1 MVSKNNFKNK
11 MEQTAARTPH
21 YGIRKL
27 SVGVASVLISTTL
40 YMGATTAKADTL
52 PSTAT
57 DAATTKPETASSS
70 SSTQDNTTVDKTAK
84 TTVPATASFTDTSVS
99 TTPNAQASTTNTIAG
114 ATSSDKS
121 GANNNSLVANN
132 VESTTNTTA
141 QTQPKPNV
149 VTSNK
154 ANVDNQVGSNVENKA
169 TTTTDTI
176 SAPTTPKRVVRRV
189 RSLAAAPTTNSKELV
204 ENQDYTVSNVS
215 LEDHKKQD
223 NFDEDATFL
232 HADIKAKNG
241 DVIANKEITFRF
253 DLSKFGEFWN
263 FKNQDLIYNS
273 QVIGK
278 ITGVSDQNR
287 VFKVA
292 FNDNTR
298 GLKDID
304 LSLKIYLSA
313 NPYKLGNLYTSN
325 KAKNNEKYTVRH
337 NYQIGSTNYYV
348 DREATIH
355 YWSESEPTTQTT
367 EQFGKP
373 ISFWYA
379 PQEWIQLDLTYYT
392 TRDGKT
398 YAQIGGIPG
407 KEISY
412 DLGLGKGFITP
423 DTKSVTISF
432 EPSSKYYSKD
442 ANKLEI
448 SDNATFSEQT
458 VTYQTKYDKNDL
470 VAGFTDVYTTMPK
483 NVDKVSDKHT
493 YYVKDLIK
501 LDGNTLIA
509 TDATTSTGLNN
520 LSSRGGAGNNGYVG
534 SNDAHYTVVS
544 SDDLRKFVIDN
555 VSKIIETR
563 GEFLKSNSDYSN
575 PGRIVAHNNT
585 TGQDVYY
592 ELHNKVRVNNRDVT
606 TPPDGTILISAGK
619 DIPTKVYSYT
629 STDIP
634 SNVDKS
640 KLTKEVTRTINVH
653 NPNGTVDTTVQKVTY
668 HQTVTVAGNEVIYN
682 NDWTTADDTN
692 WSEFDVPQ
700 IANYRASKD
709 KVYGQWIGGVNTQN
723 ETVDITYTATQ
734 VKETV
739 NGSWTL
745 KYTDK
750 MTGEEIMPA
759 TTIHAQFTRTNTP
772 ATNTYGDWTYVPNS
786 FSQTGTHINFTGDP
800 QKSDNFDNGN
810 FDNFTFNLGLPA
822 APNSNYNQAY
832 SNFAI
837 TFQLRNNSDQPDT
850 MEKTSSVPYDKV
862 SVKQESQT
870 RTLTEH
876 YVYAD
881 GDKKGQKIA
890 DDAVVEIFYSREVKS
905 INDQVVSTSEWKLD
919 TTKGDEAT
927 PGYHVVS
934 GTWTNLPTTWSVVS
948 VSAPTIQGYTTDTNE
963 TENNPGHVSSLRWVF
978 PTQSGDLNDTF
989 MPGNKHTYEY
999 QPEHTTYYHANDQSI
1014 KINYVDDE
1022 KGGATVKSDT
1032 LNGKTDQTVKTGIT
1046 IPENYSV
1053 VGTTPSEYTFKANGN
1068 TDITVHLKH
1077 VIDTTSEEKTVT
1089 RTIKVTDPTGKVTT
1103 IPQTTKVTRTV
1114 STDKV
1119 TNQKTYG
1126 DWTTSSFDSYDV
1138 PTIEGYTASQS
1149 KVDEAIVD
1157 GNSKDSEINISYT
1170 ANDQAIKINYID
1182 SDNNDS
1188 VVKSDTLN
1196 GKTDQTVKTGIT
1208 IPEGY
1213 TIGEQVPTDYTFK
1226 ASDNTDITVKL
1237 KHGTTTVTPDKPKT
1251 TGDKLP
1257 DNPAK
1262 SYPEGVGQNDL
1273 NKTVTRTIKVTDS
1286 QGKVTTETQ
1295 TVHLTRTA
1303 TVDEVTGNVTYS
1315 DWSTGSF
1322 DSYDVPEIEGYT
1334 ATQSKVD
1341 TAKVTSDTQNSEVN
1355 VTYTANPQSIKVNYV
1370 DSDNNDSVVKS
1381 DTLSGKTD
1389 QTVKTGITIPDG
1401 YVVEGSVPND
1411 YTFKAKDNTDITV
1424 KLKHG
1429 TTTVTAN
1436 NPKTINDKLPDNP
1449 TKSYPEGVGQND
1461 LNKTV
1466 TRTIKVTTPDG
1477 KTTTTIQT
1485 VHLTRTAT
1493 VDEVTGKVTYG
1504 DWSTGS
1510 FDSYDVPSV
1519 EGYTASQDKVDTAT
1533 VTSDTQNSEVNITY
1547 TANPQS
1553 IKVNYVDSDNGG
1565 AMVKSEALSGKTDE
1579 TVKTNIT
1586 IPDGYVVEGNVP
1598 NDYTFKAKDNVDITI
1613 KLKHGTTTVTP
1624 DNPKTVADKLPDNP
1638 NKNYPS
1644 GVAENDLNKDVT
1656 RTIKVTDPTG
1666 KVTTTTQTVHLTR
1679 TATVDEVTGKV
1690 TYGDWTTGSF
1700 DSYDVP
1706 SVEGYTATQSKVD
1719 TAKVTSDTQNSEV
1732 NISYTA
1738 NPQSIKINYVDDD
1751 KGGATVKSDTL
1762 NGKTDETVKTGITIP
1777 ENYTVVGTAPSDY
1790 TFKAKDNAAITVHL
1804 KHVIDTKSEEKTI
1817 TRTIKVTNP
1826 NGGVMT
1832 IPQSAK
1838 STRTVSTDK
1847 VTGEVTYGDWSK
1859 ATLDGYDVPLIEGYT
1874 ASQSSVA
1881 TTTVDGSSED
1891 NVVEINYTPNK
1902 QVISIDYVDNGKVI
1916 STQVLTGKTD
1926 ETVKT
1931 NIQSPDKDKYV
1942 VVGDNPESYTFKAK
1956 DNEDVRV
1963 EVKHVIND
1971 STESKDV
1978 TRTIV
1983 VTSPDGKET
1992 TKVQKAT
1999 VSRTVH
2005 TDAVT
2010 GAKTYDEWSKATL
2023 DKYNVPTVDGYTP
2036 SLNVV
2041 EGLEVDGNNEDS
2053 VVKVGYT
2060 ANPQSIKVN
2069 YVDEDNGSSTVKTET
2084 LNGKTD
2090 QTVKT
2095 GIEIPDGYVVEGQVP
2110 TDYTFKAKD
2119 NADITVKLK
2128 HGTTTVTA
2136 DNPKTTDDKLPDNP
2150 SKSYPSG
2157 VGQNDL
2163 NKDVTRTIK
2172 VTDPTGKVTTE
2183 TQTVHL
2189 TRNATVDEV
2198 TGNVT
2203 YGDWTTGS
2211 FDSYDVPSVEGYT
2224 ASQDKVE
2231 RTPVTAD
2238 STNSEVNISYTANDQ
2253 SIKINYVDNN
2263 GGTTVKSDTLN
2274 GKTDQTVKTGI
2285 TIPDGYVVDGNV
2297 PTDYTF
2303 KAKDN
2308 ADITVHLTHNNV
2320 TVTADNPKTTNDKL
2334 PDNPNKTYP
2343 EGVAESDLNKD
2354 VTRTIKVTD
2363 PTGKVTTTTQ
2373 TVHLTRTATVD
2384 EVTGK
2389 VTYGDWTTG
2398 SFDSYDVPSVEGYTA
2413 SQDKVDTDKV
2423 TSDSTNSEVNTSY
2436 TANDQT
2442 AKVVY
2447 VDEDNGGST
2456 VKTDILNGKTDE
2468 TVETGVK
2475 VPDGYVVD
2483 GQVPADYTFKAKDN
2497 ADVTVKLKH
2506 GTTTVTPDKPK
2517 TANDKLP
2524 DNPTKSYPEGVAES
2538 DLNKNV
2544 TRTIKVTDPTGK
2556 VTTTTQTVHL
2566 TRTATVDEVTGKVTY
2581 GDWTTGS
2588 FDSYDVPSVE
2598 GYTASQ
2604 DKVDT
2609 DKVTSDSTNSEV
2621 NTSYTANDQTAKV
2634 VYVDEDNGGSTVK
2647 TDILNGKTDETVE
2660 TGVKVPDGY
2669 VVDGQVPADYTFK
2682 AKDNADVTVKLKHG
2696 TTTVTPDKPKTA
2708 NDKLP
2713 DNPTKSYPEGVAES
2727 DLNKNVTRTI
2737 KVTDPTGKVTTET
2750 QTVHLTRTA
2759 TVDEVTGKVSYDD
2772 WSTGSFG
2779 SYDVPSVDGYT
2790 ASQVKVDE
2798 TKVTSDT
2805 QNSEVNISYTANNQ
2819 TAKVV
2824 YIDGDNGGSTVKTD
2838 ILKGKTDE
2846 TVKTGIKV
2854 PDGYVVESNVPTDY
2868 TFKSKD
2874 NADITVKLKHGTTT
2888 VTPDKPKTTNDK
2900 LPDNPSKSYPSGVA
2914 ENDLNKTVTRT
2925 IKATDPKGKV
2935 TTTTQTVHL
2944 TRTATVDEVT
2954 GKVSYGDWTTGSFDS
2969 YVVPS
2974 VEGYTASQAK
2984 VDEAKVTA
2992 DSKNSEVNITYTANN
3007 QSAKIVYVDRD
3018 NGDSIVKTDTLN
3030 GKTDQTVK
3038 TGIETP
3044 DGYVVEGQVPTDY
3057 TFKAKDNADIT
3068 VHLTHNKATVT
3079 PDKPKTTADKL
3090 PNNPTKSYPDGVG
3103 QNDLNKTVTRT
3114 IKVTTPDGKTS
3125 TTTQTVHLT
3134 RTATVDEV
3142 TGKVTYS
3149 DWTTGSFDSYDVPSV
3164 DGYTASQSKVDE
3176 TPVTADSSN
3185 NEVNISYTANDQSAK
3200 IVYVDNGKVVSTQV
3214 LTGKTD
3220 QTVKT
3225 NIQSPDKN
3233 KYVVV
3238 GDNPEN
3244 YTFKAK
3250 DNEDVRV
3257 EVKHVV
3263 NTFKDYKN
3271 VIRNIEVTYPNG
3283 KTEKLAQVTTLERTV
3298 YKDAV
3303 TGEETYSDWSNGGWD
3318 SFKAP
3323 EIKGYTADKDV
3334 KETVVTGD
3342 TTETTVSIVYTANEQ
3357 ATKIVYVDNDKSGS
3371 IVKTDTL
3378 NGKTDQTVK
3387 TDVKVP
3393 DGYVLEGNVP
3403 DNYTFTA
3410 GDNFDI
3416 IVHLRHGIVKVTP
3429 DKPKT
3434 TADKLPDSSKTYPE
3448 GVGQDDLNKTIT
3460 RTIKVTTPDEKTSTT
3475 TQTAHLIRTAR
3486 VDETTGQV
3494 TYDDWTTGSFDS
3506 YDVPSVDGYTASQAK
3521 VEETKVTSDSQDSE
3535 VNISYT
3541 ANKQSIK
3548 VVYVDGDNSGSTV
3561 KTDTLT
3567 GKTDETVKTGIEIP
3581 DGYEV
3586 DGQVPS
3592 EYSFKAKD
3600 NADITVHLKHSTVT
3614 VIPDLPKT
3622 TDDKLPNNPTKSY
3635 PKGVAKDDLNKTVVR
3650 TIKVTTPD
3658 GKTTTTRQTVDLN
3671 RVAIVD
3677 EVTGQVTY
3685 SKWSIGEL
3693 DRYDVPSIEGYTPS
3707 QDRVNMEVATSETKD
3722 SVVEISYT
3730 PNGQSINITYVDD
3743 DKGETTVDSYILAGK
3758 TDETVKTGIKIPDG
3772 YEIEG
3777 KVPTDYTFKAKD
3789 NTDITVRLKHK
3800 LDKGTET
3807 KTVSRIVEIT
3817 LPDGQTKTIK
3827 QEQTLKRSKTT
3838 DLVTGDVVYGEWSKA
3853 EFDEV
3858 VAPEVDGYKPS
3869 QAKVEKETVDGNSSD
3884 RVVKI
3889 TYKKVK
3895 SDVKVE
3901 SKPTVEAKHE
3911 AKVQVA
3917 PKVEAKASA
3926 KPQAKAQPKFVTTE
3940 LPQTGEKQSKGTTI
3954 GAILVGL
3961 GSLLGLGALG
3971 KRKEK

>member
-1 MVSKNNFKNK
+1 MVSSMVSKNNFKNK

-40 YMGATTAKADTL
+40 YMGATSAKADTL

-57 DAATTKPETASSS
+57 DTATTKPEATSSS
-70 SSTQDNTTVDKTAK
+70 SSTQDNTTVDKTVE
-84 TTVPATASFTDTSVS
+84 TTVPKTASSTDTSVS
-99 TTPNAQASTTNTIAG
+99 TTPNAQASTTNTTAG

-121 GANNNSLVANN
+121 SANNNSLVTNN
-132 VESTTNTTA
+132 VEPTVNTTE
-141 QTQPKPNV
+141 QTQPKPDV
-149 VTSNK
+149 VTSDK
-154 ANVDNQVGSNVENKA
+154 ANVDNQVGSNVENK
-169 TTTTDTI
+169 TTATTDTI
-176 SAPTTPKRVVRRV
+176 SAPTTLKRVV

-232 HADIKAKNG
+232 HADINAKDG
-241 DVIANKEITFRF
+241 DAIANKEITVTFNKKEFNGFR
-253 DLSKFGEFWN
+253 N
-263 FKNQDLIYNS
+263 FKNQDLIYND
-273 QVIGK
+273 QVIGNIVKTQDRTFK
-278 ITGVSDQNR
+278 I
-287 VFKVA
+287 A
-292 FNDNTR
+292 FNDKTK
-298 GLKDID
+298 GFKDIN
-304 LSLKIYLSA
+304 LSLKVYLSDY
-313 NPYKLGNLYTSN
+313 PYALRDLYTN
-325 KAKNNEKYTVRH
+325 NQAKNNEKYVTRH

-348 DREATIH
+348 DRESTIH
-355 YWSESEPTTQTT
+355 YVPEQQPTTRTT
-367 EQFGKP
+367 EQYGKP
-373 ISFWYA
+373 ISYWYS
-379 PQEWIQLDLTYYT
+379 PQEWFPLDITYYT

-398 YAQIGGIPG
+398 YAKISSIPG

-432 EPSSKYYSKD
+432 EPSSKYYSRD
-442 ANKLEI
+442 ANKLKI
-448 SDNATFSEQT
+448 SDNATFDEKT
-458 VTYQTKYDKNDL
+458 VTHKTQYDSNDL
-470 VAGFTDVYTTMPK
+470 VPGTTDVYTTQPK
-483 NVDKVSDKHT
+483 SVDEVSDKHT

-501 LDGNTLIA
+501 LEGNTLTA
-509 TDATTSTGLNN
+509 TDVKTSTGINN
-520 LSSRGGAGNNGYVG
+520 LSARWGDGTNGYVG
-534 SNDAHYTVVS
+534 SNDVNYTVVS

-555 VSKIIETR
+555 AAKIIETR
-563 GEFLKSNSDYSN
+563 GEFLTSNSDYSN

-592 ELHNKVRVNNRDVT
+592 ELHNKVKVSDKNVT

-653 NPNGTVDTTVQKVTY
+653 NPNGTVDTTVQTVTY
-668 HQTVTVAGNEVIYN
+668 HQTVTVAGDEVVYN
-682 NDWTTADDTN
+682 NDWVTADNQSWDKV
-692 WSEFDVPQ
+692 DVPQ
-700 IANYRASKD
+700 IEGYKASQTT
-709 KVYGQWIGGVNTQN
+709 VNQSWVNVNTQN
-723 ETVDITYTATQ
+723 QTVDITYTA
-734 VKETV
+734 
-739 NGSWTL
+739 
-745 KYTDK
+745 
-750 MTGEEIMPA
+750 
-759 TTIHAQFTRTNTP
+759 
-772 ATNTYGDWTYVPNS
+772 
-786 FSQTGTHINFTGDP
+786 
-800 QKSDNFDNGN
+800 
-810 FDNFTFNLGLPA
+810 
-822 APNSNYNQAY
+822 
-832 SNFAI
+832 
-837 TFQLRNNSDQPDT
+837 
-850 MEKTSSVPYDKV
+850 
-862 SVKQESQT
+862 
-870 RTLTEH
+870 
-876 YVYAD
+876 
-881 GDKKGQKIA
+881 
-890 DDAVVEIFYSREVKS
+890 
-905 INDQVVSTSEWKLD
+905 
-919 TTKGDEAT
+919 
-927 PGYHVVS
+927 
-934 GTWTNLPTTWSVVS
+934 
-948 VSAPTIQGYTTDTNE
+948 
-963 TENNPGHVSSLRWVF
+963 NP
-978 PTQSGDLNDTF
+978 
-989 MPGNKHTYEY
+989 
-999 QPEHTTYYHANDQSI
+999 QSI

-1022 KGGATVKSDT
+1022 KGGVSVKSDT
-1032 LNGKTDQTVKTGIT
+1032 LNGKTDETVKTGIT
-1046 IPENYSV
+1046 IPENYNV

-1103 IPQTTKVTRTV
+1103 IPQTAKVTRTV

-1138 PTIEGYTASQS
+1138 PLIEGYTASQS
-1149 KVDEAIVD
+1149 KVDTDTVTSD
-1157 GNSKDSEINISYT
+1157 TQNSEVNISYT

-1213 TIGEQVPTDYTFK
+1213 TIEEQVPTDYTFK
-1226 ASDNTDITVKL
+1226 VSGNTDITVKL
-1237 KHGTTTVTPDKPKT
+1237 KHGTTTVIPDNPKT
-1251 TGDKLP
+1251 TADKLP
-1257 DNPAK
+1257 DNPSK
-1262 SYPEGVGQNDL
+1262 NYPSGVGQNDL
-1273 NKTVTRTIKVTDS
+1273 NKTVTRTIKITDS

-1303 TVDEVTGNVTYS
+1303 TVDEVTG
-1315 DWSTGSF
+1315 
-1322 DSYDVPEIEGYT
+1322 
-1334 ATQSKVD
+1334 
-1341 TAKVTSDTQNSEVN
+1341 
-1355 VTYTANPQSIKVNYV
+1355 
-1370 DSDNNDSVVKS
+1370 
-1381 DTLSGKTD
+1381 
-1389 QTVKTGITIPDG
+1389 
-1401 YVVEGSVPND
+1401 
-1411 YTFKAKDNTDITV
+1411 DI
-1424 KLKHG
+1424 
-1429 TTTVTAN
+1429 
-1436 NPKTINDKLPDNP
+1436 
-1449 TKSYPEGVGQND
+1449 
-1461 LNKTV
+1461 
-1466 TRTIKVTTPDG
+1466 
-1477 KTTTTIQT
+1477 
-1485 VHLTRTAT
+1485 
-1493 VDEVTGKVTYG
+1493 TYG

-1510 FDSYDVPSV
+1510 FDSYDVPV
-1519 EGYTASQDKVDTAT
+1519 IEGYTASQSKVDTAT

-1553 IKVNYVDSDNGG
+1553 IKINYVDSDNNDSV
-1565 AMVKSEALSGKTDE
+1565 VKSDTLNGKTDQ
-1579 TVKTNIT
+1579 TVKTNINV
-1586 IPDGYVVEGNVP
+1586 PDGYVIEGNVP
-1598 NDYTFKAKDNVDITI
+1598 TDYTFKASGNADITV

-1624 DNPKTVADKLPDNP
+1624 DNPKTTNDKLPDNP
-1638 NKNYPS
+1638 SKNYPS
-1644 GVAENDLNKDVT
+1644 GVAESDLNKNVT
-1656 RTIKVTDPTG
+1656 RTIKVTDPQD
-1666 KVTTTTQTVHLTR
+1666 KVTTEIQTVHLTR
-1679 TATVDEVTGKV
+1679 SATVDEVTGKV

-1706 SVEGYTATQSKVD
+1706 VIEGYTATQSKVD
-1719 TAKVTSDTQNSEV
+1719 TATVTSDTQNSEV
-1732 NISYTA
+1732 NITYTA

-1751 KGGATVKSDTL
+1751 KGGATVKSDIL

-1777 ENYTVVGTAPSDY
+1777 ENYTVVGTTLSEY
-1790 TFKAKDNAAITVHL
+1790 TFKAKDNADITLHL
-1804 KHVIDTKSEEKTI
+1804 KHVIDTTSEEKTI

-1859 ATLDGYDVPLIEGYT
+1859 ADLDGYDVPLIEGYT
-1874 ASQSSVA
+1874 ASQPSVA
-1881 TTTVDGSSED
+1881 KTTVDGSNED

-1916 STQVLTGKTD
+1916 ATQVLTGKTD
-1926 ETVKT
+1926 QTVKT

-1942 VVGDNPESYTFKAK
+1942 LVGNNPESYTFKAK
-1956 DNEDVRV
+1956 DNADIRV

-1978 TRTIV
+1978 TRTII
-1983 VTSPDGKET
+1983 VTRPDGKET
-1992 TKVQKAT
+1992 TEVQKAT

-2023 DKYNVPTVDGYTP
+2023 DKYDVPVVDGYTP

-2041 EGLEVDGNNEDS
+2041 ERLEVDGDSKDS

-2060 ANPQSIKVN
+2060 ANEQTAKIV
-2069 YVDEDNGSSTVKTET
+2069 YVDGDNGNSIVKSDT
-2084 LNGKTD
+2084 LTGKTD
-2090 QTVKT
+2090 ETVKT
-2095 GIEIPDGYVVEGQVP
+2095 GVKVPDGYVVESNVP
-2110 TDYTFKAKD
+2110 TDYTFKAKN

-2150 SKSYPSG
+2150 
-2157 VGQNDL
+2157 
-2163 NKDVTRTIK
+2163 T
-2172 VTDPTGKVTTE
+2172 
-2183 TQTVHL
+2183 
-2189 TRNATVDEV
+2189 
-2198 TGNVT
+2198 
-2203 YGDWTTGS
+2203 
-2211 FDSYDVPSVEGYT
+2211 
-2224 ASQDKVE
+2224 
-2231 RTPVTAD
+2231 
-2238 STNSEVNISYTANDQ
+2238 
-2253 SIKINYVDNN
+2253 
-2263 GGTTVKSDTLN
+2263 
-2274 GKTDQTVKTGI
+2274 
-2285 TIPDGYVVDGNV
+2285 
-2297 PTDYTF
+2297 
-2303 KAKDN
+2303 
-2308 ADITVHLTHNNV
+2308 
-2320 TVTADNPKTTNDKL
+2320 
-2334 PDNPNKTYP
+2334 
-2343 EGVAESDLNKD
+2343 
-2354 VTRTIKVTD
+2354 
-2363 PTGKVTTTTQ
+2363 
-2373 TVHLTRTATVD
+2373 
-2384 EVTGK
+2384 
-2389 VTYGDWTTG
+2389 
-2398 SFDSYDVPSVEGYTA
+2398 
-2413 SQDKVDTDKV
+2413 
-2423 TSDSTNSEVNTSY
+2423 
-2436 TANDQT
+2436 
-2442 AKVVY
+2442 
-2447 VDEDNGGST
+2447 
-2456 VKTDILNGKTDE
+2456 
-2468 TVETGVK
+2468 
-2475 VPDGYVVD
+2475 
-2483 GQVPADYTFKAKDN
+2483 
-2497 ADVTVKLKH
+2497 
-2506 GTTTVTPDKPK
+2506 
-2517 TANDKLP
+2517 
-2524 DNPTKSYPEGVAES
+2524 
-2538 DLNKNV
+2538 
-2544 TRTIKVTDPTGK
+2544 
-2556 VTTTTQTVHL
+2556 
-2566 TRTATVDEVTGKVTY
+2566 
-2581 GDWTTGS
+2581 
-2588 FDSYDVPSVE
+2588 
-2598 GYTASQ
+2598 
-2604 DKVDT
+2604 
-2609 DKVTSDSTNSEV
+2609 
-2621 NTSYTANDQTAKV
+2621 
-2634 VYVDEDNGGSTVK
+2634 
-2647 TDILNGKTDETVE
+2647 
-2660 TGVKVPDGY
+2660 
-2669 VVDGQVPADYTFK
+2669 
-2682 AKDNADVTVKLKHG
+2682 
-2696 TTTVTPDKPKTA
+2696 
-2708 NDKLP
+2708 
-2713 DNPTKSYPEGVAES
+2713 
-2727 DLNKNVTRTI
+2727 
-2737 KVTDPTGKVTTET
+2737 
-2750 QTVHLTRTA
+2750 
-2759 TVDEVTGKVSYDD
+2759 
-2772 WSTGSFG
+2772 
-2779 SYDVPSVDGYT
+2779 
-2790 ASQVKVDE
+2790 
-2798 TKVTSDT
+2798 
-2805 QNSEVNISYTANNQ
+2805 
-2819 TAKVV
+2819 
-2824 YIDGDNGGSTVKTD
+2824 
-2838 ILKGKTDE
+2838 
-2846 TVKTGIKV
+2846 
-2854 PDGYVVESNVPTDY
+2854 
-2868 TFKSKD
+2868 
-2874 NADITVKLKHGTTT
+2874 
-2888 VTPDKPKTTNDK
+2888 
-2900 LPDNPSKSYPSGVA
+2900 KSYPSGVA

-2925 IKATDPKGKV
+2925 IKVTDQTGKV
-2935 TTTTQTVHL
+2935 TTETQTVHL

-2974 VEGYTASQAK
+2974 VEGYIASQAK

-2992 DSKNSEVNITYTANN
+2992 DSKNSEVNITYTAND

-3164 DGYTASQSKVDE
+3164 DGYTASQSKVDG

-3185 NEVNISYTANDQSAK
+3185 NEVNISYTANNQSAK

-3225 NIQSPDKN
+3225 NIQSPDKD

-3250 DNEDVRV
+3250 DNGDVRV
-3257 EVKHVV
+3257 KVKHVV

-3334 KETVVTGD
+3334 KKTVVTGD
-3342 TTETTVSIVYTANEQ
+3342 TTETTVSIAYTANEQ

-3434 TADKLPDSSKTYPE
+3434 TADKLPDSSKTYPK

-3460 RTIKVTTPDEKTSTT
+3460 RTIKVTTPDGKTSTT
-3475 TQTAHLIRTAR
+3475 TQAAHLIRTAR

-3671 RVAIVD
+3671 RVAVVD

-3685 SKWSIGEL
+3685 SKWSLGEL
-3693 DRYDVPSIEGYTPS
+3693 DRYDVPVVDGYTPS
-3707 QDRVNMEVATSETKD
+3707 QDRVNMEVTNSETKD
-3722 SVVEISYT
+3722 SVVEITYA

-3743 DKGETTVDSYILAGK
+3743 DKGGATVKSYILAGK
-3758 TDETVKTGIKIPDG
+3758 TDETVKTGIEIPDG
-3772 YEIEG
+3772 YEVDG
-3777 KVPTDYTFKAKD
+3777 QVPNEYSFKAKD
-3789 NTDITVRLKHK
+3789 NADITVHLKHK

-3838 DLVTGDVVYGEWSKA
+3838 DLVTGDVVYGEWSKG

-3858 VAPEVDGYKPS
+3858 VVPEIDGYKPS
-3869 QAKVEKETVDGNSSD
+3869 QAKVESKVVDGASSD
-3884 RVVKI
+3884 QVVKV
-3889 TYKKVK
+3889 TYEKIK
-3895 SDVKVE
+3895 S
-3901 SKPTVEAKHE
+3901 EAKPIAEVKNE

-3917 PKVEAKASA
+3917 PTAEAKTSA

-3940 LPQTGEKQSKGTTI
+3940 LPQAGEKQSKGTTI

>member
-121 GANNNSLVANN
+121 GANVNSLVTNN
-132 VESTTNTTA
+132 VESTANTTA
-141 QTQPKPNV
+141 QTQPKPDV
-149 VTSNK
+149 VTSDK
-154 ANVDNQVGSNVENKA
+154 ANIDNQVGSSVENKA

-176 SAPTTPKRVVRRV
+176 SAPTTPKRVVR
-189 RSLAAAPTTNSKELV
+189 SLAATPTTNSKELV

-232 HADIKAKNG
+232 HADINAKDG
-241 DVIANKEITFRF
+241 DAIANKEITFRF

-398 YAQIGGIPG
+398 YAQISNIPG
-407 KEISY
+407 REIGY
-412 DLGLGKGFITP
+412 GLGLGKGFITP

-606 TPPDGTILISAGK
+606 TPPDGAILVSAGK

-668 HQTVTVAGNEVIYN
+668 HQAVTVAGNEVIYN

-963 TENNPGHVSSLRWVF
+963 TENNPGHVSSLRWVY

-1046 IPENYSV
+1046 IPENYSI

-1149 KVDEAIVD
+1149 TVDEAIVD
-1157 GNSKDSEINISYT
+1157 GNSKDSEVNISYT
-1170 ANDQAIKINYID
+1170 ANPQSIKINYVD
-1182 SDNNDS
+1182 SDNNGS
-1188 VVKSDTLN
+1188 VVKSDTLS
-1196 GKTDQTVKTGIT
+1196 GKTDQTVKTDIT
-1208 IPEGY
+1208 IPDGYVIEGN
-1213 TIGEQVPTDYTFK
+1213 VPTGYTFK
-1226 ASDNTDITVKL
+1226 ASGNTDITVKL
-1237 KHGTTTVTPDKPKT
+1237 KHGTTIVAPDNPKT
-1251 TGDKLP
+1251 TNDKLP
-1257 DNPAK
+1257 DNPNK
-1262 SYPEGVGQNDL
+1262 NYPSGVGQNDL
-1273 NKTVTRTIKVTDS
+1273 NKTVTRTIKVTNP

-1598 NDYTFKAKDNVDITI
+1598 TDYTFKASENPDITV

-1624 DNPKTVADKLPDNP
+1624 DKPKTTGDKLPDNP
-1638 NKNYPS
+1638 NKNYPN
-1644 GVAENDLNKDVT
+1644 GVGQNDLNKTVT
-1656 RTIKVTDPTG
+1656 RTIKVTNPQG

-1679 TATVDEVTGKV
+1679 SATVDEVTGNI
-1690 TYGDWTTGSF
+1690 TYGDWATGSF
-1700 DSYDVP
+1700 DSYNVP
-1706 SVEGYTATQSKVD
+1706 VIEGYTATQSKVD
-1719 TAKVTSDTQNSEV
+1719 TATVTSDTQNSEV

-1751 KGGATVKSDTL
+1751 KGGTTVKSDAL
-1762 NGKTDETVKTGITIP
+1762 NGKTDETVKAGIAIP

-1790 TFKAKDNAAITVHL
+1790 TFKAKDNVDITVHL
-1804 KHVIDTKSEEKTI
+1804 KHVIDTTSEEKTI

-1859 ATLDGYDVPLIEGYT
+1859 ADLDGYDVPLIEGYT
-1874 ASQSSVA
+1874 ASQPSVA
-1881 TTTVDGSSED
+1881 KTTVDGNVPDSEV
-1891 NVVEINYTPNK
+1891 NITYTANK

-1942 VVGDNPESYTFKAK
+1942 LVGTNPESYTFKAK
-1956 DNEDVRV
+1956 DNADVRV

-2010 GAKTYDEWSKATL
+2010 GDKTYDEWSKATL

-2189 TRNATVDEV
+2189 TRTATVDEV

-2320 TVTADNPKTTNDKL
+2320 TVTADKPKTTNDKL
-2334 PDNPNKTYP
+2334 PDNPSKSYP
-2343 EGVAESDLNKD
+2343 EGVSENDLNKD

-2363 PTGKVTTTTQ
+2363 PKGKVTTTTQ
-2373 TVHLTRTATVD
+2373 TVHLTRNATVD

-2413 SQDKVDTDKV
+2413 SQDKVDTATV
-2423 TSDSTNSEVNTSY
+2423 TSDSTNSEVNISY
-2436 TANDQT
+2436 TANNQT

-2468 TVETGVK
+2468 TVKTGVK
-2475 VPDGYVVD
+2475 IPDGYVVN

-2524 DNPTKSYPEGVAES
+2524 DNPTKSYPEGVAENN
-2538 DLNKNV
+2538 LNKTV
-2544 TRTIKVTDPTGK
+2544 TRTIN
-2556 VTTTTQTVHL
+2556 VTTP
-2566 TRTATVDEVTGKVTY
+2566 D
-2581 GDWTTGS
+2581 
-2588 FDSYDVPSVE
+2588 
-2598 GYTASQ
+2598 
-2604 DKVDT
+2604 
-2609 DKVTSDSTNSEV
+2609 
-2621 NTSYTANDQTAKV
+2621 
-2634 VYVDEDNGGSTVK
+2634 
-2647 TDILNGKTDETVE
+2647 GKT
-2660 TGVKVPDGY
+2660 
-2669 VVDGQVPADYTFK
+2669 
-2682 AKDNADVTVKLKHG
+2682 
-2696 TTTVTPDKPKTA
+2696 
-2708 NDKLP
+2708 
-2713 DNPTKSYPEGVAES
+2713 S
-2727 DLNKNVTRTI
+2727 TI
-2737 KVTDPTGKVTTET
+2737 T

-2772 WSTGSFG
+2772 WSTSSFD

-2798 TKVTSDT
+2798 IKVTSDST
-2805 QNSEVNISYTANNQ
+2805 NNEVNITYTANPQSIKINYVDDDKSG
-2819 TAKVV
+2819 T
-2824 YIDGDNGGSTVKTD
+2824 TVKSDT
-2838 ILKGKTDE
+2838 LNGKTDE
-2846 TVKTGIKV
+2846 TVKTGIEI
-2854 PDGYVVESNVPTDY
+2854 PTGYI
-2868 TFKSKD
+2868 
-2874 NADITVKLKHGTTT
+2874 A
-2888 VTPDKPKTTNDK
+2888 
-2900 LPDNPSKSYPSGVA
+2900 
-2914 ENDLNKTVTRT
+2914 
-2925 IKATDPKGKV
+2925 
-2935 TTTTQTVHL
+2935 
-2944 TRTATVDEVT
+2944 
-2954 GKVSYGDWTTGSFDS
+2954 
-2969 YVVPS
+2969 
-2974 VEGYTASQAK
+2974 
-2984 VDEAKVTA
+2984 
-2992 DSKNSEVNITYTANN
+2992 NSEVPSEY
-3007 QSAKIVYVDRD
+3007 S
-3018 NGDSIVKTDTLN
+3018 
-3030 GKTDQTVK
+3030 
-3038 TGIETP
+3038 
-3044 DGYVVEGQVPTDY
+3044 
-3057 TFKAKDNADIT
+3057 FKANGNTDIT
-3068 VHLTHNKATVT
+3068 VHLKHEI
-3079 PDKPKTTADKL
+3079 KTDADYKNVL
-3090 PNNPTKSYPDGVG
+3090 
-3103 QNDLNKTVTRT
+3103 RT
-3114 IKVTTPDGKTS
+3114 IKVTLPNGKS
-3125 TTTQTVHLT
+3125 ESLVQV
-3134 RTATVDEV
+3134 ATLSREV
-3142 TGKVTYS
+3142 KTDKVTNNVSYGSWSS
-3149 DWTTGSFDSYDVPSV
+3149 DKFTSYKLPSIEGYTPSLDVVNEAKV
-3164 DGYTASQSKVDE
+3164 DGNTE
-3176 TPVTADSSN
+3176 DSTV
-3185 NEVNISYTANDQSAK
+3185 EVNYTANKQSAK
-3200 IVYVDNGKVVSTQV
+3200 VVYVDNGKVVATQT

-3225 NIQSPDKN
+3225 NIQSPDKD

-3238 GDNPEN
+3238 GNNPEN

-3250 DNEDVRV
+3250 DNEDIKV

-3271 VIRNIEVTYPNG
+3271 VIRSIEVTYPNG
-3283 KTEKLAQVTTLERTV
+3283 KTEKLDQVATLERTV
-3298 YKDAV
+3298 HKDAV
-3303 TGEETYSDWSNGGWD
+3303 TGEETYSDWSTENWD
-3318 SFKAP
+3318 SFTAP
-3323 EIKGYTADKDV
+3323 AINGYTADKDV

-3393 DGYVLEGNVP
+3393 DGYVLERNVP

-3448 GVGQDDLNKTIT
+3448 GVGQDNLNKTIT
-3460 RTIKVTTPDEKTSTT
+3460 RTIKVTTPDGKTSTT

-3671 RVAIVD
+3671 RVAVVD

-3685 SKWSIGEL
+3685 SKWSLGEL
-3693 DRYDVPSIEGYTPS
+3693 DRYDVPVVDGYTPS
-3707 QDRVNMEVATSETKD
+3707 QDKVSMEVANSETKD
-3722 SVVEISYT
+3722 SVVEITYA

-3743 DKGETTVDSYILAGK
+3743 DKGGATVKSYILAGK

-3772 YEIEG
+3772 YEVEG
-3777 KVPTDYTFKAKD
+3777 QVPTDYTFKAKD

-3884 RVVKI
+3884 QVVKI

-3901 SKPTVEAKHE
+3901 AKPTVKAKHE

-3917 PKVEAKASA
+3917 SKVEAKASA
-3926 KPQAKAQPKFVTTE
+3926 KPQAKAQPKFATTE
-3940 LPQTGEKQSKGTTI
+3940 LPQTGEKQSKGTTV

>member
-70 SSTQDNTTVDKTAK
+70 SSTQDNTTVDKTVE
-84 TTVPATASFTDTSVS
+84 TTTGVANDSTDTSVS
-99 TTPNAQASTTNTIAG
+99 TTPNAQVSTTNTTAG

-121 GANNNSLVANN
+121 GANNNSLVTNN
-132 VESTTNTTA
+132 VESTTNTTT
-141 QTQPKPNV
+141 QTQPKPDV
-149 VTSNK
+149 VTSDK

-169 TTTTDTI
+169 TTTTGTI
-176 SAPTTPKRVVRRV
+176 SAPTTPKRVVR
-189 RSLAAAPTTNSKELV
+189 SLAAAPTANSKELV

-241 DVIANKEITFRF
+241 DVIANKEITVTFN
-253 DLSKFGEFWN
+253 KKEFGEFWN
-263 FKNQDLIYNS
+263 FKNQDLIYND
-273 QVIGK
+273 QVIGNLIGDARGKKFK
-278 ITGVSDQNR
+278 I
-287 VFKVA
+287 A
-292 FNDNTR
+292 FNDKTK
-298 GLKDID
+298 GFKDIN
-304 LSLKIYLSA
+304 LSLKVYLSD
-313 NPYKLGNLYTSN
+313 NPYTMRDFYTN
-325 KAKNNEKYTVRH
+325 NPAKNNEKYTVRY

-355 YWSESEPTTQTT
+355 YVAEEQPTTQTT
-367 EQFGKP
+367 EQFNKP

-379 PQEWIQLDLTYYT
+379 PQEWIQLDITYFT

-407 KEISY
+407 KEIGY

-432 EPSSKYYSKD
+432 EPSSKYYSRD
-442 ANKLEI
+442 ANILKI
-448 SDNATFSEQT
+448 SDNATFDEKT
-458 VTYQTKYDKNDL
+458 VTHRTQYDSNDL
-470 VAGFTDVYTTMPK
+470 VAGFTDVYTTRPK
-483 NVDKVSDKHT
+483 DINEVSNKHT

-520 LSSRGGAGNNGYVG
+520 LSARGGAGNNGYVG
-534 SNDAHYTVVS
+534 SNDVNYTIVS

-555 VSKIIETR
+555 AAKIIETR
-563 GEFLKSNSDYSN
+563 GEFLTSNSDYSN

-606 TPPDGTILISAGK
+606 TPPDGAILVSAGK
-619 DIPTKVYSYT
+619 DIPTKIYSYT

-668 HQTVTVAGNEVIYN
+668 HQTVTVAGDEVVYN
-682 NDWTTADDTN
+682 NDWKTADDTN

-700 IANYRASKD
+700 IANYKASKD

-723 ETVDITYTATQ
+723 QTVDITYTATQ

-739 NGSWTL
+739 NGSWTI

-759 TTIHAQFTRTNTP
+759 TTIHTQFTRTNTP
-772 ATNTYGDWTYVPNS
+772 ATNTYGDWTYVPSS
-786 FSQTGTHINFTGDP
+786 FSQTGTHINFTGDS
-800 QKSDNFDNGN
+800 KKLDNFDNGN

-862 SVKQESQT
+862 SIKQESQT

-919 TTKGDEAT
+919 TTKGDNAT

-963 TENNPGHVSSLRWVF
+963 TENNPGHVSSLRWVY
-978 PTQSGDLNDTF
+978 PTQSGELNDTF

-999 QPEHTTYYHANDQSI
+999 QPEHTTYYHANNQSI

-1032 LNGKTDQTVKTGIT
+1032 LNGKTDETVKTGIT

-1103 IPQTTKVTRTV
+1103 IPQTTKVTRSV

-1126 DWTTSSFDSYDV
+1126 DWTTSSFDAYTV
-1138 PTIEGYTASQS
+1138 PTIDGYTASQD
-1149 KVDEAIVD
+1149 KVDAVTVD
-1157 GNSKDSEINISYT
+1157 GNTTDQTVNISYT
-1170 ANDQAIKINYID
+1170 ADEVKEQTTFKHTFHYID
-1182 SDNNDS
+1182 KYTGEKIIPDTVITVTYERTNIPGENKYGDWTIVPDSVTQTGTKVNATFTKTGSNTTVSGQNVDVYKLQFDYPPMPKNGNVTYSLIYGSTGISDIIYRDANKQAPTLDNEFQVKYNHVMNTSIKFVDDDFEGRDVDYRGGISGEVGEKYKLTDLPENYELANGQADTITFATDTPEQITVHLKHKVVTKQLKLNADLDLTRLVKYSYGDDEVNYLPWINNDELDFTYHYYNGKPVRVGSVTGSVQYDLVFKS
-1188 VVKSDTLN
+1188 VVKANGGETLKFGKTLLNYPSDDDVANGGALIGYEDLENHTFTDILNKETHENLNYKMYASANLTKDLFTNKKLFGPGTSGLVTFTFEN
-1196 GKTDQTVKTGIT
+1196 GKQYGSDHEIDISTIDNSFSINFNDLVKSEFGIDENDDGSLSATAHLHMPIAYQPYISKTVTRTINVTNPDGTIKTIKQTAEINQNVGKDVNSNHYVYLHKGDVYVTDNNWSTYTVPTIDGYTATQPQVDKVAVNGDTTDQTIDISYTANKQSVNINYVDINDDNKVVHVTTVDGVTDGDATVTNELPAGYKLVDGQSVPKTIHFNANNDDINVKV
-1208 IPEGY
+1208 
-1213 TIGEQVPTDYTFK
+1213 QH
-1226 ASDNTDITVKL
+1226 STV
-1237 KHGTTTVTPDKPKT
+1237 TVTPDSPKT
-1251 TGDKLP
+1251 PNDKLP
-1257 DNPAK
+1257 DNPGK
-1262 SYPEGVGQNDL
+1262 SYPSGVAKDDL
-1273 NKTVTRTIKVTDS
+1273 VKTVTRKVVIVAPD
-1286 QGKVTTETQ
+1286 GKETVTNQ
-1295 TVHLTRTA
+1295 TVTFTRNA
-1303 TVDEVTGNVTYS
+1303 TVDEVTGNVTYGS
-1315 DWSTGSF
+1315 WSENGKHEFVTVN
-1322 DSYDVPEIEGYT
+1322 VPTVAGYT
-1334 ATQSKVD
+1334 ADGDVPSL
-1341 TAKVTSDTQNSEVN
+1341 N
-1355 VTYTANPQSIKVNYV
+1355 VTPDSKDTTVTINYTANEQSTQIVFV
-1370 DSDNNDSVVKS
+1370 DKD
-1381 DTLSGKTD
+1381 GKTVD
-1389 QTVKTGITIPDG
+1389 KVTVNGKTGDTVETNAKVPDG
-1401 YVVEGSVPND
+1401 WKLTGNEVVPSQVTFTGEGVPD
-1411 YTFKAKDNTDITV
+1411 KKVTV
-1424 KLKHG
+1424 DHA
-1429 TTTVTAN
+1429 TVTVTPDS
-1436 NPKTINDKLPDNP
+1436 PKTPSDKLPDNP
-1449 TKSYPEGVGQND
+1449 GKS
-1461 LNKTV
+1461 
-1466 TRTIKVTTPDG
+1466 
-1477 KTTTTIQT
+1477 
-1485 VHLTRTAT
+1485 
-1493 VDEVTGKVTYG
+1493 
-1504 DWSTGS
+1504 
-1510 FDSYDVPSV
+1510 
-1519 EGYTASQDKVDTAT
+1519 
-1533 VTSDTQNSEVNITY
+1533 
-1547 TANPQS
+1547 
-1553 IKVNYVDSDNGG
+1553 
-1565 AMVKSEALSGKTDE
+1565 
-1579 TVKTNIT
+1579 
-1586 IPDGYVVEGNVP
+1586 
-1598 NDYTFKAKDNVDITI
+1598 
-1613 KLKHGTTTVTP
+1613 
-1624 DNPKTVADKLPDNP
+1624 
-1638 NKNYPS
+1638 YPS

-1666 KVTTTTQTVHLTR
+1666 KATTETQTVHLTR
-1679 TATVDEVTGKV
+1679 SATVDEVTGDI
-1690 TYGDWTTGSF
+1690 TYGDWSTGSF
-1700 DSYDVP
+1700 DGYDVP
-1706 SVEGYTATQSKVD
+1706 TIEGYTATQSNVD
-1719 TAKVTSDTQNSEV
+1719 TATVTSDTQNSEV

-1751 KGGATVKSDTL
+1751 KGGATVKSDAL

-1777 ENYTVVGTAPSDY
+1777 ENYTVVGTTLSEY
-1790 TFKAKDNAAITVHL
+1790 TFKANGNTDITVHL

-1859 ATLDGYDVPLIEGYT
+1859 ATLEGYDVPEIEGYT
-1874 ASQSSVA
+1874 ASQPSVDQ
-1881 TTTVDGSSED
+1881 TTVDGNVLDSEV
-1891 NVVEINYTPNK
+1891 NITYTANK

-1942 VVGDNPESYTFKAK
+1942 LVGTNPESYTFKAK
-1956 DNEDVRV
+1956 DNADVRV

-2010 GAKTYDEWSKATL
+2010 GDKTYDEWSKATL

-2172 VTDPTGKVTTE
+2172 V
-2183 TQTVHL
+2183 
-2189 TRNATVDEV
+2189 
-2198 TGNVT
+2198 
-2203 YGDWTTGS
+2203 
-2211 FDSYDVPSVEGYT
+2211 
-2224 ASQDKVE
+2224 
-2231 RTPVTAD
+2231 
-2238 STNSEVNISYTANDQ
+2238 
-2253 SIKINYVDNN
+2253 
-2263 GGTTVKSDTLN
+2263 
-2274 GKTDQTVKTGI
+2274 
-2285 TIPDGYVVDGNV
+2285 
-2297 PTDYTF
+2297 
-2303 KAKDN
+2303 
-2308 ADITVHLTHNNV
+2308 
-2320 TVTADNPKTTNDKL
+2320 
-2334 PDNPNKTYP
+2334 
-2343 EGVAESDLNKD
+2343 
-2354 VTRTIKVTD
+2354 
-2363 PTGKVTTTTQ
+2363 
-2373 TVHLTRTATVD
+2373 
-2384 EVTGK
+2384 
-2389 VTYGDWTTG
+2389 
-2398 SFDSYDVPSVEGYTA
+2398 
-2413 SQDKVDTDKV
+2413 
-2423 TSDSTNSEVNTSY
+2423 
-2436 TANDQT
+2436 
-2442 AKVVY
+2442 
-2447 VDEDNGGST
+2447 
-2456 VKTDILNGKTDE
+2456 
-2468 TVETGVK
+2468 
-2475 VPDGYVVD
+2475 
-2483 GQVPADYTFKAKDN
+2483 
-2497 ADVTVKLKH
+2497 
-2506 GTTTVTPDKPK
+2506 
-2517 TANDKLP
+2517 
-2524 DNPTKSYPEGVAES
+2524 
-2538 DLNKNV
+2538 
-2544 TRTIKVTDPTGK
+2544 
-2556 VTTTTQTVHL
+2556 
-2566 TRTATVDEVTGKVTY
+2566 
-2581 GDWTTGS
+2581 
-2588 FDSYDVPSVE
+2588 
-2598 GYTASQ
+2598 
-2604 DKVDT
+2604 
-2609 DKVTSDSTNSEV
+2609 
-2621 NTSYTANDQTAKV
+2621 
-2634 VYVDEDNGGSTVK
+2634 
-2647 TDILNGKTDETVE
+2647 
-2660 TGVKVPDGY
+2660 
-2669 VVDGQVPADYTFK
+2669 
-2682 AKDNADVTVKLKHG
+2682 
-2696 TTTVTPDKPKTA
+2696 
-2708 NDKLP
+2708 
-2713 DNPTKSYPEGVAES
+2713 
-2727 DLNKNVTRTI
+2727 
-2737 KVTDPTGKVTTET
+2737 
-2750 QTVHLTRTA
+2750 
-2759 TVDEVTGKVSYDD
+2759 
-2772 WSTGSFG
+2772 
-2779 SYDVPSVDGYT
+2779 
-2790 ASQVKVDE
+2790 
-2798 TKVTSDT
+2798 
-2805 QNSEVNISYTANNQ
+2805 
-2819 TAKVV
+2819 
-2824 YIDGDNGGSTVKTD
+2824 
-2838 ILKGKTDE
+2838 
-2846 TVKTGIKV
+2846 
-2854 PDGYVVESNVPTDY
+2854 
-2868 TFKSKD
+2868 
-2874 NADITVKLKHGTTT
+2874 
-2888 VTPDKPKTTNDK
+2888 
-2900 LPDNPSKSYPSGVA
+2900 
-2914 ENDLNKTVTRT
+2914 
-2925 IKATDPKGKV
+2925 TDPKGKV

-3125 TTTQTVHLT
+3125 TTTQTVYLT

-3164 DGYTASQSKVDE
+3164 DGYTASQSKVDG

-3225 NIQSPDKN
+3225 NIQSPDKD

-3238 GDNPEN
+3238 GNNPEN

-3250 DNEDVRV
+3250 DNEDIKV

-3271 VIRNIEVTYPNG
+3271 VIRSIEVTYPNG
-3283 KTEKLAQVTTLERTV
+3283 KTEKLAQVATLERTV
-3298 YKDAV
+3298 HKDAV

-3393 DGYVLEGNVP
+3393 DGYVLEGSVP

-3416 IVHLRHGIVKVTP
+3416 IVHLKHGIVKVTP

-3434 TADKLPDSSKTYPE
+3434 TADKLPDSSKTYPK

-3460 RTIKVTTPDEKTSTT
+3460 RTIKVTTPDDKTSTT
-3475 TQTAHLIRTAR
+3475 TQTVHLIRTAR

-3548 VVYVDGDNSGSTV
+3548 VVYVDGYNSGSTV

-3671 RVAIVD
+3671 RVAVVD

-3685 SKWSIGEL
+3685 SKWSLGEL
-3693 DRYDVPSIEGYTPS
+3693 DRYDVPVVDGYIPS
-3707 QDRVNMEVATSETKD
+3707 QDRVNMEVANSETKD
-3722 SVVEISYT
+3722 SVVEITYA

-3743 DKGETTVDSYILAGK
+3743 DKGGATVKSYILAGK
-3758 TDETVKTGIKIPDG
+3758 TDEVVKTGIEIPDG
-3772 YEIEG
+3772 YEVKG
-3777 KVPTDYTFKAKD
+3777 DVPADYTFKAKD
-3789 NTDITVRLKHK
+3789 NADVTVHLKHK

-3807 KTVSRIVEIT
+3807 KTVSRIVKIT

-3884 RVVKI
+3884 QVVKI

-3901 SKPTVEAKHE
+3901 AKPTVEAKHE
-3911 AKVQVA
+3911 AKVQIA

>member
-1 MVSKNNFKNK
+1 MTVLMVSKNNLKNK

-57 DAATTKPETASSS
+57 DAATTNPETASSS
-70 SSTQDNTTVDKTAK
+70 SSTQTNATVDNTAK
-84 TTVPATASFTDTSVS
+84 TTVPTTASSTDTSVS
-99 TTPNAQASTTNTIAG
+99 TTSNAQASTTNTTAG

-121 GANNNSLVANN
+121 SANNNSLVANN
-132 VESTTNTTA
+132 VESTANTTA
-141 QTQPKPNV
+141 QTQPKPDV
-149 VTSNK
+149 VTSDK
-154 ANVDNQVGSNVENKA
+154 ANVDNQVGSNVENKS

-176 SAPTTPKRVVRRV
+176 SAPTTPKRVVR
-189 RSLAAAPTTNSKELV
+189 SLAATPTTNSKELV

-232 HADIKAKNG
+232 HADINAKDG
-241 DVIANKEITFRF
+241 DAIANKEITVTFNKKEFNGFR
-253 DLSKFGEFWN
+253 N
-263 FKNQDLIYNS
+263 FKNQDLIYND
-273 QVIGK
+273 QVIGNIVKTQDRTFK
-278 ITGVSDQNR
+278 I
-287 VFKVA
+287 A
-292 FNDNTR
+292 FNDKTK
-298 GLKDID
+298 GFKDIN
-304 LSLKIYLSA
+304 LSLKVYLSDY
-313 NPYKLGNLYTSN
+313 PYALRDLYTN
-325 KAKNNEKYTVRH
+325 NQAKNNEKYVTRH

-348 DREATIH
+348 DRESTIH
-355 YWSESEPTTQTT
+355 YVPEQQPTTRTT
-367 EQFGKP
+367 EQYGKP
-373 ISFWYA
+373 ISYWYS
-379 PQEWIQLDLTYYT
+379 PQEWFPLDITYYT

-398 YAQIGGIPG
+398 YAKISSIPG

-432 EPSSKYYSKD
+432 EPSSKYYSRD
-442 ANKLEI
+442 ANKLKI
-448 SDNATFSEQT
+448 SDNATFDEKT
-458 VTYQTKYDKNDL
+458 VTHKTQYDSNDL
-470 VAGFTDVYTTMPK
+470 VPGTTDVYTTQPK
-483 NVDKVSDKHT
+483 SVDEVSDKHT

-501 LDGNTLIA
+501 LEGNTLTA
-509 TDATTSTGLNN
+509 TDVKTSTGINN
-520 LSSRGGAGNNGYVG
+520 LSARWGDGTNGYVG
-534 SNDAHYTVVS
+534 SNDVNYTVVS

-555 VSKIIETR
+555 AAKIIETR
-563 GEFLKSNSDYSN
+563 GEFLTSNSDYSN

-592 ELHNKVRVNNRDVT
+592 ELHNKVKVSDKNVT

-653 NPNGTVDTTVQKVTY
+653 NPNGTVDTTVQTVTY
-668 HQTVTVAGNEVIYN
+668 HQTVTVAGDEVVYN
-682 NDWTTADDTN
+682 NDWVTADNQSWDKV
-692 WSEFDVPQ
+692 DVPQ
-700 IANYRASKD
+700 IEGYKASQTT
-709 KVYGQWIGGVNTQN
+709 VNQSWVNVNTQN
-723 ETVDITYTATQ
+723 QTVDITYTA
-734 VKETV
+734 
-739 NGSWTL
+739 
-745 KYTDK
+745 
-750 MTGEEIMPA
+750 
-759 TTIHAQFTRTNTP
+759 
-772 ATNTYGDWTYVPNS
+772 
-786 FSQTGTHINFTGDP
+786 
-800 QKSDNFDNGN
+800 
-810 FDNFTFNLGLPA
+810 
-822 APNSNYNQAY
+822 
-832 SNFAI
+832 
-837 TFQLRNNSDQPDT
+837 
-850 MEKTSSVPYDKV
+850 
-862 SVKQESQT
+862 
-870 RTLTEH
+870 
-876 YVYAD
+876 
-881 GDKKGQKIA
+881 
-890 DDAVVEIFYSREVKS
+890 
-905 INDQVVSTSEWKLD
+905 
-919 TTKGDEAT
+919 
-927 PGYHVVS
+927 
-934 GTWTNLPTTWSVVS
+934 
-948 VSAPTIQGYTTDTNE
+948 
-963 TENNPGHVSSLRWVF
+963 NP
-978 PTQSGDLNDTF
+978 
-989 MPGNKHTYEY
+989 
-999 QPEHTTYYHANDQSI
+999 QSI

-1022 KGGATVKSDT
+1022 KGGVSVKSDT
-1032 LNGKTDQTVKTGIT
+1032 LNGKTDETVKTGIT
-1046 IPENYSV
+1046 IPENYNV

-1103 IPQTTKVTRTV
+1103 IPQTAKVTRTV

-1138 PTIEGYTASQS
+1138 PLIEGYTASQS
-1149 KVDEAIVD
+1149 KVDTDTVTSD
-1157 GNSKDSEINISYT
+1157 TQNSEVNISYT

-1213 TIGEQVPTDYTFK
+1213 TIEEQVPTDYTFK
-1226 ASDNTDITVKL
+1226 VSGNTDITVKL
-1237 KHGTTTVTPDKPKT
+1237 KHGTTTVIPDNPKT
-1251 TGDKLP
+1251 TADKLP
-1257 DNPAK
+1257 DNPSK
-1262 SYPEGVGQNDL
+1262 NYPSGVGQNDL
-1273 NKTVTRTIKVTDS
+1273 NKTVTRTIKITDS

-1303 TVDEVTGNVTYS
+1303 TVDEVTG
-1315 DWSTGSF
+1315 
-1322 DSYDVPEIEGYT
+1322 
-1334 ATQSKVD
+1334 
-1341 TAKVTSDTQNSEVN
+1341 
-1355 VTYTANPQSIKVNYV
+1355 
-1370 DSDNNDSVVKS
+1370 
-1381 DTLSGKTD
+1381 
-1389 QTVKTGITIPDG
+1389 
-1401 YVVEGSVPND
+1401 
-1411 YTFKAKDNTDITV
+1411 DI
-1424 KLKHG
+1424 
-1429 TTTVTAN
+1429 
-1436 NPKTINDKLPDNP
+1436 
-1449 TKSYPEGVGQND
+1449 
-1461 LNKTV
+1461 
-1466 TRTIKVTTPDG
+1466 
-1477 KTTTTIQT
+1477 
-1485 VHLTRTAT
+1485 
-1493 VDEVTGKVTYG
+1493 TYG

-1510 FDSYDVPSV
+1510 FDSYDVPV
-1519 EGYTASQDKVDTAT
+1519 IEGYTASQSKVDTAT

-1553 IKVNYVDSDNGG
+1553 IKINYVDSDNNDSV
-1565 AMVKSEALSGKTDE
+1565 VKSDTLNGKTDQ
-1579 TVKTNIT
+1579 TVKTNINV
-1586 IPDGYVVEGNVP
+1586 PDGYVIEGNVP
-1598 NDYTFKAKDNVDITI
+1598 TDYTFKASGNADITV

-1624 DNPKTVADKLPDNP
+1624 DNPKTTNDKLPDNP
-1638 NKNYPS
+1638 SKNYPSGVAESDLNKNVTRTIKVTDPQDKVTTEIQTVHLTRSATVDEVTGKVTYGDWTTGSFDSYDVPVIEGYTATQSKVDTATVTSDTQNSEVNITYTANPQSIKINYVDSDNNDSVVKSDTLNGKTDQTVKTNINIPDGYVIEGNVPNDYTFKASGNTDITVKLKHGTTTVTPDKPKTIGDKLPDNPSKNYPS
-1644 GVAENDLNKDVT
+1644 GVAENDLNKTVT
-1656 RTIKVTDPTG
+1656 RTIKITDPQG
-1666 KVTTTTQTVHLTR
+1666 KVTTETQTVHLTR

-1706 SVEGYTATQSKVD
+1706 SVEGYTASQDKVD
-1719 TAKVTSDTQNSEV
+1719 TDKVTSDTQNSEV

-1738 NPQSIKINYVDDD
+1738 NPQSIKINYIDDD
-1751 KGGATVKSDTL
+1751 KGGATVKSDAL

-1790 TFKAKDNAAITVHL
+1790 TFKAKDNADITVHL
-1804 KHVIDTKSEEKTI
+1804 KHVINTTSEEKTI

-1859 ATLDGYDVPLIEGYT
+1859 ATLDGYDVPGIEGYT
-1874 ASQSSVA
+1874 ASQS
-1881 TTTVDGSSED
+1881 
-1891 NVVEINYTPNK
+1891 
-1902 QVISIDYVDNGKVI
+1902 KV
-1916 STQVLTGKTD
+1916 D
-1926 ETVKT
+1926 ET
-1931 NIQSPDKDKYV
+1931 I
-1942 VVGDNPESYTFKAK
+1942 
-1956 DNEDVRV
+1956 
-1963 EVKHVIND
+1963 
-1971 STESKDV
+1971 
-1978 TRTIV
+1978 
-1983 VTSPDGKET
+1983 
-1992 TKVQKAT
+1992 
-1999 VSRTVH
+1999 
-2005 TDAVT
+2005 
-2010 GAKTYDEWSKATL
+2010 
-2023 DKYNVPTVDGYTP
+2023 
-2036 SLNVV
+2036 
-2041 EGLEVDGNNEDS
+2041 VDGNSKDS
-2053 VVKVGYT
+2053 EINISYT
-2060 ANPQSIKVN
+2060 ANDQSIKLN
-2069 YVDEDNGSSTVKTET
+2069 YVDSDNNDSIVKSDT
-2084 LNGKTD
+2084 LNGKTN

-2095 GIEIPDGYVVEGQVP
+2095 GISIPDGYVVEENVP
-2110 TDYTFKAKD
+2110 TDYTFKATG
-2119 NADITVKLK
+2119 NADITVHLTHNKV
-2128 HGTTTVTA
+2128 TVA
-2136 DNPKTTDDKLPDNP
+2136 PDNPKTTNDKLPDNP
-2150 SKSYPSG
+2150 SKNYPSG
-2157 VGQNDL
+2157 VDQNDL
-2163 NKDVTRTIK
+2163 NKTVTRTIK
-2172 VTDPTGKVTTE
+2172 ITDSQGKVTTE

-2198 TGNVT
+2198 TGEVT
-2203 YGDWTTGS
+2203 YGDWSTGS
-2211 FDSYDVPSVEGYT
+2211 FDSYDVPSV
-2224 ASQDKVE
+2224 D
-2231 RTPVTAD
+2231 
-2238 STNSEVNISYTANDQ
+2238 
-2253 SIKINYVDNN
+2253 
-2263 GGTTVKSDTLN
+2263 
-2274 GKTDQTVKTGI
+2274 
-2285 TIPDGYVVDGNV
+2285 
-2297 PTDYTF
+2297 
-2303 KAKDN
+2303 
-2308 ADITVHLTHNNV
+2308 
-2320 TVTADNPKTTNDKL
+2320 
-2334 PDNPNKTYP
+2334 
-2343 EGVAESDLNKD
+2343 
-2354 VTRTIKVTD
+2354 
-2363 PTGKVTTTTQ
+2363 
-2373 TVHLTRTATVD
+2373 
-2384 EVTGK
+2384 
-2389 VTYGDWTTG
+2389 
-2398 SFDSYDVPSVEGYTA
+2398 GYTA

-2423 TSDSTNSEVNTSY
+2423 TSDSTNSEVNIIY

-2475 VPDGYVVD
+2475 VPNGYVVD

-2524 DNPTKSYPEGVAES
+2524 DNPTKSYP
-2538 DLNKNV
+2538 
-2544 TRTIKVTDPTGK
+2544 
-2556 VTTTTQTVHL
+2556 
-2566 TRTATVDEVTGKVTY
+2566 
-2581 GDWTTGS
+2581 
-2588 FDSYDVPSVE
+2588 
-2598 GYTASQ
+2598 
-2604 DKVDT
+2604 
-2609 DKVTSDSTNSEV
+2609 
-2621 NTSYTANDQTAKV
+2621 
-2634 VYVDEDNGGSTVK
+2634 
-2647 TDILNGKTDETVE
+2647 
-2660 TGVKVPDGY
+2660 
-2669 VVDGQVPADYTFK
+2669 
-2682 AKDNADVTVKLKHG
+2682 
-2696 TTTVTPDKPKTA
+2696 
-2708 NDKLP
+2708 
-2713 DNPTKSYPEGVAES
+2713 
-2727 DLNKNVTRTI
+2727 
-2737 KVTDPTGKVTTET
+2737 
-2750 QTVHLTRTA
+2750 
-2759 TVDEVTGKVSYDD
+2759 
-2772 WSTGSFG
+2772 
-2779 SYDVPSVDGYT
+2779 
-2790 ASQVKVDE
+2790 
-2798 TKVTSDT
+2798 
-2805 QNSEVNISYTANNQ
+2805 
-2819 TAKVV
+2819 
-2824 YIDGDNGGSTVKTD
+2824 
-2838 ILKGKTDE
+2838 
-2846 TVKTGIKV
+2846 
-2854 PDGYVVESNVPTDY
+2854 
-2868 TFKSKD
+2868 
-2874 NADITVKLKHGTTT
+2874 
-2888 VTPDKPKTTNDK
+2888 
-2900 LPDNPSKSYPSGVA
+2900 SGVA

-2925 IKATDPKGKV
+2925 I
-2935 TTTTQTVHL
+2935 
-2944 TRTATVDEVT
+2944 
-2954 GKVSYGDWTTGSFDS
+2954 
-2969 YVVPS
+2969 
-2974 VEGYTASQAK
+2974 
-2984 VDEAKVTA
+2984 
-2992 DSKNSEVNITYTANN
+2992 N
-3007 QSAKIVYVDRD
+3007 
-3018 NGDSIVKTDTLN
+3018 
-3030 GKTDQTVK
+3030 
-3038 TGIETP
+3038 
-3044 DGYVVEGQVPTDY
+3044 
-3057 TFKAKDNADIT
+3057 
-3068 VHLTHNKATVT
+3068 
-3079 PDKPKTTADKL
+3079 
-3090 PNNPTKSYPDGVG
+3090 
-3103 QNDLNKTVTRT
+3103 
-3114 IKVTTPDGKTS
+3114 VTTPDGKTS

-3142 TGKVTYS
+3142 TGEVVYS
-3149 DWTTGSFDSYDVPSV
+3149 KWSTGSFDSYDVPSV
-3164 DGYTASQSKVDE
+3164 DGYTASQVKVDE
-3176 TPVTADSSN
+3176 TKVTSDSMN
-3185 NEVNISYTANDQSAK
+3185 NEVNITYTANPQSIKINYVDDDKGGVTVKSDTLNGKTDETVKTGITIPDGYMVVGKVSDDYMFKAKDNSDITVHLKHEIKTDADYKNVLRTIKVTLPNGKSESLVQVATLSREVKTDKVTNNVSYGSWSSDKFTSYKLPSIEGYTPSLDVVNEAKVDGNTEDSTVEVNYTANKQSAK
-3200 IVYVDNGKVVSTQV
+3200 VVYVDNGKVVATQT

-3225 NIQSPDKN
+3225 NIQSPDKD

-3238 GDNPEN
+3238 GNNPEN

-3250 DNEDVRV
+3250 DNEDIKV

-3271 VIRNIEVTYPNG
+3271 VIRSIEVTYPNG
-3283 KTEKLAQVTTLERTV
+3283 KTEKLDQVATLERTV
-3298 YKDAV
+3298 HKDAV
-3303 TGEETYSDWSNGGWD
+3303 TGEETYSDWSTENWD
-3318 SFKAP
+3318 SFTAP
-3323 EIKGYTADKDV
+3323 AINGYTADKDV

-3460 RTIKVTTPDEKTSTT
+3460 RTIKVTTPDGKTSTT

-3622 TDDKLPNNPTKSY
+3622 TEDKLPNNPSKSY
-3635 PKGVAKDDLNKTVVR
+3635 PKGVAENDLNKTVVR

-3658 GKTTTTRQTVDLN
+3658 GKTTTTKQTVKLN
-3671 RVAIVD
+3671 RVAVVD

-3758 TDETVKTGIKIPDG
+3758 TDETVKTGIEIPDG
-3772 YEIEG
+3772 YEVEG
-3777 KVPTDYTFKAKD
+3777 QVPTDYTFKAKD

-3884 RVVKI
+3884 QVVKI

-3901 SKPTVEAKHE
+3901 AKPTVEAKHE

-3926 KPQAKAQPKFVTTE
+3926 KPQAKVQPKFATTE
-3940 LPQTGEKQSKGTTI
+3940 LPQTGEKQSKGTTV

>member
-40 YMGATTAKADTL
+40 YMGATSAKADTL

-57 DAATTKPETASSS
+57 DTATTKPEATSSS
-70 SSTQDNTTVDKTAK
+70 SSTQANTTVDKTVE
-84 TTVPATASFTDTSVS
+84 TTVPKTASSTDTSVS
-99 TTPNAQASTTNTIAG
+99 TTPNAQVSTTNTTAG
-114 ATSSDKS
+114 ATSSDES
-121 GANNNSLVANN
+121 GANNNSLVTNN
-132 VESTTNTTA
+132 VESTANATA

-149 VTSNK
+149 VTSDK
-154 ANVDNQVGSNVENKA
+154 ANVDNQVDSNVENKA

-176 SAPTTPKRVVRRV
+176 SAPTTPKRVV

-232 HADIKAKNG
+232 HADINAKDG
-241 DVIANKEITFRF
+241 DVIANKEITVTFNKKEF
-253 DLSKFGEFWN
+253 NGFWN
-263 FKNQDLIYNS
+263 FKNQDLIYNN
-273 QVIGK
+273 QVIGNIVK
-278 ITGVSDQNR
+278 IQDR
-287 VFKVA
+287 AFKIA
-292 FNDNTR
+292 FNDKTE
-298 GLKDID
+298 GFKDIN
-304 LSLKIYLSA
+304 LSLKVYLSD
-313 NPYKLGNLYTSN
+313 NPYAMRDLYTN
-325 KAKNNEKYTVRH
+325 NQAKNNEKYTVRH

-355 YWSESEPTTQTT
+355 YVAEAQPTTQTT

-373 ISFWYA
+373 ISYWYS
-379 PQEWIQLDLTYYT
+379 PQEWYQLDITYYT

-442 ANKLEI
+442 ANKLKI
-448 SDNATFSEQT
+448 SDNATFDEKT
-458 VTYQTKYDKNDL
+458 VTHRTQYDQNDL
-470 VAGFTDVYTTMPK
+470 VVGTTDVYTTQPK
-483 NVDKVSDKHT
+483 DVNEVSNKHT

-520 LSSRGGAGNNGYVG
+520 LSARWGYGTNGYVG
-534 SNDAHYTVVS
+534 SNDVNYTVVS

-555 VSKIIETR
+555 AAKIIETR
-563 GEFLKSNSDYSN
+563 GEFLTSNSDYFN

-585 TGQDVYY
+585 TGQDVYF
-592 ELHNKVRVNNRDVT
+592 ELHNRVRVNNRDVT
-606 TPPDGTILISAGK
+606 TPPDGAILVSAGK

-668 HQTVTVAGNEVIYN
+668 HQTVTVAGDEVIYN
-682 NDWTTADDTN
+682 NDWATTDNQSWDKV
-692 WSEFDVPQ
+692 DVPQ
-700 IANYRASKD
+700 IESYKASQTT
-709 KVYGQWIGGVNTQN
+709 VNQSWVNVNTQN
-723 ETVDITYTATQ
+723 QTVDITYAATRQ
-734 VKETV
+734 VV
-739 NGSWTL
+739 NGSWTF

-750 MTGEEIMPA
+750 MTGEEIMPS
-759 TTIHAQFTRTNTP
+759 TTIHAQFIRDIDSDSHK
-772 ATNTYGDWTYVPNS
+772 YGDWTYVPNS

-800 QKSDNFDNGN
+800 QKLDNFDNGN
-810 FDNFTFNLGLPA
+810 FDNFNFNIGLPA

-832 SNFAI
+832 GNFAI

-905 INDQVVSTSEWKLD
+905 INDQVASTSEWKLD
-919 TTKGDEAT
+919 TTQGDKTT

-1103 IPQTTKVTRTV
+1103 IPQTAKVTRTV

-1138 PTIEGYTASQS
+1138 PTIEGYTSSQS
-1149 KVDEAIVD
+1149 KVDETIVD
-1157 GNSKDSEINISYT
+1157 GNSKDSEVNISYT

-1226 ASDNTDITVKL
+1226 ASGNTDITVKLKHGITTVTPDNPKTTADKLPDNPSKNYPSGVGQNDLNKTVTRTIKVTDPQGKVTTETQTVHLTRTATVDEVTGDITYGDWSTGSFDSYDVPVIEGYTASQSKVDTATVTNDTQNSEVNITYTANPQSIKINYVDSDNNDSVVKSDTLNGKTDQTVKTGITIPDGYVIEGNVPNDYTFKASGNADITVKL

-1257 DNPAK
+1257 DNPSK
-1262 SYPEGVGQNDL
+1262 NYPSGVAESDL
-1273 NKTVTRTIKVTDS
+1273 NKTVTRTIKITDPK
-1286 QGKVTTETQ
+1286 GKVTTE
-1295 TVHLTRTA
+1295 
-1303 TVDEVTGNVTYS
+1303 
-1315 DWSTGSF
+1315 
-1322 DSYDVPEIEGYT
+1322 
-1334 ATQSKVD
+1334 
-1341 TAKVTSDTQNSEVN
+1341 
-1355 VTYTANPQSIKVNYV
+1355 
-1370 DSDNNDSVVKS
+1370 
-1381 DTLSGKTD
+1381 
-1389 QTVKTGITIPDG
+1389 
-1401 YVVEGSVPND
+1401 
-1411 YTFKAKDNTDITV
+1411 
-1424 KLKHG
+1424 
-1429 TTTVTAN
+1429 
-1436 NPKTINDKLPDNP
+1436 
-1449 TKSYPEGVGQND
+1449 
-1461 LNKTV
+1461 
-1466 TRTIKVTTPDG
+1466 
-1477 KTTTTIQT
+1477 
-1485 VHLTRTAT
+1485 
-1493 VDEVTGKVTYG
+1493 
-1504 DWSTGS
+1504 
-1510 FDSYDVPSV
+1510 
-1519 EGYTASQDKVDTAT
+1519 
-1533 VTSDTQNSEVNITY
+1533 
-1547 TANPQS
+1547 
-1553 IKVNYVDSDNGG
+1553 
-1565 AMVKSEALSGKTDE
+1565 
-1579 TVKTNIT
+1579 
-1586 IPDGYVVEGNVP
+1586 
-1598 NDYTFKAKDNVDITI
+1598 
-1613 KLKHGTTTVTP
+1613 
-1624 DNPKTVADKLPDNP
+1624 
-1638 NKNYPS
+1638 
-1644 GVAENDLNKDVT
+1644 
-1656 RTIKVTDPTG
+1656 
-1666 KVTTTTQTVHLTR
+1666 TQTVHLTR

-1690 TYGDWTTGSF
+1690 TYGDWTSSSFDSYDVPTIEGYTASQSKVDETIVDGNSKDSEVNISYTANDQAIKINYIDSDNNDSVVKSDTLSGKTDQTVKTNINIPEGYTIKGNVPTDYTFKAKDNADITVKLKHGTTTVTPDNPKTTSDKLPDNPSKNYPSGVAESDLNKNVTRTIKVTDPQGKVTTETQTVHLTRTATVDEVTGEVTYSDWSTGSF

-1706 SVEGYTATQSKVD
+1706 VIEGYTATQSKVD
-1719 TAKVTSDTQNSEV
+1719 TAKVTSNTQNSEI

-1777 ENYTVVGTAPSDY
+1777 ENYTVVGTTPSDY
-1790 TFKAKDNAAITVHL
+1790 TFKAKDNADITVHL

-1859 ATLDGYDVPLIEGYT
+1859 ATLEGYDVPEIEGYT
-1874 ASQSSVA
+1874 ASQPSVDQ
-1881 TTTVDGSSED
+1881 TTVDGNVPDSEV
-1891 NVVEINYTPNK
+1891 NITYTANK

-1942 VVGDNPESYTFKAK
+1942 LVGTNPESYTFKAK
-1956 DNEDVRV
+1956 DNADVRV

-1971 STESKDV
+1971 STKSKDV

-2010 GAKTYDEWSKATL
+2010 GDKTYDEWSKATL

-2128 HGTTTVTA
+2128 HGTTAVTA

-2150 SKSYPSG
+2150 SKPYPSG

-2320 TVTADNPKTTNDKL
+2320 TVTADKPKTTSDKL
-2334 PDNPNKTYP
+2334 PDNPSKSYP
-2343 EGVAESDLNKD
+2343 EGVSENDLNKT

-2363 PTGKVTTTTQ
+2363 PKGKVTTTTQ

-2413 SQDKVDTDKV
+2413 SQDKVDTAKV
-2423 TSDSTNSEVNTSY
+2423 TSDTQNSEVNISY
-2436 TANDQT
+2436 TANNQT

-2468 TVETGVK
+2468 TVKTGVK
-2475 VPDGYVVD
+2475 IPDGYVVD

-2524 DNPTKSYPEGVAES
+2524 DNPTKPYPSGVAEN
-2538 DLNKNV
+2538 DLNKDV
-2544 TRTIKVTDPTGK
+2544 TRTIKVTTPDGK
-2556 VTTTTQTVHL
+2556 TSTTTQTVYL
-2566 TRTATVDEVTGKVTY
+2566 TRTATVDEVTG
-2581 GDWTTGS
+2581 
-2588 FDSYDVPSVE
+2588 E
-2598 GYTASQ
+2598 
-2604 DKVDT
+2604 
-2609 DKVTSDSTNSEV
+2609 
-2621 NTSYTANDQTAKV
+2621 V
-2634 VYVDEDNGGSTVK
+2634 VYSK
-2647 TDILNGKTDETVE
+2647 
-2660 TGVKVPDGY
+2660 
-2669 VVDGQVPADYTFK
+2669 
-2682 AKDNADVTVKLKHG
+2682 
-2696 TTTVTPDKPKTA
+2696 
-2708 NDKLP
+2708 
-2713 DNPTKSYPEGVAES
+2713 
-2727 DLNKNVTRTI
+2727 
-2737 KVTDPTGKVTTET
+2737 
-2750 QTVHLTRTA
+2750 
-2759 TVDEVTGKVSYDD
+2759 
-2772 WSTGSFG
+2772 WSTGSFD

-2798 TKVTSDT
+2798 TKVTSDSM
-2805 QNSEVNISYTANNQ
+2805 NNEVNITYTANPQSIKINYVDDD
-2819 TAKVV
+2819 K
-2824 YIDGDNGGSTVKTD
+2824 GGVTVKSDT
-2838 ILKGKTDE
+2838 LNGKTDE
-2846 TVKTGIKV
+2846 TVKTGITI
-2854 PDGYVVESNVPTDY
+2854 PDGYE
-2868 TFKSKD
+2868 
-2874 NADITVKLKHGTTT
+2874 
-2888 VTPDKPKTTNDK
+2888 
-2900 LPDNPSKSYPSGVA
+2900 
-2914 ENDLNKTVTRT
+2914 
-2925 IKATDPKGKV
+2925 
-2935 TTTTQTVHL
+2935 
-2944 TRTATVDEVT
+2944 
-2954 GKVSYGDWTTGSFDS
+2954 
-2969 YVVPS
+2969 
-2974 VEGYTASQAK
+2974 
-2984 VDEAKVTA
+2984 
-2992 DSKNSEVNITYTANN
+2992 
-3007 QSAKIVYVDRD
+3007 
-3018 NGDSIVKTDTLN
+3018 
-3030 GKTDQTVK
+3030 
-3038 TGIETP
+3038 
-3044 DGYVVEGQVPTDY
+3044 VEGQVPADY
-3057 TFKAKDNADIT
+3057 MFKAKDNADIT
-3068 VHLTHNKATVT
+3068 VHLKHEI
-3079 PDKPKTTADKL
+3079 KTDADYKNVL
-3090 PNNPTKSYPDGVG
+3090 
-3103 QNDLNKTVTRT
+3103 RT
-3114 IKVTTPDGKTS
+3114 IKVTLPNGKS
-3125 TTTQTVHLT
+3125 ESLVQV
-3134 RTATVDEV
+3134 ATLSREV
-3142 TGKVTYS
+3142 KTDKVTNNVSYGSWSS
-3149 DWTTGSFDSYDVPSV
+3149 DKFTSYKLPSIEGYTPSLDVVNEAKV
-3164 DGYTASQSKVDE
+3164 DGNTE
-3176 TPVTADSSN
+3176 DSTV
-3185 NEVNISYTANDQSAK
+3185 EVNYTANKQSAK
-3200 IVYVDNGKVVSTQV
+3200 VVYVDNGKVVATQT

-3225 NIQSPDKN
+3225 NIQSPDKD

-3238 GDNPEN
+3238 GNNPES

-3250 DNEDVRV
+3250 DNEDIKV

-3271 VIRNIEVTYPNG
+3271 VIRSIEVTYPNG
-3283 KTEKLAQVTTLERTV
+3283 KTEKLDQVATLERTV
-3298 YKDAV
+3298 HKDAV

-3334 KETVVTGD
+3334 KKTVVTGD
-3342 TTETTVSIVYTANEQ
+3342 TTETTVSIAYTANEQ

-3393 DGYVLEGNVP
+3393 DGYVLEGNVS

-3448 GVGQDDLNKTIT
+3448 GVGQDDLNNTIT
-3460 RTIKVTTPDEKTSTT
+3460 RTIKVTTPDGKTSTT

-3622 TDDKLPNNPTKSY
+3622 TEDKLPNNPSKSY
-3635 PKGVAKDDLNKTVVR
+3635 PKGVAENDLNKTVVR

-3658 GKTTTTRQTVDLN
+3658 GKTTTTKQTVKLN
-3671 RVAIVD
+3671 RVAVVD

-3772 YEIEG
+3772 YEVEG
-3777 KVPTDYTFKAKD
+3777 QVPTDYTFKAKD

-3884 RVVKI
+3884 QVVKI

-3895 SDVKVE
+3895 PDVKVE
-3901 SKPTVEAKHE
+3901 AKPTVEAKHE

-3926 KPQAKAQPKFVTTE
+3926 KPQAKVQPKFATTE
-3940 LPQTGEKQSKGTTI
+3940 LPQTGEKQSKGTTV

>member
-57 DAATTKPETASSS
+57 DTATTKPETASSS
-70 SSTQDNTTVDKTAK
+70 SSAQDNATADNTAK
-84 TTVPATASFTDTSVS
+84 TTVTTTASSTDTSVS
-99 TTPNAQASTTNTIAG
+99 TTPNAQASTTNTTTG

-121 GANNNSLVANN
+121 GANNNSLVTNN
-132 VESTTNTTA
+132 VESTANTTA
-141 QTQPKPNV
+141 QTQPKPDV
-149 VTSNK
+149 VTSDK
-154 ANVDNQVGSNVENKA
+154 ANVGNQVGSNVENK
-169 TTTTDTI
+169 TTTTTGTI
-176 SAPTTPKRVVRRV
+176 STPTTPKRVVRRV
-189 RSLAAAPTTNSKELV
+189 RSLAAAPTTVNDPVDLTKWE
-204 ENQDYTVSNVS
+204 YNVDS
-215 LEDHKKQD
+215 LG
-223 NFDEDATFL
+223 DAHVL
-232 HADIKAKNG
+232 SYNG
-241 DVIANKEITFRF
+241 DVTQPIYIPNSYDFIQAGKITAEHKAFITSDNMQKLAGSGTHELYISKNGNGKVIAEDSDWHGTFCGIGSRSGRNAQLSETIGKNLEKLDLTNLDVTNIQNMKNMFSFNSQLTSIGDLSNWDTHNVTDMRNMFLQASSLTNIGDLSNWDTHNVTDMNSMFSQASSLTNIGDLSNWDTHDVTNMSSMFSDTYNLTNIGDLSNWDTHNVTDMRDMFLDTSSLTNIGDLSNWDTHNVTNMSGMFFEAFSLTNIGDLSNWDTHNVTNMRNMFLQASSLTNIGDLSNWDTHNVTNMNGMFTQASSLTNIGDLSNWDTHNVTDMSSMFMNTYNLTNIGDLSNWDTHNVTNMNSMFTQASSLTNIGDLSNWDTHNVTDMSSMFLNTYNLTNIGDLSNWNVNNVIDSEDMMFAFGKDSKEPILQKLPSFTKTKDSSSKLPIASTGTGVYDARGITSDVQRTSADNYWNNHIVLTSDTSLLDHSNISNNVNSKINQITINGNKIALPVFYKDYQDLHDTVQKSIDNYAEKLRSQGKIVKSTPKVADYSTEPTADWLKYFTNYTIDVVSKTKINYVDTDGNTIHTTVIEGKSGETVSVPNEIPTGYKLVAGLSVPTEITFTT
-253 DLSKFGEFWN
+253 DDYPITNLAIEAIHTTVTADNPKTTADKLPDN
-263 FKNQDLIYNS
+263 PTKNYPE
-273 QVIGK
+273 
-278 ITGVSDQNR
+278 GVSES
-287 VFKVA
+287 
-292 FNDNTR
+292 
-298 GLKDID
+298 D
-304 LSLKIYLSA
+304 L
-313 NPYKLGNLYTSN
+313 N
-325 KAKNNEKYTVRH
+325 KT
-337 NYQIGSTNYYV
+337 
-348 DREATIH
+348 
-355 YWSESEPTTQTT
+355 
-367 EQFGKP
+367 
-373 ISFWYA
+373 
-379 PQEWIQLDLTYYT
+379 
-392 TRDGKT
+392 
-398 YAQIGGIPG
+398 
-407 KEISY
+407 
-412 DLGLGKGFITP
+412 
-423 DTKSVTISF
+423 
-432 EPSSKYYSKD
+432 
-442 ANKLEI
+442 
-448 SDNATFSEQT
+448 
-458 VTYQTKYDKNDL
+458 
-470 VAGFTDVYTTMPK
+470 
-483 NVDKVSDKHT
+483 
-493 YYVKDLIK
+493 
-501 LDGNTLIA
+501 
-509 TDATTSTGLNN
+509 
-520 LSSRGGAGNNGYVG
+520 
-534 SNDAHYTVVS
+534 
-544 SDDLRKFVIDN
+544 
-555 VSKIIETR
+555 
-563 GEFLKSNSDYSN
+563 
-575 PGRIVAHNNT
+575 
-585 TGQDVYY
+585 
-592 ELHNKVRVNNRDVT
+592 
-606 TPPDGTILISAGK
+606 
-619 DIPTKVYSYT
+619 
-629 STDIP
+629 
-634 SNVDKS
+634 
-640 KLTKEVTRTINVH
+640 VTRTINITD
-653 NPNGTVDTTVQKVTY
+653 PRTQKVTPVV
-668 HQTVTVAGNEVIYN
+668 QTVHLTRSADVDEITGKVVYS
-682 NDWTTADDTN
+682 DWTTSSFDSYNVPEVPGYTATVQSIDEAPVDINSKDQTVDVSYTANPQSIKVNYVDSDNNDSVVKSDTLSGKTDQTVKTDIDIPDGYVVEGNVPSDYTFKANNADITIELKHTTVSVTSDSPKTTADKLPDN
-692 WSEFDVPQ
+692 PSKNYPSGVAENDLNKTVTRTIKMTDPTGKVTTEIQTVHLTRSATVDEVTGDVIYSDWSTDSFDSYDVPV
-700 IANYRASKD
+700 IEGYTASQS
-709 KVYGQWIGGVNTQN
+709 KVDTATVTGDTQN
-723 ETVDITYTATQ
+723 SEVNVTYTA
-734 VKETV
+734 
-739 NGSWTL
+739 
-745 KYTDK
+745 
-750 MTGEEIMPA
+750 
-759 TTIHAQFTRTNTP
+759 
-772 ATNTYGDWTYVPNS
+772 
-786 FSQTGTHINFTGDP
+786 
-800 QKSDNFDNGN
+800 
-810 FDNFTFNLGLPA
+810 
-822 APNSNYNQAY
+822 
-832 SNFAI
+832 
-837 TFQLRNNSDQPDT
+837 
-850 MEKTSSVPYDKV
+850 
-862 SVKQESQT
+862 
-870 RTLTEH
+870 
-876 YVYAD
+876 
-881 GDKKGQKIA
+881 
-890 DDAVVEIFYSREVKS
+890 
-905 INDQVVSTSEWKLD
+905 
-919 TTKGDEAT
+919 
-927 PGYHVVS
+927 
-934 GTWTNLPTTWSVVS
+934 
-948 VSAPTIQGYTTDTNE
+948 
-963 TENNPGHVSSLRWVF
+963 NP
-978 PTQSGDLNDTF
+978 
-989 MPGNKHTYEY
+989 
-999 QPEHTTYYHANDQSI
+999 QSI
-1014 KINYVDDE
+1014 KINYVDDDN
-1022 KGGATVKSDT
+1022 GGATVKSDT
-1032 LNGKTDQTVKTGIT
+1032 LNGKTDETVKTGIT

-1138 PTIEGYTASQS
+1138 PIVEGYTASQS
-1149 KVDEAIVD
+1149 KVDKATVD
-1157 GNSKDSEINISYT
+1157 GNSKDSEVNITYT
-1170 ANDQAIKINYID
+1170 ANPQSIKINYVDSDNNGSVVKSDTLNGKTDQTVKTGIIIPDGYVVEGNVPSDYTFRAKDNADITIKLKHGTTTITPDSPKTTADKLPDNPSKNYPSGVAENDLNKTVTRTIKITDPKGKVTTETQTVHLTRTATVDEVTGDITYGDWTTGSFDSYDVPSVEGYTASQDKVDTATVTSDTQNSEVNITYTANPQSIKINYVD

-1208 IPEGY
+1208 IPDGYVIEGN
-1213 TIGEQVPTDYTFK
+1213 VPNDYTFK

-1273 NKTVTRTIKVTDS
+1273 NKTVTRTIKVTDPT
-1286 QGKVTTETQ
+1286 GKV
-1295 TVHLTRTA
+1295 
-1303 TVDEVTGNVTYS
+1303 S
-1315 DWSTGSF
+1315 
-1322 DSYDVPEIEGYT
+1322 
-1334 ATQSKVD
+1334 
-1341 TAKVTSDTQNSEVN
+1341 
-1355 VTYTANPQSIKVNYV
+1355 
-1370 DSDNNDSVVKS
+1370 
-1381 DTLSGKTD
+1381 
-1389 QTVKTGITIPDG
+1389 
-1401 YVVEGSVPND
+1401 
-1411 YTFKAKDNTDITV
+1411 
-1424 KLKHG
+1424 
-1429 TTTVTAN
+1429 TTT
-1436 NPKTINDKLPDNP
+1436 
-1449 TKSYPEGVGQND
+1449 
-1461 LNKTV
+1461 
-1466 TRTIKVTTPDG
+1466 
-1477 KTTTTIQT
+1477 QT

-1510 FDSYDVPSV
+1510 FDSYVVPSV
-1519 EGYTASQDKVDTAT
+1519 DGYTASQDKVDTAT

-1579 TVKTNIT
+1579 TIKTNIS
-1586 IPDGYVVEGNVP
+1586 IPDGYVVEGQVP
-1598 NDYTFKAKDNVDITI
+1598 TDYTFK
-1613 KLKHGTTTVTP
+1613 G
-1624 DNPKTVADKLPDNP
+1624 
-1638 NKNYPS
+1638 
-1644 GVAENDLNKDVT
+1644 
-1656 RTIKVTDPTG
+1656 
-1666 KVTTTTQTVHLTR
+1666 
-1679 TATVDEVTGKV
+1679 
-1690 TYGDWTTGSF
+1690 
-1700 DSYDVP
+1700 
-1706 SVEGYTATQSKVD
+1706 
-1719 TAKVTSDTQNSEV
+1719 
-1732 NISYTA
+1732 
-1738 NPQSIKINYVDDD
+1738 
-1751 KGGATVKSDTL
+1751 
-1762 NGKTDETVKTGITIP
+1762 
-1777 ENYTVVGTAPSDY
+1777 
-1790 TFKAKDNAAITVHL
+1790 KDNADITVHL
-1804 KHVIDTKSEEKTI
+1804 KHVIDTTSEEKTI

-1859 ATLDGYDVPLIEGYT
+1859 ADLDGYDVPLIEGYT
-1874 ASQSSVA
+1874 ASQPSVA
-1881 TTTVDGSSED
+1881 KTTVDGSNED

-1916 STQVLTGKTD
+1916 ATQVLTGNTD
-1926 ETVKT
+1926 QIVKT

-1942 VVGDNPESYTFKAK
+1942 LVGNNPDTYTFKAK
-1956 DNEDVRV
+1956 GNEDIRV

-1971 STESKDV
+1971 STESKDI
-1978 TRTIV
+1978 TRTII
-1983 VTSPDGKET
+1983 VTRPDGKET
-1992 TKVQKAT
+1992 TEVQKAT

-2023 DKYNVPTVDGYTP
+2023 DKYDVPVVDGYTP

-2041 EGLEVDGNNEDS
+2041 EGLEVDGNSEDS

-2060 ANPQSIKVN
+2060 ANEQTAKIV
-2069 YVDEDNGSSTVKTET
+2069 YVDGDNGNSIVKSDT
-2084 LNGKTD
+2084 LTGKTD
-2090 QTVKT
+2090 ETVKT
-2095 GIEIPDGYVVEGQVP
+2095 GVKVPDGYVVEGNVP
-2110 TDYTFKAKD
+2110 TDYTFKSKD

-2128 HGTTTVTA
+2128 HGTTTVTP
-2136 DNPKTTDDKLPDNP
+2136 DKPKTTNDKLPDNP
-2150 SKSYPSG
+2150 SKSYPEG
-2157 VGQNDL
+2157 VSENNL
-2163 NKDVTRTIK
+2163 NKTVTRTIK
-2172 VTDPTGKVTTE
+2172 VTDPK
-2183 TQTVHL
+2183 
-2189 TRNATVDEV
+2189 
-2198 TGNVT
+2198 
-2203 YGDWTTGS
+2203 
-2211 FDSYDVPSVEGYT
+2211 
-2224 ASQDKVE
+2224 
-2231 RTPVTAD
+2231 
-2238 STNSEVNISYTANDQ
+2238 
-2253 SIKINYVDNN
+2253 
-2263 GGTTVKSDTLN
+2263 
-2274 GKTDQTVKTGI
+2274 
-2285 TIPDGYVVDGNV
+2285 
-2297 PTDYTF
+2297 
-2303 KAKDN
+2303 
-2308 ADITVHLTHNNV
+2308 
-2320 TVTADNPKTTNDKL
+2320 
-2334 PDNPNKTYP
+2334 
-2343 EGVAESDLNKD
+2343 
-2354 VTRTIKVTD
+2354 
-2363 PTGKVTTTTQ
+2363 GKVTTTTQ

-2423 TSDSTNSEVNTSY
+2423 TSDSTNSEVNISY

-2456 VKTDILNGKTDE
+2456 VKTDTLTGKTDE
-2468 TVETGVK
+2468 TVKTSVAI
-2475 VPDGYVVD
+2475 PDGYVVE
-2483 GQVPADYTFKAKDN
+2483 GQVPADYTFKAKN
-2497 ADVTVKLKH
+2497 
-2506 GTTTVTPDKPK
+2506 
-2517 TANDKLP
+2517 
-2524 DNPTKSYPEGVAES
+2524 
-2538 DLNKNV
+2538 
-2544 TRTIKVTDPTGK
+2544 
-2556 VTTTTQTVHL
+2556 
-2566 TRTATVDEVTGKVTY
+2566 
-2581 GDWTTGS
+2581 
-2588 FDSYDVPSVE
+2588 
-2598 GYTASQ
+2598 
-2604 DKVDT
+2604 
-2609 DKVTSDSTNSEV
+2609 
-2621 NTSYTANDQTAKV
+2621 
-2634 VYVDEDNGGSTVK
+2634 
-2647 TDILNGKTDETVE
+2647 
-2660 TGVKVPDGY
+2660 
-2669 VVDGQVPADYTFK
+2669 
-2682 AKDNADVTVKLKHG
+2682 
-2696 TTTVTPDKPKTA
+2696 
-2708 NDKLP
+2708 
-2713 DNPTKSYPEGVAES
+2713 
-2727 DLNKNVTRTI
+2727 
-2737 KVTDPTGKVTTET
+2737 
-2750 QTVHLTRTA
+2750 
-2759 TVDEVTGKVSYDD
+2759 
-2772 WSTGSFG
+2772 
-2779 SYDVPSVDGYT
+2779 
-2790 ASQVKVDE
+2790 
-2798 TKVTSDT
+2798 
-2805 QNSEVNISYTANNQ
+2805 
-2819 TAKVV
+2819 
-2824 YIDGDNGGSTVKTD
+2824 
-2838 ILKGKTDE
+2838 
-2846 TVKTGIKV
+2846 
-2854 PDGYVVESNVPTDY
+2854 
-2868 TFKSKD
+2868 

-2888 VTPDKPKTTNDK
+2888 VTADNPKTTDDK
-2900 LPDNPSKSYPSGVA
+2900 LPDNPTKSYPSGVA

-2925 IKATDPKGKV
+2925 IKVTDPTGKV
-2935 TTTTQTVHL
+2935 TTETQTVHL

-2992 DSKNSEVNITYTANN
+2992 DSKNSEVNITYTAND

-3125 TTTQTVHLT
+3125 TTTQTVYLT

-3164 DGYTASQSKVDE
+3164 DGYTASQSKVDG

-3225 NIQSPDKN
+3225 NIQSPDKD

-3393 DGYVLEGNVP
+3393 DGYVIEGNVP
-3403 DNYTFTA
+3403 DNYTFAA

-3429 DKPKT
+3429 DKSKT

-3460 RTIKVTTPDEKTSTT
+3460 RTIKVTTPDGKTSTT

-3521 VEETKVTSDSQDSE
+3521 VEETKVTSDSTNSE

-3548 VVYVDGDNSGSTV
+3548 VVYVDGYNSGSTV

-3567 GKTDETVKTGIEIP
+3567 GKTDETVKTGIETP

-3671 RVAIVD
+3671 RVAVVD

-3685 SKWSIGEL
+3685 SKWSLGEL
-3693 DRYDVPSIEGYTPS
+3693 DRYDVPVVDGYTPS
-3707 QDRVNMEVATSETKD
+3707 QDRVNMEVANSETKD
-3722 SVVEISYT
+3722 SVVEITYA

-3743 DKGETTVDSYILAGK
+3743 DKGGATVKSYILAGK
-3758 TDETVKTGIKIPDG
+3758 TDKTVKTGIEIPDG
-3772 YEIEG
+3772 YEVKG
-3777 KVPTDYTFKAKD
+3777 DVPADYTFKAKD
-3789 NTDITVRLKHK
+3789 NADVTVHLKHK

-3807 KTVSRIVEIT
+3807 KTVSRIVKIT

-3838 DLVTGDVVYGEWSKA
+3838 DLVTGDVVYGKWSKG

-3858 VAPEVDGYKPS
+3858 VVPEIDGYKPS
-3869 QAKVEKETVDGNSSD
+3869 QAKVESKVVDGASSD
-3884 RVVKI
+3884 QVVKV
-3889 TYKKVK
+3889 TYEKIK
-3895 SDVKVE
+3895 SE
-3901 SKPTVEAKHE
+3901 AKPTAEVKNE

-3917 PKVEAKASA
+3917 PTAEAKTSA
-3926 KPQAKAQPKFVTTE
+3926 KLQAKAQPKFVTTE

>member
-1 MVSKNNFKNK
+1 MVSSMVSKNNLKNK

-40 YMGATTAKADTL
+40 YMGATSAKADTL

-57 DAATTKPETASSS
+57 DAATAKPETVSSS
-70 SSTQDNTTVDKTAK
+70 SSTQANATADNTAK
-84 TTVPATASFTDTSVS
+84 TTVPATASSTDTSVS
-99 TTPNAQASTTNTIAG
+99 TTPNAQASTTNAAAG

-132 VESTTNTTA
+132 VESTANTTA
-141 QTQPKPNV
+141 QAQPKPNV
-149 VTSNK
+149 VTSDK

-176 SAPTTPKRVVRRV
+176 STPTTPKRMV

-232 HADIKAKNG
+232 HADINAKDG

-253 DLSKFGEFWN
+253 NSKEFRGFN
-263 FKNQDLIYNS
+263 NLKKQDLIYND
-273 QVIGK
+273 QVIGN
-278 ITGVSDQNR
+278 ITGVSDWNR

-298 GLKDID
+298 GLKDIN
-304 LSLKIYLSA
+304 LSLKIYLSD
-313 NPYKLGNLYTSN
+313 NPYDMRDLYTSN
-325 KAKNNEKYTVRH
+325 QAKNNEKYTVRH

-355 YWSESEPTTQTT
+355 YVAEAQPTTQTT
-367 EQFGKP
+367 YQFDKP
-373 ISFWYA
+373 IGYYYA
-379 PQEWIQLDLTYYT
+379 PGTPNGWDPLSITYYT
-392 TRDGKT
+392 TKDGKT
-398 YAQIGGIPG
+398 YSKIDNIPK
-407 KEISY
+407 KENSY
-412 DLGLGKGFITP
+412 DLGFGKGFITP

-442 ANKLEI
+442 ANKLKI
-448 SDNATFSEQT
+448 YDNATFDEKT
-458 VTYQTKYDKNDL
+458 VTHRTQYDSNDL
-470 VAGFTDVYTTMPK
+470 VAGFTDVYTTRPK
-483 NVDKVSDKHT
+483 DINEVSNEHT

-509 TDATTSTGLNN
+509 TDAKTYTGFNN
-520 LSSRGGAGNNGYVG
+520 LSSRWENGVNGYVG
-534 SNDAHYTVVS
+534 SNDANYTIVS
-544 SDDLRKFVIDN
+544 SDDLQKFVIDN
-555 VSKIIETR
+555 AAKIIETR
-563 GEFLKSNSDYSN
+563 GEFLTSNSDFSN

-585 TGQDVYY
+585 TGQDVY
-592 ELHNKVRVNNRDVT
+592 LDIHNNVRVYNRDVT

-619 DIPTKVYSYT
+619 DIPTKVYSYM

-668 HQTVTVAGNEVIYN
+668 HQTVTVAGDEVIYN

-832 SNFAI
+832 GNFAV
-837 TFQLRNNSDQPDT
+837 TFQLRNNSDQPDA

-862 SVKQESQT
+862 SIKQESQT

-919 TTKGDEAT
+919 TTKGDKAT

-963 TENNPGHVSSLRWVF
+963 TENNPGHVSSLRWVY
-978 PTQSGDLNDTF
+978 PTQSGELNDTF

-1014 KINYVDDE
+1014 KINYLDDE

-1089 RTIKVTDPTGKVTT
+1089 RTIKVTDPTGKVTI

-1157 GNSKDSEINISYT
+1157 GNSKDSEVNISYT
-1170 ANDQAIKINYID
+1170 ANDQAIKINYVDSDNNDSVVKSDTLSGKTDQTVKTGITIPEGYTIEEQVPTDYTFKASGNTDITVKLKHGTTTVTPDNPKTTADKLPDNPSKNYPSGVGQNDLNKTVTRTIKITDPTGKVTTETQTVHLTRTATVDEVTGDITYGDWTTGSFDSYDVPSVEGYTASQDKVDIATVTSDTQNSEVNITYTANPQSIKINYVD

-1208 IPEGY
+1208 IPDGYVIEGN
-1213 TIGEQVPTDYTFK
+1213 VPNDYTFK

-1237 KHGTTTVTPDKPKT
+1237 KHGTTIVTPDKPKT

-1273 NKTVTRTIKVTDS
+1273 NKTVTRTIKVTDPT
-1286 QGKVTTETQ
+1286 GKVSTTTQ

-1303 TVDEVTGNVTYS
+1303 TVDEVTGKVSYN

-1322 DSYDVPEIEGYT
+1322 DSYDVPSVDGYT
-1334 ATQSKVD
+1334 ASQDKVD
-1341 TAKVTSDTQNSEVN
+1341 TDTVTSDTQNSEVN
-1355 VTYTANPQSIKVNYV
+1355 ITYTANDQAIKINYV
-1370 DSDNNDSVVKS
+1370 DSDNNGSLVKS

-1401 YVVEGSVPND
+1401 YVIEGNVPTD
-1411 YTFKAKDNTDITV
+1411 YTFKASGNTDITV

-1429 TTTVTAN
+1429 TTTVTPD
-1436 NPKTINDKLPDNP
+1436 NPKTTNDKLPDNP
-1449 TKSYPEGVGQND
+1449 TKS
-1461 LNKTV
+1461 
-1466 TRTIKVTTPDG
+1466 
-1477 KTTTTIQT
+1477 
-1485 VHLTRTAT
+1485 
-1493 VDEVTGKVTYG
+1493 
-1504 DWSTGS
+1504 
-1510 FDSYDVPSV
+1510 
-1519 EGYTASQDKVDTAT
+1519 
-1533 VTSDTQNSEVNITY
+1533 
-1547 TANPQS
+1547 
-1553 IKVNYVDSDNGG
+1553 
-1565 AMVKSEALSGKTDE
+1565 
-1579 TVKTNIT
+1579 
-1586 IPDGYVVEGNVP
+1586 
-1598 NDYTFKAKDNVDITI
+1598 
-1613 KLKHGTTTVTP
+1613 
-1624 DNPKTVADKLPDNP
+1624 
-1638 NKNYPS
+1638 YPS

-1666 KVTTTTQTVHLTR
+1666 KVTTETQTVHLTR
-1679 TATVDEVTGKV
+1679 TATVDEVTGDI
-1690 TYGDWTTGSF
+1690 TYGDWSTGSF

-1706 SVEGYTATQSKVD
+1706 VIEGYIATQSKVD
-1719 TAKVTSDTQNSEV
+1719 TATVTSDTQNSEV
-1732 NISYTA
+1732 NITYTA

-1751 KGGATVKSDTL
+1751 KGGTSVKSDAL

-1777 ENYTVVGTAPSDY
+1777 ENYTVVDTAPSDY
-1790 TFKAKDNAAITVHL
+1790 TFKAKDNADITVHL
-1804 KHVIDTKSEEKTI
+1804 KHVIDTTSEEKTI

-1859 ATLDGYDVPLIEGYT
+1859 ADLDGYDVPLIEGYT
-1874 ASQSSVA
+1874 ASQPSVA
-1881 TTTVDGSSED
+1881 KTTVDGSSED

-1916 STQVLTGKTD
+1916 ATQVLTGKTD
-1926 ETVKT
+1926 QTVKT

-1942 VVGDNPESYTFKAK
+1942 LAGNNPESYTFKAK
-1956 DNEDVRV
+1956 DNADIKV

-1983 VTSPDGKET
+1983 VTTPDGKET
-1992 TKVQKAT
+1992 TQIQKAT

-2010 GAKTYDEWSKATL
+2010 GTKTYDEWSKATL
-2023 DKYNVPTVDGYTP
+2023 DKYDVQVVDGYTP

-2041 EGLEVDGNNEDS
+2041 ERLEVDGDSKDS

-2060 ANPQSIKVN
+2060 ANEQTAKIV
-2069 YVDEDNGSSTVKTET
+2069 YVDGDNGNSIVKSDT
-2084 LNGKTD
+2084 LTGKTD
-2090 QTVKT
+2090 ETVKT
-2095 GIEIPDGYVVEGQVP
+2095 GVKAPDGYVIDGNVP
-2110 TDYTFKAKD
+2110 TDYTFKASG
-2119 NADITVKLK
+2119 NTDITVKLK
-2128 HGTTTVTA
+2128 HGTTTVTP
-2136 DNPKTTDDKLPDNP
+2136 DKPKTTSDKLPDNP
-2150 SKSYPSG
+2150 SKS
-2157 VGQNDL
+2157 
-2163 NKDVTRTIK
+2163 
-2172 VTDPTGKVTTE
+2172 
-2183 TQTVHL
+2183 
-2189 TRNATVDEV
+2189 
-2198 TGNVT
+2198 
-2203 YGDWTTGS
+2203 
-2211 FDSYDVPSVEGYT
+2211 
-2224 ASQDKVE
+2224 
-2231 RTPVTAD
+2231 
-2238 STNSEVNISYTANDQ
+2238 
-2253 SIKINYVDNN
+2253 
-2263 GGTTVKSDTLN
+2263 
-2274 GKTDQTVKTGI
+2274 
-2285 TIPDGYVVDGNV
+2285 
-2297 PTDYTF
+2297 
-2303 KAKDN
+2303 
-2308 ADITVHLTHNNV
+2308 
-2320 TVTADNPKTTNDKL
+2320 
-2334 PDNPNKTYP
+2334 YP

-2363 PTGKVTTTTQ
+2363 PQGKVTTTTQ
-2373 TVHLTRTATVD
+2373 TVHLTCTATVD

-2398 SFDSYDVPSVEGYTA
+2398 SFNSYDVPSVEGYTA

-2423 TSDSTNSEVNTSY
+2423 TSDSTNSEVNISY
-2436 TANDQT
+2436 TANNQT

-2468 TVETGVK
+2468 TVKTGVK
-2475 VPDGYVVD
+2475 IPDGYVVD

-2506 GTTTVTPDKPK
+2506 GTTIVTPDKPK
-2517 TANDKLP
+2517 TTNDKLP
-2524 DNPTKSYPEGVAES
+2524 DNPTKSYPSGVAEN
-2538 DLNKNV
+2538 DLNK
-2544 TRTIKVTDPTGK
+2544 D
-2556 VTTTTQTVHL
+2556 
-2566 TRTATVDEVTGKVTY
+2566 
-2581 GDWTTGS
+2581 
-2588 FDSYDVPSVE
+2588 
-2598 GYTASQ
+2598 
-2604 DKVDT
+2604 
-2609 DKVTSDSTNSEV
+2609 
-2621 NTSYTANDQTAKV
+2621 
-2634 VYVDEDNGGSTVK
+2634 
-2647 TDILNGKTDETVE
+2647 
-2660 TGVKVPDGY
+2660 
-2669 VVDGQVPADYTFK
+2669 
-2682 AKDNADVTVKLKHG
+2682 
-2696 TTTVTPDKPKTA
+2696 
-2708 NDKLP
+2708 
-2713 DNPTKSYPEGVAES
+2713 
-2727 DLNKNVTRTI
+2727 VTRTI

-2772 WSTGSFG
+2772 WSTGSFD

-2798 TKVTSDT
+2798 TKVTSDST
-2805 QNSEVNISYTANNQ
+2805 NN
-2819 TAKVV
+2819 
-2824 YIDGDNGGSTVKTD
+2824 
-2838 ILKGKTDE
+2838 
-2846 TVKTGIKV
+2846 
-2854 PDGYVVESNVPTDY
+2854 
-2868 TFKSKD
+2868 
-2874 NADITVKLKHGTTT
+2874 
-2888 VTPDKPKTTNDK
+2888 
-2900 LPDNPSKSYPSGVA
+2900 
-2914 ENDLNKTVTRT
+2914 
-2925 IKATDPKGKV
+2925 
-2935 TTTTQTVHL
+2935 
-2944 TRTATVDEVT
+2944 
-2954 GKVSYGDWTTGSFDS
+2954 
-2969 YVVPS
+2969 
-2974 VEGYTASQAK
+2974 
-2984 VDEAKVTA
+2984 
-2992 DSKNSEVNITYTANN
+2992 EVNITYTANP
-3007 QSAKIVYVDRD
+3007 QSIKINYVDD
-3018 NGDSIVKTDTLN
+3018 DKGGTTVKSDTLN
-3030 GKTDQTVK
+3030 GKTNETVK
-3038 TGIETP
+3038 TGITIP
-3044 DGYVVEGQVPTDY
+3044 DGYEVEGQVPADY
-3057 TFKAKDNADIT
+3057 MFKAKDNADIT
-3068 VHLTHNKATVT
+3068 VHLKHEI
-3079 PDKPKTTADKL
+3079 KTEADYKNVL
-3090 PNNPTKSYPDGVG
+3090 
-3103 QNDLNKTVTRT
+3103 RT
-3114 IKVTTPDGKTS
+3114 IKVTLPNGKS
-3125 TTTQTVHLT
+3125 ESLVQV
-3134 RTATVDEV
+3134 ATLSREV
-3142 TGKVTYS
+3142 KTDKVTNNVSYGSWSS
-3149 DWTTGSFDSYDVPSV
+3149 DKFTSYKLPSIEGYTPSLDVVNEAKV
-3164 DGYTASQSKVDE
+3164 DGNTE
-3176 TPVTADSSN
+3176 DSTV
-3185 NEVNISYTANDQSAK
+3185 EVNYTANKQSAK
-3200 IVYVDNGKVVSTQV
+3200 VVYVDNGKVVATQT
-3214 LTGKTD
+3214 LAGKTD

-3225 NIQSPDKN
+3225 NIQSPDKD

-3238 GDNPEN
+3238 GNNPEN

-3250 DNEDVRV
+3250 NNEDIRV

-3271 VIRNIEVTYPNG
+3271 VIRSIEVTYPNG
-3283 KTEKLAQVTTLERTV
+3283 KTEKLDQVATLERTV
-3298 YKDAV
+3298 HKDAV
-3303 TGEETYSDWSNGGWD
+3303 TGEETYSDWSTENWD
-3318 SFKAP
+3318 SFTAP
-3323 EIKGYTADKDV
+3323 AINGYTADKDV
-3334 KETVVTGD
+3334 KETVVTGN
-3342 TTETTVSIVYTANEQ
+3342 TTETTVNIAY
-3357 ATKIVYVDNDKSGS
+3357 IP
-3371 IVKTDTL
+3371 
-3378 NGKTDQTVK
+3378 NG
-3387 TDVKVP
+3387 
-3393 DGYVLEGNVP
+3393 
-3403 DNYTFTA
+3403 
-3410 GDNFDI
+3410 
-3416 IVHLRHGIVKVTP
+3416 
-3429 DKPKT
+3429 
-3434 TADKLPDSSKTYPE
+3434 
-3448 GVGQDDLNKTIT
+3448 
-3460 RTIKVTTPDEKTSTT
+3460 
-3475 TQTAHLIRTAR
+3475 
-3486 VDETTGQV
+3486 
-3494 TYDDWTTGSFDS
+3494 
-3506 YDVPSVDGYTASQAK
+3506 
-3521 VEETKVTSDSQDSE
+3521 
-3535 VNISYT
+3535 
-3541 ANKQSIK
+3541 QSIN
-3548 VVYVDGDNSGSTV
+3548 VVYVDDDREKATV
-3561 KTDTLT
+3561 DSYILA
-3567 GKTDETVKTGIEIP
+3567 GKTDETVKTGIKIP
-3581 DGYEV
+3581 DGYTVE
-3586 DGQVPS
+3586 GSVPDS
-3592 EYSFKAKD
+3592 YTFKAD
-3600 NADITVHLKHSTVT
+3600 GNSDITIHLKHNTVT
-3614 VIPDLPKT
+3614 VIPEKPKT
-3622 TDDKLPNNPTKSY
+3622 TEDKLPNNPSKSY
-3635 PKGVAKDDLNKTVVR
+3635 PKGVAENDLNKTVVR

-3658 GKTTTTRQTVDLN
+3658 GKTTTTKQTVKLN
-3671 RVAIVD
+3671 RVAVVD

-3743 DKGETTVDSYILAGK
+3743 DKGKTTVDSYILAGK

-3772 YEIEG
+3772 YEVEG
-3777 KVPTDYTFKAKD
+3777 QVPTDYTFKAKD

-3827 QEQTLKRSKTT
+3827 QEQTLKRNKTT

-3884 RVVKI
+3884 QVVKI

-3901 SKPTVEAKHE
+3901 AKPTTESKHE

-3917 PKVEAKASA
+3917 PKVEANA

-3940 LPQTGEKQSKGTTI
+3940 LPQTGEKQSNGTTV

>member
-1 MVSKNNFKNK
+1 MVSKNNLKNK

-57 DAATTKPETASSS
+57 DAATTNPETASSS
-70 SSTQDNTTVDKTAK
+70 SSTQTNATVDNTAK
-84 TTVPATASFTDTSVS
+84 TTVPTTASSTDTSVS
-99 TTPNAQASTTNTIAG
+99 TTSNAQASTTNTTAG

-121 GANNNSLVANN
+121 SANNNSLVANN
-132 VESTTNTTA
+132 VESTANTTA
-141 QTQPKPNV
+141 QTQPKPDV
-149 VTSNK
+149 VTSDK
-154 ANVDNQVGSNVENKA
+154 ANVGNQVGSNVENKA
-169 TTTTDTI
+169 TTTTGTI
-176 SAPTTPKRVVRRV
+176 SAPTTTKRVVRRV
-189 RSLAAAPTTNSKELV
+189 RSLAAAPTANSKELV

-223 NFDEDATFL
+223 NFDQDATFL
-232 HADIKAKNG
+232 HADINAKDG
-241 DVIANKEITFRF
+241 DVIANKEITVTFNKKEF
-253 DLSKFGEFWN
+253 NNFWN
-263 FKNQDLIYNS
+263 FKNQDLIYND
-273 QVIGK
+273 QVIGNLVGDAWGKKFK
-278 ITGVSDQNR
+278 I
-287 VFKVA
+287 A
-292 FNDNTR
+292 FNDNTK
-298 GLKDID
+298 GFKDIN
-304 LSLKIYLSA
+304 LSLKVYLSD
-313 NPYKLGNLYTSN
+313 NPYDMRDFYTN
-325 KAKNNEKYTVRH
+325 NPAKNNEKYTVRY

-355 YWSESEPTTQTT
+355 YVAEEQPTTQTT
-367 EQFGKP
+367 EQFYKP

-379 PQEWIQLDLTYYT
+379 PQEWIQLDITYFT

-442 ANKLEI
+442 ANKLKI
-448 SDNATFSEQT
+448 SDNATFDEKT
-458 VTYQTKYDKNDL
+458 VTHRTQYDSNDL
-470 VAGFTDVYTTMPK
+470 VAGFTDVYTTRPK
-483 NVDKVSDKHT
+483 DINEVSNKHT

-520 LSSRGGAGNNGYVG
+520 LSARGGAGNNGYVG
-534 SNDAHYTVVS
+534 SNDVNYTIVS

-555 VSKIIETR
+555 VAKIIETR
-563 GEFLKSNSDYSN
+563 GEFLTSNSDYSN

-592 ELHNKVRVNNRDVT
+592 ELHNKVRVNNRNVT
-606 TPPDGTILISAGK
+606 TPPDGAILVSAGK

-668 HQTVTVAGNEVIYN
+668 HQTVTVAGDEVIYN

-709 KVYGQWIGGVNTQN
+709 KVDGVWISGVNTQN
-723 ETVDITYTATQ
+723 QTVDITYTATQ

-739 NGSWTL
+739 NGSWTI

-800 QKSDNFDNGN
+800 KKLDNFDNGN

-832 SNFAI
+832 GNFAI

-862 SVKQESQT
+862 SIKQESQT

-919 TTKGDEAT
+919 TTKGDKAT

-934 GTWTNLPTTWSVVS
+934 GAWTNLPTTWSVVS

-963 TENNPGHVSSLRWVF
+963 TENNPGHVSSLRWVY
-978 PTQSGDLNDTF
+978 PTQSGELNDTF

-999 QPEHTTYYHANDQSI
+999 QPEHTTYYHANNQSI

-1046 IPENYSV
+1046 ISENYSV

-1103 IPQTTKVTRTV
+1103 IPQTAKVTRTV

-1126 DWTTSSFDSYDV
+1126 DWTT
-1138 PTIEGYTASQS
+1138 
-1149 KVDEAIVD
+1149 
-1157 GNSKDSEINISYT
+1157 
-1170 ANDQAIKINYID
+1170 
-1182 SDNNDS
+1182 
-1188 VVKSDTLN
+1188 
-1196 GKTDQTVKTGIT
+1196 
-1208 IPEGY
+1208 
-1213 TIGEQVPTDYTFK
+1213 
-1226 ASDNTDITVKL
+1226 
-1237 KHGTTTVTPDKPKT
+1237 
-1251 TGDKLP
+1251 
-1257 DNPAK
+1257 
-1262 SYPEGVGQNDL
+1262 
-1273 NKTVTRTIKVTDS
+1273 
-1286 QGKVTTETQ
+1286 
-1295 TVHLTRTA
+1295 
-1303 TVDEVTGNVTYS
+1303 
-1315 DWSTGSF
+1315 GSF
-1322 DSYDVPEIEGYT
+1322 DSYDVPVIEGYT
-1334 ATQSKVD
+1334 ATQS
-1341 TAKVTSDTQNSEVN
+1341 
-1355 VTYTANPQSIKVNYV
+1355 
-1370 DSDNNDSVVKS
+1370 
-1381 DTLSGKTD
+1381 
-1389 QTVKTGITIPDG
+1389 
-1401 YVVEGSVPND
+1401 
-1411 YTFKAKDNTDITV
+1411 
-1424 KLKHG
+1424 
-1429 TTTVTAN
+1429 
-1436 NPKTINDKLPDNP
+1436 
-1449 TKSYPEGVGQND
+1449 
-1461 LNKTV
+1461 
-1466 TRTIKVTTPDG
+1466 
-1477 KTTTTIQT
+1477 
-1485 VHLTRTAT
+1485 
-1493 VDEVTGKVTYG
+1493 
-1504 DWSTGS
+1504 
-1510 FDSYDVPSV
+1510 
-1519 EGYTASQDKVDTAT
+1519 KVDTAT

-1553 IKVNYVDSDNGG
+1553 IKINYVDSDNNDSV
-1565 AMVKSEALSGKTDE
+1565 VKSDTLNGKTDQ
-1579 TVKTNIT
+1579 TVKTNIN
-1586 IPDGYVVEGNVP
+1586 IPDGYVIEGNVP
-1598 NDYTFKAKDNVDITI
+1598 NDYTFKASGNTDITV
-1613 KLKHGTTTVTP
+1613 KLKHRTTTVTP

-1638 NKNYPS
+1638 SKNYPS
-1644 GVAENDLNKDVT
+1644 GVAENDLNKTVT
-1656 RTIKVTDPTG
+1656 RTIKITDP
-1666 KVTTTTQTVHLTR
+1666 Q
-1679 TATVDEVTGKV
+1679 
-1690 TYGDWTTGSF
+1690 
-1700 DSYDVP
+1700 
-1706 SVEGYTATQSKVD
+1706 
-1719 TAKVTSDTQNSEV
+1719 
-1732 NISYTA
+1732 
-1738 NPQSIKINYVDDD
+1738 
-1751 KGGATVKSDTL
+1751 
-1762 NGKTDETVKTGITIP
+1762 
-1777 ENYTVVGTAPSDY
+1777 
-1790 TFKAKDNAAITVHL
+1790 
-1804 KHVIDTKSEEKTI
+1804 
-1817 TRTIKVTNP
+1817 
-1826 NGGVMT
+1826 
-1832 IPQSAK
+1832 
-1838 STRTVSTDK
+1838 
-1847 VTGEVTYGDWSK
+1847 
-1859 ATLDGYDVPLIEGYT
+1859 
-1874 ASQSSVA
+1874 
-1881 TTTVDGSSED
+1881 
-1891 NVVEINYTPNK
+1891 
-1902 QVISIDYVDNGKVI
+1902 
-1916 STQVLTGKTD
+1916 
-1926 ETVKT
+1926 
-1931 NIQSPDKDKYV
+1931 
-1942 VVGDNPESYTFKAK
+1942 
-1956 DNEDVRV
+1956 
-1963 EVKHVIND
+1963 
-1971 STESKDV
+1971 
-1978 TRTIV
+1978 
-1983 VTSPDGKET
+1983 
-1992 TKVQKAT
+1992 
-1999 VSRTVH
+1999 
-2005 TDAVT
+2005 
-2010 GAKTYDEWSKATL
+2010 
-2023 DKYNVPTVDGYTP
+2023 
-2036 SLNVV
+2036 
-2041 EGLEVDGNNEDS
+2041 
-2053 VVKVGYT
+2053 
-2060 ANPQSIKVN
+2060 
-2069 YVDEDNGSSTVKTET
+2069 
-2084 LNGKTD
+2084 
-2090 QTVKT
+2090 
-2095 GIEIPDGYVVEGQVP
+2095 
-2110 TDYTFKAKD
+2110 
-2119 NADITVKLK
+2119 
-2128 HGTTTVTA
+2128 
-2136 DNPKTTDDKLPDNP
+2136 
-2150 SKSYPSG
+2150 
-2157 VGQNDL
+2157 
-2163 NKDVTRTIK
+2163 
-2172 VTDPTGKVTTE
+2172 GKVTTE
-2183 TQTVHL
+2183 
-2189 TRNATVDEV
+2189 
-2198 TGNVT
+2198 
-2203 YGDWTTGS
+2203 
-2211 FDSYDVPSVEGYT
+2211 
-2224 ASQDKVE
+2224 
-2231 RTPVTAD
+2231 
-2238 STNSEVNISYTANDQ
+2238 
-2253 SIKINYVDNN
+2253 
-2263 GGTTVKSDTLN
+2263 
-2274 GKTDQTVKTGI
+2274 
-2285 TIPDGYVVDGNV
+2285 
-2297 PTDYTF
+2297 
-2303 KAKDN
+2303 
-2308 ADITVHLTHNNV
+2308 
-2320 TVTADNPKTTNDKL
+2320 
-2334 PDNPNKTYP
+2334 
-2343 EGVAESDLNKD
+2343 
-2354 VTRTIKVTD
+2354 
-2363 PTGKVTTTTQ
+2363 TQ

-2423 TSDSTNSEVNTSY
+2423 TSNTQNSEVNVTY
-2436 TANDQT
+2436 TANPQSIKINYIDDD
-2442 AKVVY
+2442 K
-2447 VDEDNGGST
+2447 GGAT
-2456 VKTDILNGKTDE
+2456 VKSDALNGKTDE
-2468 TVETGVK
+2468 TVKTGITIPENYTVVGTTLSEYTFKAKDNADITVHLKHVINTTSEEKTITRTIKVTNPNGEVMTIPQSAKSTRTVSTDKVTGEVTYGDWSKADLDGYDVPLIEGYTASQPSVAKTTVDGSSEDNVVEINYTPNKQVISIDYVDNGKVIATQVLTGKTDQTVKTNIQSPDKDKYVLVGNNPESYTFKAKDNADIRVEVKHVINDLTESKDVTRTIIVTRPDGKETTQIQKATVSRTVHTDAVTGAKTYDEWSKATLDKYDVPVVDGYTPSLNVVEGLEVNGSSDDSVVKVGYTANEQTAKIIYVDGDNGNSIVKSDTLTGKTDETVKTGVK
-2475 VPDGYVVD
+2475 VPDGYVID
-2483 GQVPADYTFKAKDN
+2483 SNVPTDYTFKSKDN
-2497 ADVTVKLKH
+2497 ADITVKLKH
-2506 GTTTVTPDKPK
+2506 GTTTVTADNPK
-2517 TANDKLP
+2517 TTDDKLP
-2524 DNPTKSYPEGVAES
+2524 DNPNKSYPSGVSEN
-2538 DLNKNV
+2538 DLNK
-2544 TRTIKVTDPTGK
+2544 T
-2556 VTTTTQTVHL
+2556 
-2566 TRTATVDEVTGKVTY
+2566 
-2581 GDWTTGS
+2581 
-2588 FDSYDVPSVE
+2588 
-2598 GYTASQ
+2598 
-2604 DKVDT
+2604 
-2609 DKVTSDSTNSEV
+2609 
-2621 NTSYTANDQTAKV
+2621 
-2634 VYVDEDNGGSTVK
+2634 
-2647 TDILNGKTDETVE
+2647 
-2660 TGVKVPDGY
+2660 
-2669 VVDGQVPADYTFK
+2669 
-2682 AKDNADVTVKLKHG
+2682 
-2696 TTTVTPDKPKTA
+2696 
-2708 NDKLP
+2708 
-2713 DNPTKSYPEGVAES
+2713 
-2727 DLNKNVTRTI
+2727 VTRTI

-2888 VTPDKPKTTNDK
+2888 VTPDKPKTINDK
-2900 LPDNPSKSYPSGVA
+2900 LPDNPNKTYPEGVA
-2914 ENDLNKTVTRT
+2914 ESDLNKDVTRT
-2925 IKATDPKGKV
+2925 IKVTDPKGKV

-2954 GKVSYGDWTTGSFDS
+2954 GKVTYSDWSTGSFNS
-2969 YVVPS
+2969 YDVPS
-2974 VEGYTASQAK
+2974 VEGYTASQGK
-2984 VDEAKVTA
+2984 VDTDKVTS
-2992 DSKNSEVNITYTANN
+2992 DSTNSEVNISYTAND
-3007 QSAKIVYVDRD
+3007 QTVKVVYVDEN
-3018 NGDSIVKTDTLN
+3018 NGGSTVKTETLE

-3038 TGIETP
+3038 TGIKVP
-3044 DGYVVEGQVPTDY
+3044 DGYVVDGQVPADY
-3057 TFKAKDNADIT
+3057 TFKAKNNADIT
-3068 VHLTHNKATVT
+3068 VKLKHGTTTVT
-3079 PDKPKTTADKL
+3079 ADNPKTTADKL

-3164 DGYTASQSKVDE
+3164 DGYTASQSKVDG

-3225 NIQSPDKN
+3225 NIQSPDKD

-3238 GDNPEN
+3238 GNNPEN

-3250 DNEDVRV
+3250 DNEDIRV

-3271 VIRNIEVTYPNG
+3271 VIRSIEVTYPNG
-3283 KTEKLAQVTTLERTV
+3283 KTEKLDQVATLERTV
-3298 YKDAV
+3298 HKDAV
-3303 TGEETYSDWSNGGWD
+3303 TGEETYSDWSTENWD
-3318 SFKAP
+3318 SFTAP
-3323 EIKGYTADKDV
+3323 AINGYTADKDV
-3334 KETVVTGD
+3334 KETVVTGN
-3342 TTETTVSIVYTANEQ
+3342 TTETTVNIVYTANEQ

-3460 RTIKVTTPDEKTSTT
+3460 RTIKVTTPNGKTSTT

-3494 TYDDWTTGSFDS
+3494 TYDDWTTDSFDS

-3541 ANKQSIK
+3541 ANKQSIE

-3600 NADITVHLKHSTVT
+3600 NADITVHLKHNTVT
-3614 VIPDLPKT
+3614 VIPEKPKT
-3622 TDDKLPNNPTKSY
+3622 TEDKLPNNPSKSY
-3635 PKGVAKDDLNKTVVR
+3635 PKGVAENDLNKTVVR

-3658 GKTTTTRQTVDLN
+3658 GKTTTTKQTVKLN
-3671 RVAIVD
+3671 RVAVVD
-3677 EVTGQVTY
+3677 EVTGEVTY

-3707 QDRVNMEVATSETKD
+3707 QDRVNMEEVTSETKD
-3722 SVVEISYT
+3722 SVVKISYT

-3743 DKGETTVDSYILAGK
+3743 DKGGTPVDSYILAGK
-3758 TDETVKTGIKIPDG
+3758 TDETVKTGIEIPDG
-3772 YEIEG
+3772 YEVEG
-3777 KVPTDYTFKAKD
+3777 QVPTDYTFKAKD

-3827 QEQTLKRSKTT
+3827 QEQTLERSKTT
-3838 DLVTGDVVYGEWSKA
+3838 DLVTGDVVYGEWSKG

-3858 VAPEVDGYKPS
+3858 VVPEIDGYKPS
-3869 QAKVEKETVDGNSSD
+3869 QAKVESKVVDGASSD
-3884 RVVKI
+3884 QVVKV
-3889 TYKKVK
+3889 TYEKIK
-3895 SDVKVE
+3895 SE
-3901 SKPTVEAKHE
+3901 AKPTAEVKNE

-3917 PKVEAKASA
+3917 PTAEAKTSA

-3940 LPQTGEKQSKGTTI
+3940 LPQTGEKQSKGTTV

>member
-1 MVSKNNFKNK
+1 MVSSMVSKNNFKNK

-40 YMGATTAKADTL
+40 YMGATSAKADTL

-57 DAATTKPETASSS
+57 DTATTKPEATSSS
-70 SSTQDNTTVDKTAK
+70 SSTQDNTTVDKTVE
-84 TTVPATASFTDTSVS
+84 TTVPKTASSTDTSVS
-99 TTPNAQASTTNTIAG
+99 TTPNAQASTTNTTAG

-121 GANNNSLVANN
+121 SANNNSLVTNN
-132 VESTTNTTA
+132 VESTANTTA

-149 VTSNK
+149 VTSDK

-169 TTTTDTI
+169 ATTTDTI
-176 SAPTTPKRVVRRV
+176 SAPTTPKRVVR
-189 RSLAAAPTTNSKELV
+189 SLAAAPTANSKELV

-223 NFDEDATFL
+223 NFDQDATFL

-253 DLSKFGEFWN
+253 NSKEFRSFN
-263 FKNQDLIYNS
+263 NLKNQDLIYND
-273 QVIGK
+273 QVIGN
-278 ITGVSDQNR
+278 ITGVSDWNR

-298 GLKDID
+298 GLKDIN
-304 LSLKIYLSA
+304 LSLKVYLSD
-313 NPYKLGNLYTSN
+313 NPYDMRDLYTN
-325 KAKNNEKYTVRH
+325 NQAKNNEKYTVRH

-355 YWSESEPTTQTT
+355 YVSEGQPRTDTTV
-367 EQFGKP
+367 QFDRP
-373 ISFWYA
+373 IDYYYA
-379 PQEWIQLDLTYYT
+379 PGTPHGWYPLSITYYT
-392 TRDGKT
+392 TKDGKT
-398 YAQIGGIPG
+398 YAKIDNIPG
-407 KEISY
+407 KENGY

-442 ANKLEI
+442 ANKLKI
-448 SDNATFSEQT
+448 YDNATFDEKT
-458 VTYQTKYDKNDL
+458 VTYRTQYDSNDL

-483 NVDKVSDKHT
+483 GINEVSDKHT

-520 LSSRGGAGNNGYVG
+520 LSSRAGNGVNGYVG
-534 SNDAHYTVVS
+534 VNDANYTIVS

-555 VSKIIETR
+555 AAKIIETR
-563 GEFLKSNSDYSN
+563 GEFLTSNSDFSN

-585 TGQDVYY
+585 TGQDVY
-592 ELHNKVRVNNRDVT
+592 LDIHNNVRVYNRDVT
-606 TPPDGTILISAGK
+606 TPPDGAILVSAGK

-668 HQTVTVAGNEVIYN
+668 HQTVTVAGDEVIYN
-682 NDWTTADDTN
+682 NDWATTDNQSWDKV
-692 WSEFDVPQ
+692 DVPQ
-700 IANYRASKD
+700 IESYKASQTT
-709 KVYGQWIGGVNTQN
+709 VNQSWVNVNTQN
-723 ETVDITYTATQ
+723 QTVDITYTTTRQ
-734 VKETV
+734 VV
-739 NGSWTL
+739 NGSWTF

-750 MTGEEIMPA
+750 ITGEEIMPS
-759 TTIHAQFTRTNTP
+759 TTIHAQFIRDIDSD
-772 ATNTYGDWTYVPNS
+772 AHKYGDWTYVPNS

-800 QKSDNFDNGN
+800 QKLDNFDNGN
-810 FDNFTFNLGLPA
+810 FDNFNFNIGLPA

-832 SNFAI
+832 GNFAI

-862 SVKQESQT
+862 SIKQESQT

-919 TTKGDEAT
+919 TTKGDKAT

-963 TENNPGHVSSLRWVF
+963 TENNPGHVSSLRWVY
-978 PTQSGDLNDTF
+978 PTQSGELNDTF

-1022 KGGATVKSDT
+1022 KGVATVKSDT

-1053 VGTTPSEYTFKANGN
+1053 VGTTPSEYTFKANAN

-1213 TIGEQVPTDYTFK
+1213 TIEEQVPTDYTFK
-1226 ASDNTDITVKL
+1226 ASGNTDITVKL
-1237 KHGTTTVTPDKPKT
+1237 KHGTTTVTPDNPKT
-1251 TGDKLP
+1251 TNDKLP
-1257 DNPAK
+1257 DNPSK
-1262 SYPEGVGQNDL
+1262 NYPSGVAESDL
-1273 NKTVTRTIKVTDS
+1273 NKTVTRTIKVTDP
-1286 QGKVTTETQ
+1286 QGKVTTTTQ
-1295 TVHLTRTA
+1295 TVHLTRSA
-1303 TVDEVTGNVTYS
+1303 TVDEVTGDITYG

-1322 DSYDVPEIEGYT
+1322 DSYNVPVIEGYT

-1355 VTYTANPQSIKVNYV
+1355 VT
-1370 DSDNNDSVVKS
+1370 
-1381 DTLSGKTD
+1381 
-1389 QTVKTGITIPDG
+1389 
-1401 YVVEGSVPND
+1401 
-1411 YTFKAKDNTDITV
+1411 
-1424 KLKHG
+1424 
-1429 TTTVTAN
+1429 
-1436 NPKTINDKLPDNP
+1436 
-1449 TKSYPEGVGQND
+1449 
-1461 LNKTV
+1461 
-1466 TRTIKVTTPDG
+1466 
-1477 KTTTTIQT
+1477 
-1485 VHLTRTAT
+1485 
-1493 VDEVTGKVTYG
+1493 
-1504 DWSTGS
+1504 
-1510 FDSYDVPSV
+1510 
-1519 EGYTASQDKVDTAT
+1519 
-1533 VTSDTQNSEVNITY
+1533 
-1547 TANPQS
+1547 
-1553 IKVNYVDSDNGG
+1553 
-1565 AMVKSEALSGKTDE
+1565 
-1579 TVKTNIT
+1579 
-1586 IPDGYVVEGNVP
+1586 
-1598 NDYTFKAKDNVDITI
+1598 
-1613 KLKHGTTTVTP
+1613 
-1624 DNPKTVADKLPDNP
+1624 
-1638 NKNYPS
+1638 
-1644 GVAENDLNKDVT
+1644 
-1656 RTIKVTDPTG
+1656 
-1666 KVTTTTQTVHLTR
+1666 
-1679 TATVDEVTGKV
+1679 
-1690 TYGDWTTGSF
+1690 
-1700 DSYDVP
+1700 
-1706 SVEGYTATQSKVD
+1706 
-1719 TAKVTSDTQNSEV
+1719 
-1732 NISYTA
+1732 YTA

-1790 TFKAKDNAAITVHL
+1790 TFKAKDNADITVHL
-1804 KHVIDTKSEEKTI
+1804 KHVINTTSEEKTI

-1859 ATLDGYDVPLIEGYT
+1859 ATLDGYDVPGIEGYT
-1874 ASQSSVA
+1874 ASQSKVDE
-1881 TTTVDGSSED
+1881 TTVDGSSED

-1916 STQVLTGKTD
+1916 ATQVLTGKTD
-1926 ETVKT
+1926 QTVKT

-1942 VVGDNPESYTFKAK
+1942 LVGNNPESYTFKAK
-1956 DNEDVRV
+1956 DNADIRV

-1983 VTSPDGKET
+1983 VRTPDGKET
-1992 TKVQKAT
+1992 TQIQKAT
-1999 VSRTVH
+1999 VSRTIH

-2010 GAKTYDEWSKATL
+2010 GAKTYEEWSKATL
-2023 DKYNVPTVDGYTP
+2023 DSYDVPTVDGYTP

-2041 EGLEVDGNNEDS
+2041 EGLEVDGNSEDS

-2060 ANPQSIKVN
+2060 ANPQSIKIN
-2069 YVDEDNGSSTVKTET
+2069 YVDENNGGSTVKTET
-2084 LNGKTD
+2084 LEGKTD

-2095 GIEIPDGYVVEGQVP
+2095 GI
-2110 TDYTFKAKD
+2110 
-2119 NADITVKLK
+2119 
-2128 HGTTTVTA
+2128 
-2136 DNPKTTDDKLPDNP
+2136 
-2150 SKSYPSG
+2150 
-2157 VGQNDL
+2157 
-2163 NKDVTRTIK
+2163 
-2172 VTDPTGKVTTE
+2172 
-2183 TQTVHL
+2183 
-2189 TRNATVDEV
+2189 
-2198 TGNVT
+2198 
-2203 YGDWTTGS
+2203 
-2211 FDSYDVPSVEGYT
+2211 
-2224 ASQDKVE
+2224 
-2231 RTPVTAD
+2231 
-2238 STNSEVNISYTANDQ
+2238 
-2253 SIKINYVDNN
+2253 
-2263 GGTTVKSDTLN
+2263 
-2274 GKTDQTVKTGI
+2274 
-2285 TIPDGYVVDGNV
+2285 
-2297 PTDYTF
+2297 
-2303 KAKDN
+2303 
-2308 ADITVHLTHNNV
+2308 
-2320 TVTADNPKTTNDKL
+2320 
-2334 PDNPNKTYP
+2334 
-2343 EGVAESDLNKD
+2343 
-2354 VTRTIKVTD
+2354 
-2363 PTGKVTTTTQ
+2363 
-2373 TVHLTRTATVD
+2373 
-2384 EVTGK
+2384 
-2389 VTYGDWTTG
+2389 
-2398 SFDSYDVPSVEGYTA
+2398 
-2413 SQDKVDTDKV
+2413 
-2423 TSDSTNSEVNTSY
+2423 
-2436 TANDQT
+2436 
-2442 AKVVY
+2442 
-2447 VDEDNGGST
+2447 
-2456 VKTDILNGKTDE
+2456 
-2468 TVETGVK
+2468 K

-2483 GQVPADYTFKAKDN
+2483 GQVPTDYTFKAKGN
-2497 ADVTVKLKH
+2497 ADITVHLTHSKVTV
-2506 GTTTVTPDKPK
+2506 TSDKPK
-2517 TANDKLP
+2517 TTADKLP
-2524 DNPTKSYPEGVAES
+2524 DNPAKSYPEGVS
-2538 DLNKNV
+2538 QNDLNK
-2544 TRTIKVTDPTGK
+2544 T
-2556 VTTTTQTVHL
+2556 
-2566 TRTATVDEVTGKVTY
+2566 
-2581 GDWTTGS
+2581 
-2588 FDSYDVPSVE
+2588 
-2598 GYTASQ
+2598 
-2604 DKVDT
+2604 
-2609 DKVTSDSTNSEV
+2609 
-2621 NTSYTANDQTAKV
+2621 
-2634 VYVDEDNGGSTVK
+2634 
-2647 TDILNGKTDETVE
+2647 
-2660 TGVKVPDGY
+2660 
-2669 VVDGQVPADYTFK
+2669 
-2682 AKDNADVTVKLKHG
+2682 
-2696 TTTVTPDKPKTA
+2696 
-2708 NDKLP
+2708 
-2713 DNPTKSYPEGVAES
+2713 
-2727 DLNKNVTRTI
+2727 VTRTI

-2759 TVDEVTGKVSYDD
+2759 TVDEVTGKVSY
-2772 WSTGSFG
+2772 G
-2779 SYDVPSVDGYT
+2779 
-2790 ASQVKVDE
+2790 
-2798 TKVTSDT
+2798 
-2805 QNSEVNISYTANNQ
+2805 N
-2819 TAKVV
+2819 
-2824 YIDGDNGGSTVKTD
+2824 
-2838 ILKGKTDE
+2838 
-2846 TVKTGIKV
+2846 
-2854 PDGYVVESNVPTDY
+2854 
-2868 TFKSKD
+2868 
-2874 NADITVKLKHGTTT
+2874 
-2888 VTPDKPKTTNDK
+2888 
-2900 LPDNPSKSYPSGVA
+2900 
-2914 ENDLNKTVTRT
+2914 
-2925 IKATDPKGKV
+2925 
-2935 TTTTQTVHL
+2935 
-2944 TRTATVDEVT
+2944 
-2954 GKVSYGDWTTGSFDS
+2954 WTTGSFDS

-2974 VEGYTASQAK
+2974 VEGYTASQDK
-2984 VDEAKVTA
+2984 VDTDKVTS
-2992 DSKNSEVNITYTANN
+2992 DSTNSEVNITYTAND
-3007 QSAKIVYVDRD
+3007 QTAQVVYVDEN
-3018 NGDSIVKTDTLN
+3018 NGGSTVKTETLE
-3030 GKTDQTVK
+3030 GKTNQTVK
-3038 TGIETP
+3038 TGIKVP
-3044 DGYVVEGQVPTDY
+3044 DGYVIDGQVPADY
-3057 TFKAKDNADIT
+3057 TFKAKNNADIT
-3068 VHLTHNKATVT
+3068 VKLKHGTTTVT
-3079 PDKPKTTADKL
+3079 ADNPKTTDDKL
-3090 PNNPTKSYPDGVG
+3090 PDNPTKSYPSGVAE
-3103 QNDLNKTVTRT
+3103 NDLNKTVTRT

-3164 DGYTASQSKVDE
+3164 DGYTASQSKVDG

-3225 NIQSPDKN
+3225 NIQSPDKD

-3334 KETVVTGD
+3334 KKTVVTGD
-3342 TTETTVSIVYTANEQ
+3342 TTETTVSIAYTANEQ

-3393 DGYVLEGNVP
+3393 DGYVIEGNVP
-3403 DNYTFTA
+3403 DNYTFAA

-3434 TADKLPDSSKTYPE
+3434 IADKLPDSSKTYPE

-3460 RTIKVTTPDEKTSTT
+3460 RTIKVTTPDGKTSTT

-3671 RVAIVD
+3671 RVAVVD

-3685 SKWSIGEL
+3685 SKWSLGEL
-3693 DRYDVPSIEGYTPS
+3693 DRYDVPVVDGYTPS
-3707 QDRVNMEVATSETKD
+3707 QDRVNMEVANSETKD
-3722 SVVEISYT
+3722 SVVEITYA

-3743 DKGETTVDSYILAGK
+3743 DKGGATVKSYILAGK
-3758 TDETVKTGIKIPDG
+3758 TDETVKTGIEIPDG
-3772 YEIEG
+3772 YEVDG
-3777 KVPTDYTFKAKD
+3777 QVPNEYSFKAKD
-3789 NTDITVRLKHK
+3789 NADITVHLKHK

-3838 DLVTGDVVYGEWSKA
+3838 DLVTGDVVYGEWSKG

-3858 VAPEVDGYKPS
+3858 VVPEIDGYKPS
-3869 QAKVEKETVDGNSSD
+3869 QAKVESKVVDGASSD
-3884 RVVKI
+3884 QVVKV
-3889 TYKKVK
+3889 TYEKIK
-3895 SDVKVE
+3895 S
-3901 SKPTVEAKHE
+3901 EAKPIAEVKNE

-3917 PKVEAKASA
+3917 PTAEAKTSA
-3926 KPQAKAQPKFVTTE
+3926 KLQAKAQPKFVTTE
-3940 LPQTGEKQSKGTTI
+3940 LPQTGEKQSKGTTV

>member
-40 YMGATTAKADTL
+40 YMGATSAKADTL

-57 DAATTKPETASSS
+57 DTATTKPEATSSS
-70 SSTQDNTTVDKTAK
+70 SSTQANVTADNTAK
-84 TTVPATASFTDTSVS
+84 TTVYTTASSTDTSVS
-99 TTPNAQASTTNTIAG
+99 TSPNAQASTTNTTAG
-114 ATSSDKS
+114 AISSDKS
-121 GANNNSLVANN
+121 GANSNSLVTNN
-132 VESTTNTTA
+132 VESTANTTA
-141 QTQPKPNV
+141 QAQPKTTDV
-149 VTSNK
+149 VDSDK
-154 ANVDNQVGSNVENKA
+154 ANVGNQVGSNVENKA
-169 TTTTDTI
+169 TTTTGTI
-176 SAPTTPKRVVRRV
+176 STPTTPKRVVRRV
-189 RSLAAAPTTNSKELV
+189 RSLAAAPTANSKELV

-215 LEDHKKQD
+215 LEDRKKQD

-232 HADIKAKNG
+232 HADIKAKDG

-253 DLSKFGEFWN
+253 NSKEFRSFN
-263 FKNQDLIYNS
+263 NLKKQDLIYND
-273 QVIGK
+273 QVIGN
-278 ITGVSDQNR
+278 ITGVSDWNR

-298 GLKDID
+298 GLKDIN
-304 LSLKIYLSA
+304 LSLKVYLSD
-313 NPYKLGNLYTSN
+313 NPYDMRDLYTN
-325 KAKNNEKYTVRH
+325 NQAKNNEKYTVRH

-355 YWSESEPTTQTT
+355 YVAEAQPRTETTF
-367 EQFGKP
+367 QFDRP
-373 ISFWYA
+373 IGYYYA
-379 PQEWIQLDLTYYT
+379 PGTPNGWYPLSITYYT
-392 TRDGKT
+392 TKDGKT
-398 YAQIGGIPG
+398 YAKIDNIPG
-407 KEISY
+407 KENGY

-442 ANKLEI
+442 ANKLKI

-470 VAGFTDVYTTMPK
+470 VAGFTDVYTTRPK
-483 NVDKVSDKHT
+483 GIDEVSDKHT

-520 LSSRGGAGNNGYVG
+520 LSSRWGPGTNGYVG
-534 SNDAHYTVVS
+534 SNDANYTIVS
-544 SDDLRKFVIDN
+544 SDDLQKFVIDN
-555 VSKIIETR
+555 VAKIIETR
-563 GEFLKSNSDYSN
+563 GEFLKSNSDFSN

-585 TGQDVYY
+585 TGQDVY
-592 ELHNKVRVNNRDVT
+592 LDIHNNVRVYNRDVT
-606 TPPDGTILISAGK
+606 TPPDGAILVSAGK

-668 HQTVTVAGNEVIYN
+668 HQTATVAGDEVIYN
-682 NDWTTADDTN
+682 NDWTTTDNQSWDKV
-692 WSEFDVPQ
+692 DVPQ
-700 IANYRASKD
+700 IEGYKASQTT
-709 KVYGQWIGGVNTQN
+709 VNQSWVNVNTQN
-723 ETVDITYTATQ
+723 QTVDITYTA
-734 VKETV
+734 
-739 NGSWTL
+739 
-745 KYTDK
+745 
-750 MTGEEIMPA
+750 
-759 TTIHAQFTRTNTP
+759 
-772 ATNTYGDWTYVPNS
+772 
-786 FSQTGTHINFTGDP
+786 
-800 QKSDNFDNGN
+800 
-810 FDNFTFNLGLPA
+810 
-822 APNSNYNQAY
+822 
-832 SNFAI
+832 
-837 TFQLRNNSDQPDT
+837 
-850 MEKTSSVPYDKV
+850 
-862 SVKQESQT
+862 
-870 RTLTEH
+870 
-876 YVYAD
+876 
-881 GDKKGQKIA
+881 
-890 DDAVVEIFYSREVKS
+890 
-905 INDQVVSTSEWKLD
+905 
-919 TTKGDEAT
+919 
-927 PGYHVVS
+927 
-934 GTWTNLPTTWSVVS
+934 
-948 VSAPTIQGYTTDTNE
+948 
-963 TENNPGHVSSLRWVF
+963 NP
-978 PTQSGDLNDTF
+978 
-989 MPGNKHTYEY
+989 
-999 QPEHTTYYHANDQSI
+999 QSI

-1022 KGGATVKSDT
+1022 KGGASVKSDT
-1032 LNGKTDQTVKTGIT
+1032 LNGKTDETVKTGIT

-1053 VGTTPSEYTFKANGN
+1053 VGTTPSEYTFKPSGN

-1077 VIDTTSEEKTVT
+1077 VIDTTSEEKTIT

-1103 IPQTTKVTRTV
+1103 IPQTAKVTRTV

-1149 KVDEAIVD
+1149 TVDEAIVD
-1157 GNSKDSEINISYT
+1157 GNSKDSEVNISYT
-1170 ANDQAIKINYID
+1170 ANNQAIKINYVD
-1182 SDNNDS
+1182 SDNNGS

-1196 GKTDQTVKTGIT
+1196 GKTDQTVKTNIN
-1208 IPEGY
+1208 IPDGYVIEGN
-1213 TIGEQVPTDYTFK
+1213 VPTDYTFK
-1226 ASDNTDITVKL
+1226 ASGNTDITVKL
-1237 KHGTTTVTPDKPKT
+1237 KHGTT
-1251 TGDKLP
+1251 
-1257 DNPAK
+1257 
-1262 SYPEGVGQNDL
+1262 
-1273 NKTVTRTIKVTDS
+1273 I
-1286 QGKVTTETQ
+1286 
-1295 TVHLTRTA
+1295 
-1303 TVDEVTGNVTYS
+1303 
-1315 DWSTGSF
+1315 
-1322 DSYDVPEIEGYT
+1322 
-1334 ATQSKVD
+1334 
-1341 TAKVTSDTQNSEVN
+1341 
-1355 VTYTANPQSIKVNYV
+1355 
-1370 DSDNNDSVVKS
+1370 
-1381 DTLSGKTD
+1381 
-1389 QTVKTGITIPDG
+1389 
-1401 YVVEGSVPND
+1401 
-1411 YTFKAKDNTDITV
+1411 
-1424 KLKHG
+1424 
-1429 TTTVTAN
+1429 VTAN

-1510 FDSYDVPSV
+1510 FDSYVVPSV
-1519 EGYTASQDKVDTAT
+1519 DGYTASQDKVDTAT

-1547 TANPQS
+1547 TANDQS
-1553 IKVNYVDSDNGG
+1553 IKINYVDSDNNDSV
-1565 AMVKSEALSGKTDE
+1565 VKFDTLSGKTDQ
-1579 TVKTNIT
+1579 TVKTDIT

-1598 NDYTFKAKDNVDITI
+1598 TDYTFKASENPDITV

-1624 DNPKTVADKLPDNP
+1624 DKPKTTGDKLPDNP
-1638 NKNYPS
+1638 NKNYPN
-1644 GVAENDLNKDVT
+1644 GVAENDLNKTVT
-1656 RTIKVTDPTG
+1656 RTIKVTNPQG

-1706 SVEGYTATQSKVD
+1706 VIEGYTATQSKVD

-1762 NGKTDETVKTGITIP
+1762 NGKTDETVNTGITIP

-1790 TFKAKDNAAITVHL
+1790 TFKAKDNADITVRL

-1874 ASQSSVA
+1874 ASQPNVDQ
-1881 TTTVDGSSED
+1881 TTVDGNVPDSEV
-1891 NVVEINYTPNK
+1891 NITYTANK
-1902 QVISIDYVDNGKVI
+1902 QVISIDYVDNDKVI
-1916 STQVLTGKTD
+1916 ATQVLTGKTD

-1956 DNEDVRV
+1956 DNADIRV

-2183 TQTVHL
+2183 TQTVYL
-2189 TRNATVDEV
+2189 TRTATVDEV

-2231 RTPVTAD
+2231 GTPVTAN
-2238 STNSEVNISYTANDQ
+2238 STNSEVNISYTANNQ

-2320 TVTADNPKTTNDKL
+2320 TVTADNPKTTDDKL
-2334 PDNPNKTYP
+2334 PDNPSKNYP
-2343 EGVAESDLNKD
+2343 SGVAESDLNKD

-2423 TSDSTNSEVNTSY
+2423 TSDSTNSEVNISY

-2447 VDEDNGGST
+2447 VDGDNGNST
-2456 VKTDILNGKTDE
+2456 VKTDTLSGKTDQ

-2497 ADVTVKLKH
+2497 ADITVKLKH

-2517 TANDKLP
+2517 TADDKLP
-2524 DNPTKSYPEGVAES
+2524 DNPTKSYPSGVAEN
-2538 DLNKNV
+2538 DLNKDV
-2544 TRTIKVTDPTGK
+2544 TRTIKVTDPK
-2556 VTTTTQTVHL
+2556 
-2566 TRTATVDEVTGKVTY
+2566 
-2581 GDWTTGS
+2581 
-2588 FDSYDVPSVE
+2588 
-2598 GYTASQ
+2598 
-2604 DKVDT
+2604 
-2609 DKVTSDSTNSEV
+2609 
-2621 NTSYTANDQTAKV
+2621 
-2634 VYVDEDNGGSTVK
+2634 
-2647 TDILNGKTDETVE
+2647 
-2660 TGVKVPDGY
+2660 
-2669 VVDGQVPADYTFK
+2669 
-2682 AKDNADVTVKLKHG
+2682 
-2696 TTTVTPDKPKTA
+2696 
-2708 NDKLP
+2708 
-2713 DNPTKSYPEGVAES
+2713 
-2727 DLNKNVTRTI
+2727 
-2737 KVTDPTGKVTTET
+2737 GKVTTET

-2759 TVDEVTGKVSYDD
+2759 TVDEVTGKVTYGD
-2772 WSTGSFG
+2772 WSTGAFDN
-2779 SYDVPSVDGYT
+2779 YDVPVIEGYT
-2790 ASQVKVDE
+2790 PSQDMINE
-2798 TKVTSDT
+2798 AKVTSDST
-2805 QNSEVNISYTANNQ
+2805 NSEINVTYTPNGQSINITYVDDDKGGATVDSY
-2819 TAKVV
+2819 
-2824 YIDGDNGGSTVKTD
+2824 
-2838 ILKGKTDE
+2838 ILAGKTDE
-2846 TVKTGIKV
+2846 TIATGIEI
-2854 PDGYVVESNVPTDY
+2854 PAGYI
-2868 TFKSKD
+2868 
-2874 NADITVKLKHGTTT
+2874 A
-2888 VTPDKPKTTNDK
+2888 
-2900 LPDNPSKSYPSGVA
+2900 
-2914 ENDLNKTVTRT
+2914 
-2925 IKATDPKGKV
+2925 
-2935 TTTTQTVHL
+2935 
-2944 TRTATVDEVT
+2944 
-2954 GKVSYGDWTTGSFDS
+2954 
-2969 YVVPS
+2969 
-2974 VEGYTASQAK
+2974 
-2984 VDEAKVTA
+2984 
-2992 DSKNSEVNITYTANN
+2992 NSEVPNEY
-3007 QSAKIVYVDRD
+3007 S
-3018 NGDSIVKTDTLN
+3018 
-3030 GKTDQTVK
+3030 
-3038 TGIETP
+3038 
-3044 DGYVVEGQVPTDY
+3044 
-3057 TFKAKDNADIT
+3057 FKANGNTDIT
-3068 VHLTHNKATVT
+3068 VHLKYGI
-3079 PDKPKTTADKL
+3079 KTDTDYKNVL
-3090 PNNPTKSYPDGVG
+3090 
-3103 QNDLNKTVTRT
+3103 RT
-3114 IKVTTPDGKTS
+3114 IKVTLPNGKS
-3125 TTTQTVHLT
+3125 ESLVQV
-3134 RTATVDEV
+3134 ATLSREV
-3142 TGKVTYS
+3142 KTDKVTNNVSYGSWSS
-3149 DWTTGSFDSYDVPSV
+3149 DKFTSYKLPSIEGYTPSLDVVNEAKV
-3164 DGYTASQSKVDE
+3164 DGNTK
-3176 TPVTADSSN
+3176 DSTV
-3185 NEVNISYTANDQSAK
+3185 EVNYTANKQSAK
-3200 IVYVDNGKVVSTQV
+3200 VVYVDNGKVVATQT

-3225 NIQSPDKN
+3225 NIQSPDKD

-3238 GDNPEN
+3238 GNNPEN

-3250 DNEDVRV
+3250 DNGDVRV

-3334 KETVVTGD
+3334 KKTVVTGD
-3342 TTETTVSIVYTANEQ
+3342 TTETTVSIAYTANEQ

-3434 TADKLPDSSKTYPE
+3434 TADKLPDSSKTYPK

-3460 RTIKVTTPDEKTSTT
+3460 RTIKVTTPDGKTSTT
-3475 TQTAHLIRTAR
+3475 TQAAHLIRTAR

-3635 PKGVAKDDLNKTVVR
+3635 PKGVAENDLNKTVVR

-3658 GKTTTTRQTVDLN
+3658 GKTTTTKQTVKLN
-3671 RVAIVD
+3671 RVAVVD

-3827 QEQTLKRSKTT
+3827 QEQTLKRNKTT

-3884 RVVKI
+3884 QVVKI

-3901 SKPTVEAKHE
+3901 AKPTVEAKHE

-3917 PKVEAKASA
+3917 PKVEAKTSA
-3926 KPQAKAQPKFVTTE
+3926 KPQAKAQPKFATTE

>member
-1 MVSKNNFKNK
+1 M
-11 MEQTAARTPH
+11 
-21 YGIRKL
+21 
-27 SVGVASVLISTTL
+27 
-40 YMGATTAKADTL
+40 
-52 PSTAT
+52 
-57 DAATTKPETASSS
+57 
-70 SSTQDNTTVDKTAK
+70 
-84 TTVPATASFTDTSVS
+84 
-99 TTPNAQASTTNTIAG
+99 
-114 ATSSDKS
+114 
-121 GANNNSLVANN
+121 
-132 VESTTNTTA
+132 
-141 QTQPKPNV
+141 
-149 VTSNK
+149 
-154 ANVDNQVGSNVENKA
+154 
-169 TTTTDTI
+169 
-176 SAPTTPKRVVRRV
+176 
-189 RSLAAAPTTNSKELV
+189 
-204 ENQDYTVSNVS
+204 
-215 LEDHKKQD
+215 
-223 NFDEDATFL
+223 
-232 HADIKAKNG
+232 
-241 DVIANKEITFRF
+241 
-253 DLSKFGEFWN
+253 
-263 FKNQDLIYNS
+263 
-273 QVIGK
+273 
-278 ITGVSDQNR
+278 
-287 VFKVA
+287 
-292 FNDNTR
+292 
-298 GLKDID
+298 
-304 LSLKIYLSA
+304 
-313 NPYKLGNLYTSN
+313 
-325 KAKNNEKYTVRH
+325 
-337 NYQIGSTNYYV
+337 
-348 DREATIH
+348 
-355 YWSESEPTTQTT
+355 
-367 EQFGKP
+367 
-373 ISFWYA
+373 
-379 PQEWIQLDLTYYT
+379 
-392 TRDGKT
+392 
-398 YAQIGGIPG
+398 
-407 KEISY
+407 
-412 DLGLGKGFITP
+412 
-423 DTKSVTISF
+423 
-432 EPSSKYYSKD
+432 
-442 ANKLEI
+442 
-448 SDNATFSEQT
+448 
-458 VTYQTKYDKNDL
+458 
-470 VAGFTDVYTTMPK
+470 
-483 NVDKVSDKHT
+483 
-493 YYVKDLIK
+493 
-501 LDGNTLIA
+501 
-509 TDATTSTGLNN
+509 
-520 LSSRGGAGNNGYVG
+520 
-534 SNDAHYTVVS
+534 
-544 SDDLRKFVIDN
+544 
-555 VSKIIETR
+555 
-563 GEFLKSNSDYSN
+563 
-575 PGRIVAHNNT
+575 
-585 TGQDVYY
+585 
-592 ELHNKVRVNNRDVT
+592 
-606 TPPDGTILISAGK
+606 
-619 DIPTKVYSYT
+619 
-629 STDIP
+629 
-634 SNVDKS
+634 
-640 KLTKEVTRTINVH
+640 
-653 NPNGTVDTTVQKVTY
+653 
-668 HQTVTVAGNEVIYN
+668 
-682 NDWTTADDTN
+682 
-692 WSEFDVPQ
+692 
-700 IANYRASKD
+700 
-709 KVYGQWIGGVNTQN
+709 
-723 ETVDITYTATQ
+723 
-734 VKETV
+734 
-739 NGSWTL
+739 
-745 KYTDK
+745 
-750 MTGEEIMPA
+750 
-759 TTIHAQFTRTNTP
+759 
-772 ATNTYGDWTYVPNS
+772 
-786 FSQTGTHINFTGDP
+786 
-800 QKSDNFDNGN
+800 
-810 FDNFTFNLGLPA
+810 
-822 APNSNYNQAY
+822 
-832 SNFAI
+832 
-837 TFQLRNNSDQPDT
+837 
-850 MEKTSSVPYDKV
+850 
-862 SVKQESQT
+862 
-870 RTLTEH
+870 
-876 YVYAD
+876 
-881 GDKKGQKIA
+881 
-890 DDAVVEIFYSREVKS
+890 
-905 INDQVVSTSEWKLD
+905 
-919 TTKGDEAT
+919 
-927 PGYHVVS
+927 
-934 GTWTNLPTTWSVVS
+934 
-948 VSAPTIQGYTTDTNE
+948 
-963 TENNPGHVSSLRWVF
+963 
-978 PTQSGDLNDTF
+978 
-989 MPGNKHTYEY
+989 
-999 QPEHTTYYHANDQSI
+999 
-1014 KINYVDDE
+1014 
-1022 KGGATVKSDT
+1022 
-1032 LNGKTDQTVKTGIT
+1032 
-1046 IPENYSV
+1046 
-1053 VGTTPSEYTFKANGN
+1053 
-1068 TDITVHLKH
+1068 
-1077 VIDTTSEEKTVT
+1077 
-1089 RTIKVTDPTGKVTT
+1089 
-1103 IPQTTKVTRTV
+1103 
-1114 STDKV
+1114 
-1119 TNQKTYG
+1119 
-1126 DWTTSSFDSYDV
+1126 
-1138 PTIEGYTASQS
+1138 
-1149 KVDEAIVD
+1149 
-1157 GNSKDSEINISYT
+1157 
-1170 ANDQAIKINYID
+1170 
-1182 SDNNDS
+1182 
-1188 VVKSDTLN
+1188 
-1196 GKTDQTVKTGIT
+1196 
-1208 IPEGY
+1208 
-1213 TIGEQVPTDYTFK
+1213 
-1226 ASDNTDITVKL
+1226 
-1237 KHGTTTVTPDKPKT
+1237 
-1251 TGDKLP
+1251 
-1257 DNPAK
+1257 
-1262 SYPEGVGQNDL
+1262 
-1273 NKTVTRTIKVTDS
+1273 
-1286 QGKVTTETQ
+1286 
-1295 TVHLTRTA
+1295 
-1303 TVDEVTGNVTYS
+1303 
-1315 DWSTGSF
+1315 
-1322 DSYDVPEIEGYT
+1322 
-1334 ATQSKVD
+1334 
-1341 TAKVTSDTQNSEVN
+1341 
-1355 VTYTANPQSIKVNYV
+1355 
-1370 DSDNNDSVVKS
+1370 
-1381 DTLSGKTD
+1381 
-1389 QTVKTGITIPDG
+1389 
-1401 YVVEGSVPND
+1401 
-1411 YTFKAKDNTDITV
+1411 
-1424 KLKHG
+1424 
-1429 TTTVTAN
+1429 
-1436 NPKTINDKLPDNP
+1436 
-1449 TKSYPEGVGQND
+1449 
-1461 LNKTV
+1461 NKTV

-2354 VTRTIKVTD
+2354 
-2363 PTGKVTTTTQ
+2363 
-2373 TVHLTRTATVD
+2373 
-2384 EVTGK
+2384 
-2389 VTYGDWTTG
+2389 
-2398 SFDSYDVPSVEGYTA
+2398 
-2413 SQDKVDTDKV
+2413 
-2423 TSDSTNSEVNTSY
+2423 
-2436 TANDQT
+2436 
-2442 AKVVY
+2442 
-2447 VDEDNGGST
+2447 
-2456 VKTDILNGKTDE
+2456 
-2468 TVETGVK
+2468 
-2475 VPDGYVVD
+2475 
-2483 GQVPADYTFKAKDN
+2483 
-2497 ADVTVKLKH
+2497 
-2506 GTTTVTPDKPK
+2506 
-2517 TANDKLP
+2517 
-2524 DNPTKSYPEGVAES
+2524 
-2538 DLNKNV
+2538 V

>member
-40 YMGATTAKADTL
+40 YMGATSAKADTL

-57 DAATTKPETASSS
+57 DTATTKPEATSSS
-70 SSTQDNTTVDKTAK
+70 SSTQANVTADNTAK
-84 TTVPATASFTDTSVS
+84 TTVYTTASSTDTSVS
-99 TTPNAQASTTNTIAG
+99 TSPNAQASTTNTTAG
-114 ATSSDKS
+114 AISSDKS
-121 GANNNSLVANN
+121 GANSNSLVTNN
-132 VESTTNTTA
+132 VESTANTTA
-141 QTQPKPNV
+141 QAQPKTTDV
-149 VTSNK
+149 VDSDK
-154 ANVDNQVGSNVENKA
+154 ANVGNQVGSNVENKA
-169 TTTTDTI
+169 TTTTGTI
-176 SAPTTPKRVVRRV
+176 STPTTPKRVVRRV
-189 RSLAAAPTTNSKELV
+189 RSLAAAPTANSKELV

-215 LEDHKKQD
+215 LEDRKKQD

-232 HADIKAKNG
+232 HADIKAKDG

-253 DLSKFGEFWN
+253 NSKEFRSFN
-263 FKNQDLIYNS
+263 NLKKQDLIYND
-273 QVIGK
+273 QVIGN
-278 ITGVSDQNR
+278 ITGVSDWNR

-298 GLKDID
+298 GLKDIN
-304 LSLKIYLSA
+304 LSLKVYLSD
-313 NPYKLGNLYTSN
+313 NPYDMRDLYTN
-325 KAKNNEKYTVRH
+325 NQAKNNEKYTVRH

-355 YWSESEPTTQTT
+355 YVAEAQPRTETTF
-367 EQFGKP
+367 QFDRP
-373 ISFWYA
+373 IGYYYA
-379 PQEWIQLDLTYYT
+379 PGTPNGWYPLSITYYT
-392 TRDGKT
+392 TKDGKT
-398 YAQIGGIPG
+398 YAKIDNIPG
-407 KEISY
+407 KENGY

-442 ANKLEI
+442 ANKLKI

-470 VAGFTDVYTTMPK
+470 VAGFTDVYTTRPK
-483 NVDKVSDKHT
+483 GIDEVSDKHT

-520 LSSRGGAGNNGYVG
+520 LSSRWGPGINGYVG
-534 SNDAHYTVVS
+534 SNDANYTIVS
-544 SDDLRKFVIDN
+544 SDDLQKFVIDN
-555 VSKIIETR
+555 VAKIIETR
-563 GEFLKSNSDYSN
+563 GEFLKSNSDFSN

-585 TGQDVYY
+585 TGQDVY
-592 ELHNKVRVNNRDVT
+592 LDIHNNVRVYNRDVT
-606 TPPDGTILISAGK
+606 TPPDGAILVSAGK

-668 HQTVTVAGNEVIYN
+668 HQTATVAGDEVIYN
-682 NDWTTADDTN
+682 NDWTTTDNQSWDKV
-692 WSEFDVPQ
+692 DVPQ
-700 IANYRASKD
+700 IEGYKASQTT
-709 KVYGQWIGGVNTQN
+709 VNQSWVNVNTQN
-723 ETVDITYTATQ
+723 QTVDITYTA
-734 VKETV
+734 
-739 NGSWTL
+739 
-745 KYTDK
+745 
-750 MTGEEIMPA
+750 
-759 TTIHAQFTRTNTP
+759 
-772 ATNTYGDWTYVPNS
+772 
-786 FSQTGTHINFTGDP
+786 
-800 QKSDNFDNGN
+800 
-810 FDNFTFNLGLPA
+810 
-822 APNSNYNQAY
+822 
-832 SNFAI
+832 
-837 TFQLRNNSDQPDT
+837 
-850 MEKTSSVPYDKV
+850 
-862 SVKQESQT
+862 
-870 RTLTEH
+870 
-876 YVYAD
+876 
-881 GDKKGQKIA
+881 
-890 DDAVVEIFYSREVKS
+890 
-905 INDQVVSTSEWKLD
+905 
-919 TTKGDEAT
+919 
-927 PGYHVVS
+927 
-934 GTWTNLPTTWSVVS
+934 
-948 VSAPTIQGYTTDTNE
+948 
-963 TENNPGHVSSLRWVF
+963 NP
-978 PTQSGDLNDTF
+978 
-989 MPGNKHTYEY
+989 
-999 QPEHTTYYHANDQSI
+999 QSI

-1022 KGGATVKSDT
+1022 KGGASVKSDT
-1032 LNGKTDQTVKTGIT
+1032 LNGKTDETVKTGIT

-1053 VGTTPSEYTFKANGN
+1053 VGTTPSEYTFKPSGN

-1077 VIDTTSEEKTVT
+1077 VIDTTSEEKTIT

-1103 IPQTTKVTRTV
+1103 IPQTAKVTRTV

-1149 KVDEAIVD
+1149 TVDEAIVD
-1157 GNSKDSEINISYT
+1157 GNSKDSEVNISYT
-1170 ANDQAIKINYID
+1170 ANNQAIKINYVD
-1182 SDNNDS
+1182 SDNNGS

-1196 GKTDQTVKTGIT
+1196 GKTDQTVKTNIN
-1208 IPEGY
+1208 IPDGYVIEGN
-1213 TIGEQVPTDYTFK
+1213 VPTDYTFK
-1226 ASDNTDITVKL
+1226 ASGNTDITVKL
-1237 KHGTTTVTPDKPKT
+1237 KHGTT
-1251 TGDKLP
+1251 
-1257 DNPAK
+1257 
-1262 SYPEGVGQNDL
+1262 
-1273 NKTVTRTIKVTDS
+1273 I
-1286 QGKVTTETQ
+1286 
-1295 TVHLTRTA
+1295 
-1303 TVDEVTGNVTYS
+1303 
-1315 DWSTGSF
+1315 
-1322 DSYDVPEIEGYT
+1322 
-1334 ATQSKVD
+1334 
-1341 TAKVTSDTQNSEVN
+1341 
-1355 VTYTANPQSIKVNYV
+1355 
-1370 DSDNNDSVVKS
+1370 
-1381 DTLSGKTD
+1381 
-1389 QTVKTGITIPDG
+1389 
-1401 YVVEGSVPND
+1401 
-1411 YTFKAKDNTDITV
+1411 
-1424 KLKHG
+1424 
-1429 TTTVTAN
+1429 VTAN

-1510 FDSYDVPSV
+1510 FDSYVVPSV
-1519 EGYTASQDKVDTAT
+1519 DGYTASQDKVDTAT

-1547 TANPQS
+1547 TANDQS
-1553 IKVNYVDSDNGG
+1553 IKINYVDSDNNDSV
-1565 AMVKSEALSGKTDE
+1565 VKFDTLSGKTDQ
-1579 TVKTNIT
+1579 TVKTDIT

-1598 NDYTFKAKDNVDITI
+1598 TDYTFKASENPDITV

-1624 DNPKTVADKLPDNP
+1624 DKPKTTGDKLPDNP
-1638 NKNYPS
+1638 NKNYPN
-1644 GVAENDLNKDVT
+1644 GVAENDLNKTVT
-1656 RTIKVTDPTG
+1656 RTIKVTNPQG

-1706 SVEGYTATQSKVD
+1706 VIEGYTATQSKVD

-1762 NGKTDETVKTGITIP
+1762 NGKTDETVNTGITIP

-1790 TFKAKDNAAITVHL
+1790 TFKAKDNADITVRL

-1874 ASQSSVA
+1874 ASQPNVDQ
-1881 TTTVDGSSED
+1881 TTVDGNVPDSEV
-1891 NVVEINYTPNK
+1891 NITYTANK
-1902 QVISIDYVDNGKVI
+1902 QVISIDYVDNDKVI
-1916 STQVLTGKTD
+1916 ATQVLTGKTD

-1956 DNEDVRV
+1956 DNADIRV

-2183 TQTVHL
+2183 TQTVYL
-2189 TRNATVDEV
+2189 TRTATVDEV

-2231 RTPVTAD
+2231 GTPVTAN
-2238 STNSEVNISYTANDQ
+2238 STNSEVNISYTANNQ

-2320 TVTADNPKTTNDKL
+2320 TVTADNPKTTDDKL
-2334 PDNPNKTYP
+2334 PDNPSKNYP
-2343 EGVAESDLNKD
+2343 SGVAESDLNKD

-2423 TSDSTNSEVNTSY
+2423 TSDSTNSEVNISY

-2447 VDEDNGGST
+2447 VDGDNGNST
-2456 VKTDILNGKTDE
+2456 VKTDTLSGKTDQ

-2497 ADVTVKLKH
+2497 ADITVKLKH

-2517 TANDKLP
+2517 TADDKLP
-2524 DNPTKSYPEGVAES
+2524 DNPTKSYPSGVAEN
-2538 DLNKNV
+2538 DLNKDV
-2544 TRTIKVTDPTGK
+2544 TRTIKVTDPK
-2556 VTTTTQTVHL
+2556 
-2566 TRTATVDEVTGKVTY
+2566 
-2581 GDWTTGS
+2581 
-2588 FDSYDVPSVE
+2588 
-2598 GYTASQ
+2598 
-2604 DKVDT
+2604 
-2609 DKVTSDSTNSEV
+2609 
-2621 NTSYTANDQTAKV
+2621 
-2634 VYVDEDNGGSTVK
+2634 
-2647 TDILNGKTDETVE
+2647 
-2660 TGVKVPDGY
+2660 
-2669 VVDGQVPADYTFK
+2669 
-2682 AKDNADVTVKLKHG
+2682 
-2696 TTTVTPDKPKTA
+2696 
-2708 NDKLP
+2708 
-2713 DNPTKSYPEGVAES
+2713 
-2727 DLNKNVTRTI
+2727 
-2737 KVTDPTGKVTTET
+2737 GKVTTET

-2759 TVDEVTGKVSYDD
+2759 TVDEVTGKVTYGD
-2772 WSTGSFG
+2772 WSTGAFDN
-2779 SYDVPSVDGYT
+2779 YDVPVIEGYT
-2790 ASQVKVDE
+2790 PSQDMINE
-2798 TKVTSDT
+2798 AKVTSDST
-2805 QNSEVNISYTANNQ
+2805 NSEINVTYTPNGQSINITYVDDDKGGATVDSY
-2819 TAKVV
+2819 
-2824 YIDGDNGGSTVKTD
+2824 
-2838 ILKGKTDE
+2838 ILAGKTDE
-2846 TVKTGIKV
+2846 TIATGIEI
-2854 PDGYVVESNVPTDY
+2854 PAGYI
-2868 TFKSKD
+2868 
-2874 NADITVKLKHGTTT
+2874 A
-2888 VTPDKPKTTNDK
+2888 
-2900 LPDNPSKSYPSGVA
+2900 
-2914 ENDLNKTVTRT
+2914 
-2925 IKATDPKGKV
+2925 
-2935 TTTTQTVHL
+2935 
-2944 TRTATVDEVT
+2944 
-2954 GKVSYGDWTTGSFDS
+2954 
-2969 YVVPS
+2969 
-2974 VEGYTASQAK
+2974 
-2984 VDEAKVTA
+2984 
-2992 DSKNSEVNITYTANN
+2992 NSEVPNEY
-3007 QSAKIVYVDRD
+3007 S
-3018 NGDSIVKTDTLN
+3018 
-3030 GKTDQTVK
+3030 
-3038 TGIETP
+3038 
-3044 DGYVVEGQVPTDY
+3044 
-3057 TFKAKDNADIT
+3057 FKANGNTDIT
-3068 VHLTHNKATVT
+3068 VHLKYGI
-3079 PDKPKTTADKL
+3079 KTDTDYKNVL
-3090 PNNPTKSYPDGVG
+3090 
-3103 QNDLNKTVTRT
+3103 RT
-3114 IKVTTPDGKTS
+3114 IKVTLPNGKS
-3125 TTTQTVHLT
+3125 ESLVQV
-3134 RTATVDEV
+3134 ATLSREV
-3142 TGKVTYS
+3142 KTDKVTNNVSYGSWSS
-3149 DWTTGSFDSYDVPSV
+3149 DKFTSYKLPSIEGYTPSLDVVNEAKV
-3164 DGYTASQSKVDE
+3164 DGNTK
-3176 TPVTADSSN
+3176 DSTV
-3185 NEVNISYTANDQSAK
+3185 EVNYTANKQSAK
-3200 IVYVDNGKVVSTQV
+3200 VVYVDNGKVVATQT

-3225 NIQSPDKN
+3225 NIQSPDKD

-3238 GDNPEN
+3238 GNNPEN

-3250 DNEDVRV
+3250 DNGDVRV

-3334 KETVVTGD
+3334 KKTVVTGD
-3342 TTETTVSIVYTANEQ
+3342 TTETTVSIAYTANEQ

-3434 TADKLPDSSKTYPE
+3434 TADKLPDSSKTYPK

-3460 RTIKVTTPDEKTSTT
+3460 RTIKVTTPDGKTSTT
-3475 TQTAHLIRTAR
+3475 TQAAHLIRTAR

-3635 PKGVAKDDLNKTVVR
+3635 PKGVAENDLNKTVVR

-3658 GKTTTTRQTVDLN
+3658 GKTTTTKQTVKLN
-3671 RVAIVD
+3671 RVAVVD

-3827 QEQTLKRSKTT
+3827 QEQTLKRNKTT

-3884 RVVKI
+3884 QVVKI

-3901 SKPTVEAKHE
+3901 AKPTVEAKHE

-3917 PKVEAKASA
+3917 PKVEAKTSA
-3926 KPQAKAQPKFVTTE
+3926 KPQAKAQPKFATTE

>member
-1 MVSKNNFKNK
+1 MVSSMVSKNNLKNK

-40 YMGATTAKADTL
+40 YMGATSAKADTL

-57 DAATTKPETASSS
+57 DTATTKPETASSS
-70 SSTQDNTTVDKTAK
+70 SSTQTNATADKTAK
-84 TTVPATASFTDTSVS
+84 TTVPATASSTDTSVS
-99 TTPNAQASTTNTIAG
+99 TTPNAQASTTNTTAG

-121 GANNNSLVANN
+121 GANINSLVTNN
-132 VESTTNTTA
+132 VESTANTTA
-141 QTQPKPNV
+141 QTQPKPDV
-149 VTSNK
+149 VTSDK
-154 ANVDNQVGSNVENKA
+154 ANVDNQAGSSVENKA

-176 SAPTTPKRVVRRV
+176 SVPTTPKRVVR
-189 RSLAAAPTTNSKELV
+189 SLAATPTTNSKELV

-232 HADIKAKNG
+232 HADIKAKDG

-313 NPYKLGNLYTSN
+313 NPYKLENLYTSN
-325 KAKNNEKYTVRH
+325 QAKNNEKYTVRH

-398 YAQIGGIPG
+398 YAQISNIPG

-442 ANKLEI
+442 ANKLKI

-458 VTYQTKYDKNDL
+458 VTHRTQYDQNDL

-483 NVDKVSDKHT
+483 SIDEVSDKHT

-520 LSSRGGAGNNGYVG
+520 LSSRGGPGNNGYVG
-534 SNDAHYTVVS
+534 SNDANYTVVS

-640 KLTKEVTRTINVH
+640 KLTKEITRTINVH
-653 NPNGTVDTTVQKVTY
+653 NPNGTVDTTVQTVTY
-668 HQTVTVAGNEVIYN
+668 HQTVTVAGDEVIYN
-682 NDWTTADDTN
+682 NDWITPYNIWNAFN
-692 WSEFDVPQ
+692 VPQ
-700 IANYRASKD
+700 IENYKASQD
-709 KVYGQWIGGVNTQN
+709 TVGGAWINGVTTQN
-723 ETVDITYTATQ
+723 ETVDITYTMTRQ
-734 VKETV
+734 IV
-739 NGSWTL
+739 NGSWTF

-750 MTGEEIMPA
+750 MTGEEIMPS
-759 TTIHAQFTRTNTP
+759 TTIHAQFSRDIDSE
-772 ATNTYGDWTYVPNS
+772 AHKYGDWTYIPNS
-786 FSQTGTHINFTGDP
+786 FSQTGTHINFEGNP
-800 QKSDNFDNGN
+800 QKLDNFDNGN
-810 FDNFTFNLGLPA
+810 FDNFTFNIGLPA

-832 SNFAI
+832 SNFTI

-905 INDQVVSTSEWKLD
+905 INDQVVSASEWKLD
-919 TTKGDEAT
+919 TTKGDKTT

-963 TENNPGHVSSLRWVF
+963 TENNPGHVSSLRWVY
-978 PTQSGDLNDTF
+978 PTQSGELNDTF

-999 QPEHTTYYHANDQSI
+999 QPEHTTYYHANNQSI

-1032 LNGKTDQTVKTGIT
+1032 LNGKTDETVKTGIT

-1053 VGTTPSEYTFKANGN
+1053 VGTTPSEYTFKSSGN

-1077 VIDTTSEEKTVT
+1077 VIDTTSEEKTIT

-1103 IPQTTKVTRTV
+1103 IPQTAKVTRTV

-1149 KVDEAIVD
+1149 TVDEAIVD
-1157 GNSKDSEINISYT
+1157 GNSKDSEVNISYT
-1170 ANDQAIKINYID
+1170 ANDQAIKINYVD
-1182 SDNNDS
+1182 SDNNGS
-1188 VVKSDTLN
+1188 VVKSDTLD

-1208 IPEGY
+1208 IPDGYVIEGN
-1213 TIGEQVPTDYTFK
+1213 VPNDYTFK
-1226 ASDNTDITVKL
+1226 ASGNTDITVKL
-1237 KHGTTTVTPDKPKT
+1237 KHGTTIVAPDNPKT
-1251 TGDKLP
+1251 TNDKLP
-1257 DNPAK
+1257 DNPNK
-1262 SYPEGVGQNDL
+1262 NYPNGVAENDL
-1273 NKTVTRTIKVTDS
+1273 NKNVTRTIKVTDP
-1286 QGKVTTETQ
+1286 QGKVTTTTQ
-1295 TVHLTRTA
+1295 TVHLTRSA
-1303 TVDEVTGNVTYS
+1303 TVDEVTGDVTYS

-1322 DSYDVPEIEGYT
+1322 DGYDVPTIEGYT
-1334 ATQSKVD
+1334 ASQSTVD
-1341 TAKVTSDTQNSEVN
+1341 EVKVTSDTQNSEVN
-1355 VTYTANPQSIKVNYV
+1355 ISYTANPQSIKVNYV

-1401 YVVEGSVPND
+1401 YVVEGNVPSD
-1411 YTFKAKDNTDITV
+1411 YTFRAKDNADITI

-1429 TTTVTAN
+1429 TTTVTPDK
-1436 NPKTINDKLPDNP
+1436 PKTTGDKLPDNP
-1449 TKSYPEGVGQND
+1449 SKSYPEGVGQND

-1510 FDSYDVPSV
+1510 FDSYVVPSV
-1519 EGYTASQDKVDTAT
+1519 DGYTASQDKVDTAT
-1533 VTSDTQNSEVNITY
+1533 VTSDTQNSEINITY

-1565 AMVKSEALSGKTDE
+1565 AMVKSETLSGKTDE
-1579 TVKTNIT
+1579 TVKTNIS
-1586 IPDGYVVEGNVP
+1586 IPDGYVVESNVP

-2189 TRNATVDEV
+2189 TRTATVDEV

-2231 RTPVTAD
+2231 GTPVTAD

-2320 TVTADNPKTTNDKL
+2320 TVTADKPKTTNNKL
-2334 PDNPNKTYP
+2334 PDNPAKSYP
-2343 EGVAESDLNKD
+2343 EGVSENDLNKN

-2363 PTGKVTTTTQ
+2363 PKGKVTTTTQ
-2373 TVHLTRTATVD
+2373 TVHLTRNATVD

-2413 SQDKVDTDKV
+2413 SQDKVDTATV
-2423 TSDSTNSEVNTSY
+2423 TSDSTNSEVNISY
-2436 TANDQT
+2436 TANNQT

-2456 VKTDILNGKTDE
+2456 VKTDTLSGKTDQ

-2524 DNPTKSYPEGVAES
+2524 DNPTKSYPSGVAEN
-2538 DLNKNV
+2538 DLNKDV
-2544 TRTIKVTDPTGK
+2544 TRTIKVTDPK
-2556 VTTTTQTVHL
+2556 
-2566 TRTATVDEVTGKVTY
+2566 
-2581 GDWTTGS
+2581 
-2588 FDSYDVPSVE
+2588 
-2598 GYTASQ
+2598 
-2604 DKVDT
+2604 
-2609 DKVTSDSTNSEV
+2609 
-2621 NTSYTANDQTAKV
+2621 
-2634 VYVDEDNGGSTVK
+2634 
-2647 TDILNGKTDETVE
+2647 
-2660 TGVKVPDGY
+2660 
-2669 VVDGQVPADYTFK
+2669 
-2682 AKDNADVTVKLKHG
+2682 
-2696 TTTVTPDKPKTA
+2696 
-2708 NDKLP
+2708 
-2713 DNPTKSYPEGVAES
+2713 
-2727 DLNKNVTRTI
+2727 
-2737 KVTDPTGKVTTET
+2737 GKVTTET

-2759 TVDEVTGKVSYDD
+2759 TVDEVTGKVTYGD
-2772 WSTGSFG
+2772 WSTGAFD
-2779 SYDVPSVDGYT
+2779 SYDVPVIEGYT
-2790 ASQVKVDE
+2790 PSQDRINE
-2798 TKVTSDT
+2798 AKVTSDST
-2805 QNSEVNISYTANNQ
+2805 NSEINVTYTPNGQSINIT
-2819 TAKVV
+2819 
-2824 YIDGDNGGSTVKTD
+2824 YIDDDKGGATVD
-2838 ILKGKTDE
+2838 SYILAGKTDE
-2846 TVKTGIKV
+2846 TVATGIEI
-2854 PDGYVVESNVPTDY
+2854 PTGYI
-2868 TFKSKD
+2868 
-2874 NADITVKLKHGTTT
+2874 A
-2888 VTPDKPKTTNDK
+2888 
-2900 LPDNPSKSYPSGVA
+2900 
-2914 ENDLNKTVTRT
+2914 
-2925 IKATDPKGKV
+2925 
-2935 TTTTQTVHL
+2935 
-2944 TRTATVDEVT
+2944 
-2954 GKVSYGDWTTGSFDS
+2954 
-2969 YVVPS
+2969 
-2974 VEGYTASQAK
+2974 
-2984 VDEAKVTA
+2984 
-2992 DSKNSEVNITYTANN
+2992 NSEVPNEY
-3007 QSAKIVYVDRD
+3007 S
-3018 NGDSIVKTDTLN
+3018 
-3030 GKTDQTVK
+3030 
-3038 TGIETP
+3038 
-3044 DGYVVEGQVPTDY
+3044 
-3057 TFKAKDNADIT
+3057 FKANGNTDIT
-3068 VHLTHNKATVT
+3068 VHLKHGI
-3079 PDKPKTTADKL
+3079 KTDTDYKNVL
-3090 PNNPTKSYPDGVG
+3090 
-3103 QNDLNKTVTRT
+3103 RT
-3114 IKVTTPDGKTS
+3114 IKVTLPNGKS
-3125 TTTQTVHLT
+3125 ESLVQV
-3134 RTATVDEV
+3134 ATLSREV
-3142 TGKVTYS
+3142 KTDKVTNNVSYGSWSS
-3149 DWTTGSFDSYDVPSV
+3149 DKFTSYKLPSIEGYTPSLDVVNEAKV
-3164 DGYTASQSKVDE
+3164 DGNTK
-3176 TPVTADSSN
+3176 DSTV
-3185 NEVNISYTANDQSAK
+3185 EVNYTANKQSAK
-3200 IVYVDNGKVVSTQV
+3200 VVYVDNGKVVATQT

-3225 NIQSPDKN
+3225 NIQSPDKD

-3238 GDNPEN
+3238 GNNPEN

-3250 DNEDVRV
+3250 DNEDIKV

-3271 VIRNIEVTYPNG
+3271 VIRSIEVTYPNG
-3283 KTEKLAQVTTLERTV
+3283 KTEKLDQVATLERTV
-3298 YKDAV
+3298 HKDAV
-3303 TGEETYSDWSNGGWD
+3303 TGEETYSDWSTENWD
-3318 SFKAP
+3318 SFTAP
-3323 EIKGYTADKDV
+3323 TINGYTADKDV
-3334 KETVVTGD
+3334 KETIVTGN
-3342 TTETTVSIVYTANEQ
+3342 TTETTVNIAYTANDQ

-3371 IVKTDTL
+3371 IVKSDTL
-3378 NGKTDQTVK
+3378 NGKTNQ
-3387 TDVKVP
+3387 
-3393 DGYVLEGNVP
+3393 
-3403 DNYTFTA
+3403 
-3410 GDNFDI
+3410 
-3416 IVHLRHGIVKVTP
+3416 
-3429 DKPKT
+3429 
-3434 TADKLPDSSKTYPE
+3434 
-3448 GVGQDDLNKTIT
+3448 
-3460 RTIKVTTPDEKTSTT
+3460 
-3475 TQTAHLIRTAR
+3475 
-3486 VDETTGQV
+3486 
-3494 TYDDWTTGSFDS
+3494 
-3506 YDVPSVDGYTASQAK
+3506 
-3521 VEETKVTSDSQDSE
+3521 
-3535 VNISYT
+3535 
-3541 ANKQSIK
+3541 
-3548 VVYVDGDNSGSTV
+3548 
-3561 KTDTLT
+3561 
-3567 GKTDETVKTGIEIP
+3567 TVKTGIKIP
-3581 DGYEV
+3581 DGYTVE
-3586 DGQVPS
+3586 GSVPDS
-3592 EYSFKAKD
+3592 YTFKAD
-3600 NADITVHLKHSTVT
+3600 GNSDITVHLKHSTVT
-3614 VIPDLPKT
+3614 VIPDKPKT
-3622 TDDKLPNNPTKSY
+3622 TEDKLPNNPSKSY
-3635 PKGVAKDDLNKTVVR
+3635 PKGVAENDLNKTVVR

-3658 GKTTTTRQTVDLN
+3658 GKTTTTKQTVKLN
-3671 RVAIVD
+3671 RVAVVD
-3677 EVTGQVTY
+3677 EVTGEVTY

-3707 QDRVNMEVATSETKD
+3707 QDRVNIEVVTSETKD
-3722 SVVEISYT
+3722 SVVKISYT

-3743 DKGETTVDSYILAGK
+3743 DKGGTPVDSYILAGK
-3758 TDETVKTGIKIPDG
+3758 TDETVKTGIEIPDG
-3772 YEIEG
+3772 YEVEG
-3777 KVPTDYTFKAKD
+3777 QVPTDYTFKAKD

-3827 QEQTLKRSKTT
+3827 QEHTLKRSKTT
-3838 DLVTGDVVYGEWSKA
+3838 DLVTGDVVYGEWSKG

-3869 QAKVEKETVDGNSSD
+3869 QAKIEKETVDGNSSD
-3884 RVVKI
+3884 QVVKI

-3901 SKPTVEAKHE
+3901 AKPTVEAKHE

-3926 KPQAKAQPKFVTTE
+3926 KTQAKAQPKFATTE
-3940 LPQTGEKQSKGTTI
+3940 LPQTGEKQSKGTTV

>member
-57 DAATTKPETASSS
+57 DTATTKPETASSS
-70 SSTQDNTTVDKTAK
+70 SSTQTNATADKTAK
-84 TTVPATASFTDTSVS
+84 TTVPATASSTDTSVS
-99 TTPNAQASTTNTIAG
+99 TTPNAQASTTNTTAG

-121 GANNNSLVANN
+121 GANSNSLVTNS
-132 VESTTNTTA
+132 VESTVNTTA
-141 QTQPKPNV
+141 QAQPKTTD
-149 VTSNK
+149 VTSDK
-154 ANVDNQVGSNVENKA
+154 TNVDNQVGSNVENKA

-176 SAPTTPKRVVRRV
+176 SAPTTPKRVV

-223 NFDEDATFL
+223 NFDQDATFL

-253 DLSKFGEFWN
+253 NSKEFRSFN
-263 FKNQDLIYNS
+263 NLKNQDLIYND
-273 QVIGK
+273 QVIGN
-278 ITGVSDQNR
+278 ITGVSDWNR

-298 GLKDID
+298 GLKDIN
-304 LSLKIYLSA
+304 LSLKVYLSD
-313 NPYKLGNLYTSN
+313 NPYDMRDLYTN
-325 KAKNNEKYTVRH
+325 NQAKNNEKYTVRH

-355 YWSESEPTTQTT
+355 YVSEAQPRTDTTV
-367 EQFGKP
+367 QFDRP
-373 ISFWYA
+373 IGYYYSPGTPNGWY
-379 PQEWIQLDLTYYT
+379 PLSITYYT
-392 TRDGKT
+392 TKDGKT
-398 YAQIGGIPG
+398 YAKIDNIPG
-407 KEISY
+407 KENGY

-442 ANKLEI
+442 ANKLKI
-448 SDNATFSEQT
+448 YDNATFDEKT
-458 VTYQTKYDKNDL
+458 VTYRTQYDSNDL

-483 NVDKVSDKHT
+483 GINEVSDKHT

-520 LSSRGGAGNNGYVG
+520 LSSRAGNGVNGYVG
-534 SNDAHYTVVS
+534 VNDANYTIVS

-555 VSKIIETR
+555 AAKIIETR
-563 GEFLKSNSDYSN
+563 GEFLTSNSDFSN

-585 TGQDVYY
+585 TGQDVY
-592 ELHNKVRVNNRDVT
+592 LDIHNNVRVYNRDVT
-606 TPPDGTILISAGK
+606 TPPDGAILVSAGK

-668 HQTVTVAGNEVIYN
+668 HQTVTVAGDEVIYN
-682 NDWTTADDTN
+682 NDWTTTDNQSWDKV
-692 WSEFDVPQ
+692 DVPQ
-700 IANYRASKD
+700 IEGYKASQTT
-709 KVYGQWIGGVNTQN
+709 VNQSWVNVNTQN
-723 ETVDITYTATQ
+723 QTVDITYTA
-734 VKETV
+734 
-739 NGSWTL
+739 
-745 KYTDK
+745 
-750 MTGEEIMPA
+750 
-759 TTIHAQFTRTNTP
+759 
-772 ATNTYGDWTYVPNS
+772 
-786 FSQTGTHINFTGDP
+786 
-800 QKSDNFDNGN
+800 
-810 FDNFTFNLGLPA
+810 
-822 APNSNYNQAY
+822 
-832 SNFAI
+832 
-837 TFQLRNNSDQPDT
+837 
-850 MEKTSSVPYDKV
+850 
-862 SVKQESQT
+862 
-870 RTLTEH
+870 
-876 YVYAD
+876 
-881 GDKKGQKIA
+881 
-890 DDAVVEIFYSREVKS
+890 
-905 INDQVVSTSEWKLD
+905 
-919 TTKGDEAT
+919 
-927 PGYHVVS
+927 
-934 GTWTNLPTTWSVVS
+934 
-948 VSAPTIQGYTTDTNE
+948 
-963 TENNPGHVSSLRWVF
+963 NP
-978 PTQSGDLNDTF
+978 
-989 MPGNKHTYEY
+989 
-999 QPEHTTYYHANDQSI
+999 QSI

-1022 KGGATVKSDT
+1022 KGGASVKSDT
-1032 LNGKTDQTVKTGIT
+1032 LNGKTDETVKTGIT
-1046 IPENYSV
+1046 IPENYNV

-1103 IPQTTKVTRTV
+1103 IPQTAKVTRSV

-1138 PTIEGYTASQS
+1138 PLIEGYTATQS
-1149 KVDEAIVD
+1149 KVDTDTVTSD
-1157 GNSKDSEINISYT
+1157 TQNSEVNISYT
-1170 ANDQAIKINYID
+1170 ANNQAIKINYID

-1188 VVKSDTLN
+1188 VVKSDILN
-1196 GKTDQTVKTGIT
+1196 GKTDQTVKTNIN

-1213 TIGEQVPTDYTFK
+1213 TIEEQVPTDYTFK
-1226 ASDNTDITVKL
+1226 ASGNTDITVKL
-1237 KHGTTTVTPDKPKT
+1237 KHGTTTVIPDNPKT
-1251 TGDKLP
+1251 TADKLP
-1257 DNPAK
+1257 DNPSK
-1262 SYPEGVGQNDL
+1262 TYPSGVGQNDL
-1273 NKTVTRTIKVTDS
+1273 NKTVTRTIKITDS
-1286 QGKVTTETQ
+1286 QGEVTTETQ

-1303 TVDEVTGNVTYS
+1303 TVDEVTGDITYG

-1322 DSYDVPEIEGYT
+1322 DSYDVPVIEGYT

-1341 TAKVTSDTQNSEVN
+1341 TAKVTSNTQNSE
-1355 VTYTANPQSIKVNYV
+1355 I
-1370 DSDNNDSVVKS
+1370 
-1381 DTLSGKTD
+1381 
-1389 QTVKTGITIPDG
+1389 
-1401 YVVEGSVPND
+1401 
-1411 YTFKAKDNTDITV
+1411 
-1424 KLKHG
+1424 
-1429 TTTVTAN
+1429 
-1436 NPKTINDKLPDNP
+1436 
-1449 TKSYPEGVGQND
+1449 
-1461 LNKTV
+1461 
-1466 TRTIKVTTPDG
+1466 
-1477 KTTTTIQT
+1477 
-1485 VHLTRTAT
+1485 
-1493 VDEVTGKVTYG
+1493 
-1504 DWSTGS
+1504 
-1510 FDSYDVPSV
+1510 
-1519 EGYTASQDKVDTAT
+1519 
-1533 VTSDTQNSEVNITY
+1533 
-1547 TANPQS
+1547 
-1553 IKVNYVDSDNGG
+1553 
-1565 AMVKSEALSGKTDE
+1565 
-1579 TVKTNIT
+1579 
-1586 IPDGYVVEGNVP
+1586 
-1598 NDYTFKAKDNVDITI
+1598 
-1613 KLKHGTTTVTP
+1613 
-1624 DNPKTVADKLPDNP
+1624 
-1638 NKNYPS
+1638 
-1644 GVAENDLNKDVT
+1644 
-1656 RTIKVTDPTG
+1656 
-1666 KVTTTTQTVHLTR
+1666 
-1679 TATVDEVTGKV
+1679 
-1690 TYGDWTTGSF
+1690 
-1700 DSYDVP
+1700 
-1706 SVEGYTATQSKVD
+1706 
-1719 TAKVTSDTQNSEV
+1719 

-1777 ENYTVVGTAPSDY
+1777 ENYTVVGTTPSDY
-1790 TFKAKDNAAITVHL
+1790 TFKAKDNADITVHL

-1859 ATLDGYDVPLIEGYT
+1859 ATLEGYDVPEIEGYT
-1874 ASQSSVA
+1874 ASQPSVDQ
-1881 TTTVDGSSED
+1881 TTVDGNVPDSEV
-1891 NVVEINYTPNK
+1891 NITYTANK

-1942 VVGDNPESYTFKAK
+1942 LVGTNPESYTFKAK
-1956 DNEDVRV
+1956 DNADVRV

-2010 GAKTYDEWSKATL
+2010 GDKTYDEWSKATL

-2150 SKSYPSG
+2150 SKPYPSG

-2189 TRNATVDEV
+2189 TRTATVDEV
-2198 TGNVT
+2198 TGEVT

-2320 TVTADNPKTTNDKL
+2320 TVTADNPKTTDDKL
-2334 PDNPNKTYP
+2334 PDNPSKNYP
-2343 EGVAESDLNKD
+2343 SGVAESDLNKD
-2354 VTRTIKVTD
+2354 IIRTIN
-2363 PTGKVTTTTQ
+2363 VTTPDGKTSTTIQ
-2373 TVHLTRTATVD
+2373 TVHLTRNATVD
-2384 EVTGK
+2384 EVTGD
-2389 VTYGDWTTG
+2389 VSYSDWTTG

-2413 SQDKVDTDKV
+2413 SQGKVDTDKV
-2423 TSDSTNSEVNTSY
+2423 TSDSTNSEVNISY

-2442 AKVVY
+2442 AKIIY
-2447 VDEDNGGST
+2447 VDGDNGGST

-2468 TVETGVK
+2468 TVKTGIK

-2483 GQVPADYTFKAKDN
+2483 GQIPADYTFKAKDN

-2524 DNPTKSYPEGVAES
+2524 DNPTKSYPSGVAEN
-2538 DLNKNV
+2538 DLNKDV
-2544 TRTIKVTDPTGK
+2544 TRTINVTTPDGK
-2556 VTTTTQTVHL
+2556 TSTTTQTVHL
-2566 TRTATVDEVTGKVTY
+2566 TRTATVDEVTGEVAYSK
-2581 GDWTTGS
+2581 WSTGS
-2588 FDSYDVPSVE
+2588 FDNYDVPVVE

-2604 DKVDT
+2604 SKVDT
-2609 DKVTSDSTNSEV
+2609 
-2621 NTSYTANDQTAKV
+2621 
-2634 VYVDEDNGGSTVK
+2634 
-2647 TDILNGKTDETVE
+2647 
-2660 TGVKVPDGY
+2660 
-2669 VVDGQVPADYTFK
+2669 
-2682 AKDNADVTVKLKHG
+2682 
-2696 TTTVTPDKPKTA
+2696 
-2708 NDKLP
+2708 
-2713 DNPTKSYPEGVAES
+2713 
-2727 DLNKNVTRTI
+2727 
-2737 KVTDPTGKVTTET
+2737 
-2750 QTVHLTRTA
+2750 A
-2759 TVDEVTGKVSYDD
+2759 T
-2772 WSTGSFG
+2772 
-2779 SYDVPSVDGYT
+2779 
-2790 ASQVKVDE
+2790 
-2798 TKVTSDT
+2798 VTSDT
-2805 QNSEVNISYTANNQ
+2805 QNSKVNITYTANQQSIKINYVDSDNNDS
-2819 TAKVV
+2819 VV
-2824 YIDGDNGGSTVKTD
+2824 KSDTLNGKTDQTVKTN
-2838 ILKGKTDE
+2838 IN
-2846 TVKTGIKV
+2846 V
-2854 PDGYVVESNVPTDY
+2854 PDGYVIEGNVPNDY
-2868 TFKSKD
+2868 TFKASG
-2874 NADITVKLKHGTTT
+2874 NTDITVKLKHRTTT
-2888 VTPDKPKTTNDK
+2888 VTPDNPKTIADK
-2900 LPDNPSKSYPSGVA
+2900 LPDNPSKNYPSGVA

-2925 IKATDPKGKV
+2925 IKITDPKGKV

-2954 GKVSYGDWTTGSFDS
+2954 GKVSYNDWSTG
-2969 YVVPS
+2969 
-2974 VEGYTASQAK
+2974 
-2984 VDEAKVTA
+2984 
-2992 DSKNSEVNITYTANN
+2992 
-3007 QSAKIVYVDRD
+3007 
-3018 NGDSIVKTDTLN
+3018 L
-3030 GKTDQTVK
+3030 
-3038 TGIETP
+3038 
-3044 DGYVVEGQVPTDY
+3044 
-3057 TFKAKDNADIT
+3057 
-3068 VHLTHNKATVT
+3068 
-3079 PDKPKTTADKL
+3079 
-3090 PNNPTKSYPDGVG
+3090 
-3103 QNDLNKTVTRT
+3103 
-3114 IKVTTPDGKTS
+3114 
-3125 TTTQTVHLT
+3125 
-3134 RTATVDEV
+3134 
-3142 TGKVTYS
+3142 
-3149 DWTTGSFDSYDVPSV
+3149 FDSYDVPSV
-3164 DGYTASQSKVDE
+3164 DGYTASQVKVDE
-3176 TPVTADSSN
+3176 TKVTSDSTN
-3185 NEVNISYTANDQSAK
+3185 NEVNITYTANPQSIKINYVDDTNGGTTVKSDTLNGKTDETVKTGITIPDGYEVEGQVPADYMFKAKDNADITVHLKHEIKTDTDYKNVLRTIKVTLPNGKSESLVQVATLSREVKTDKVTNNVSYGSWSSDKFTSYKLPSIEGYTPSLDVVNEAKVDGNTEDSTVEVNYTANKQSAK
-3200 IVYVDNGKVVSTQV
+3200 VVYVDNGKVVATQT

-3225 NIQSPDKN
+3225 NIQSPDKD

-3238 GDNPEN
+3238 GNNPEN

-3250 DNEDVRV
+3250 DNEDIKV

-3271 VIRNIEVTYPNG
+3271 VIRSIEVTYPNG
-3283 KTEKLAQVTTLERTV
+3283 KTEKLDQVATLERTV
-3298 YKDAV
+3298 HKDAV
-3303 TGEETYSDWSNGGWD
+3303 TGEETYSDWSTENWD

-3357 ATKIVYVDNDKSGS
+3357 ATKIVYVDSDKSGS

-3460 RTIKVTTPDEKTSTT
+3460 RTIKVTTPDGKTSTT

-3622 TDDKLPNNPTKSY
+3622 TEDKLPNNPSKSY
-3635 PKGVAKDDLNKTVVR
+3635 PKGVTENDLNKTVVR

-3658 GKTTTTRQTVDLN
+3658 GKTTTTKQTVKLN
-3671 RVAIVD
+3671 RVAVVD

-3707 QDRVNMEVATSETKD
+3707 QDRVNMEVATSETKY

-3743 DKGETTVDSYILAGK
+3743 DKGKTTVDSYILAGK

-3772 YEIEG
+3772 YEVEG
-3777 KVPTDYTFKAKD
+3777 QVPTDYTFKAKD

-3869 QAKVEKETVDGNSSD
+3869 QAKVEKETVDGNSPD
-3884 RVVKI
+3884 QVVKI

-3901 SKPTVEAKHE
+3901 AKPTVEAKHE

-3940 LPQTGEKQSKGTTI
+3940 LPQTGEKQSKGTTV

>member
-1 MVSKNNFKNK
+1 MVSKNNLKNK

-57 DAATTKPETASSS
+57 DAATTNPETASSS
-70 SSTQDNTTVDKTAK
+70 SSTQTNATVDNTAK
-84 TTVPATASFTDTSVS
+84 TTVPTTASSTDTSVS
-99 TTPNAQASTTNTIAG
+99 TTSNAQASTTNTTAG

-121 GANNNSLVANN
+121 SANNNSLVANN
-132 VESTTNTTA
+132 VESTANTTA
-141 QTQPKPNV
+141 QTQPKPDV
-149 VTSNK
+149 VTSDK
-154 ANVDNQVGSNVENKA
+154 ANVDNQVGSNVENKS

-176 SAPTTPKRVVRRV
+176 SAPTTPKRVVR
-189 RSLAAAPTTNSKELV
+189 SLAATPTTNSKELV

-232 HADIKAKNG
+232 HADINAKDG
-241 DVIANKEITFRF
+241 DAIANKEITVTFNKKEFNGFR
-253 DLSKFGEFWN
+253 N
-263 FKNQDLIYNS
+263 FKNQGLIYND
-273 QVIGK
+273 QVIGNIVKTQDRTFK
-278 ITGVSDQNR
+278 I
-287 VFKVA
+287 A
-292 FNDNTR
+292 FNDKTK
-298 GLKDID
+298 GFKDIN
-304 LSLKIYLSA
+304 LSLKVYLSDY
-313 NPYKLGNLYTSN
+313 PYALRDLYTN
-325 KAKNNEKYTVRH
+325 NQAKNNEKYVTRH

-348 DREATIH
+348 DRESTIH
-355 YWSESEPTTQTT
+355 YVPEQQPTTRTT
-367 EQFGKP
+367 EQYGKP
-373 ISFWYA
+373 ISYWYS
-379 PQEWIQLDLTYYT
+379 PQEWFPLDITYYT

-398 YAQIGGIPG
+398 YAKISSIPG

-432 EPSSKYYSKD
+432 EPSSKYYSRD
-442 ANKLEI
+442 ANKLKI
-448 SDNATFSEQT
+448 SDNATFDEKT
-458 VTYQTKYDKNDL
+458 VTHKTQYDSNDL
-470 VAGFTDVYTTMPK
+470 VPGTTDVYTTQPK
-483 NVDKVSDKHT
+483 SVDEVSDKHT

-501 LDGNTLIA
+501 LEGNTLTA
-509 TDATTSTGLNN
+509 TDVKTSTGINN
-520 LSSRGGAGNNGYVG
+520 LSARWGDGTNGYVG
-534 SNDAHYTVVS
+534 SNDVNYTVVS

-555 VSKIIETR
+555 AAKIIETR
-563 GEFLKSNSDYSN
+563 GEFLTSNSDYSN

-592 ELHNKVRVNNRDVT
+592 ELHNKVKVSDKNVT

-653 NPNGTVDTTVQKVTY
+653 NPNGTVDTTVQTVTY
-668 HQTVTVAGNEVIYN
+668 HQTVTVAGDEVVYN
-682 NDWTTADDTN
+682 NDWVTADNQSWDKV
-692 WSEFDVPQ
+692 DVPQ
-700 IANYRASKD
+700 IEGYKASQTT
-709 KVYGQWIGGVNTQN
+709 VNQSWVNVNTQN
-723 ETVDITYTATQ
+723 QTVDITYTA
-734 VKETV
+734 
-739 NGSWTL
+739 
-745 KYTDK
+745 
-750 MTGEEIMPA
+750 
-759 TTIHAQFTRTNTP
+759 
-772 ATNTYGDWTYVPNS
+772 
-786 FSQTGTHINFTGDP
+786 
-800 QKSDNFDNGN
+800 
-810 FDNFTFNLGLPA
+810 
-822 APNSNYNQAY
+822 
-832 SNFAI
+832 
-837 TFQLRNNSDQPDT
+837 
-850 MEKTSSVPYDKV
+850 
-862 SVKQESQT
+862 
-870 RTLTEH
+870 
-876 YVYAD
+876 
-881 GDKKGQKIA
+881 
-890 DDAVVEIFYSREVKS
+890 
-905 INDQVVSTSEWKLD
+905 
-919 TTKGDEAT
+919 
-927 PGYHVVS
+927 
-934 GTWTNLPTTWSVVS
+934 
-948 VSAPTIQGYTTDTNE
+948 
-963 TENNPGHVSSLRWVF
+963 NP
-978 PTQSGDLNDTF
+978 
-989 MPGNKHTYEY
+989 
-999 QPEHTTYYHANDQSI
+999 QSI

-1022 KGGATVKSDT
+1022 KGGVSVKSDT
-1032 LNGKTDQTVKTGIT
+1032 LNGKTDETVKTGIT
-1046 IPENYSV
+1046 IPENYNV

-1103 IPQTTKVTRTV
+1103 IPQTAKVTRTV

-1138 PTIEGYTASQS
+1138 PLIEGYTASQS
-1149 KVDEAIVD
+1149 KVDTDTVTSD
-1157 GNSKDSEINISYT
+1157 TQNSEVNISYT

-1213 TIGEQVPTDYTFK
+1213 TIEEQVPTDYTFK
-1226 ASDNTDITVKL
+1226 VSGNTDITVKL
-1237 KHGTTTVTPDKPKT
+1237 KHGTTTVIPDNPKT
-1251 TGDKLP
+1251 TADKLP
-1257 DNPAK
+1257 DNPSK
-1262 SYPEGVGQNDL
+1262 NYPSGVGQNDL
-1273 NKTVTRTIKVTDS
+1273 NKTVTRTIKITDS

-1303 TVDEVTGNVTYS
+1303 TVDEVTGDITYGDWSTGSFDSYDVPVIEGYTASQSKVDTATVTSDTQNSEVNITYTANPQSIKINYVDSDNNDSVVKSDTLNGKTDQTVKTNINVPDGYVIEGNVPTDYTFKASGNADITVKLKHGTTTVTPDNPKTTNDKLPDNPSKNYPSGVAESDLNKNVTRTIKVTDPQDKVTTEIQTVHLTRSATVDEVTGKVTYGDWTTGSFDSYDVPVIEGYTATQSKVDTATVTSDTQNSEVNITYTANPQSIKINYVDSDNNDSVVKSDTLNGKTDQTVKTNINIPDGYVVESNVPDDYTFKAKDNADITIKLKHGTITVTPDKPKTTGDKLPDNPNKNYPSGVTENDLNKTITRTIKIADPQGKVTTTTQTVHLTRNATVDEVTGEVTYS

-1322 DSYDVPEIEGYT
+1322 DSYDVPVIEGYT

-1341 TAKVTSDTQNSEVN
+1341 EANVTSDTQNSEVN
-1355 VTYTANPQSIKVNYV
+1355 ITYTANPQSIKINYV

-1401 YVVEGSVPND
+1401 YVVESNVPND
-1411 YTFKAKDNTDITV
+1411 YTFKAKDNADITI

-1429 TTTVTAN
+1429 TITVTPDK
-1436 NPKTINDKLPDNP
+1436 PKTTGDKLPDNP
-1449 TKSYPEGVGQND
+1449 NKNYPSGVAEND

-1466 TRTIKVTTPDG
+1466 TRTIKVTDPQG
-1477 KTTTTIQT
+1477 KVTTTTQT
-1485 VHLTRTAT
+1485 VHLTRSAT
-1493 VDEVTGKVTYG
+1493 VDEVTGNITYG
-1504 DWSTGS
+1504 DWTTGS

-1519 EGYTASQDKVDTAT
+1519 EGYTASQDKVDTDK
-1533 VTSDTQNSEVNITY
+1533 VTSDTQNSEVNISY
-1547 TANPQS
+1547 TANDQA
-1553 IKVNYVDSDNGG
+1553 IKINYVDSDNNGSV
-1565 AMVKSEALSGKTDE
+1565 VKSDTLSGKTDQI
-1579 TVKTNIT
+1579 VKTGIT
-1586 IPDGYVVEGNVP
+1586 IPDGYVIEGNVP
-1598 NDYTFKAKDNVDITI
+1598 NDYTFKASGNADITV
-1613 KLKHGTTTVTP
+1613 KLKHGTTTVTS
-1624 DNPKTVADKLPDNP
+1624 DNPRTTADKLPDNP
-1638 NKNYPS
+1638 SKNYPN
-1644 GVAENDLNKDVT
+1644 GVDENDLNKTVT
-1656 RTIKVTDPTG
+1656 RTINMTDPQD
-1666 KVTTTTQTVHLTR
+1666 KVTTEIQTVHLTR
-1679 TATVDEVTGKV
+1679 SATVDEVTGDI
-1690 TYGDWTTGSF
+1690 TYGDWSTGSF
-1700 DSYDVP
+1700 DGYDVP
-1706 SVEGYTATQSKVD
+1706 TIEGYTATQSNVD

-1751 KGGATVKSDTL
+1751 KGGATVKSYTL

-1777 ENYTVVGTAPSDY
+1777 ENYTVVGTTLSEY
-1790 TFKAKDNAAITVHL
+1790 TFKAKDNADITVHL

-1859 ATLDGYDVPLIEGYT
+1859 ADLDGYDVPLIEGYT
-1874 ASQSSVA
+1874 ASQPSVA
-1881 TTTVDGSSED
+1881 KTNVDGSNED

-1916 STQVLTGKTD
+1916 ATQVLTGKTD
-1926 ETVKT
+1926 QTVKT

-1942 VVGDNPESYTFKAK
+1942 LVGNNPESYTFKAK
-1956 DNEDVRV
+1956 DNADIRV

-1978 TRTIV
+1978 TRTII
-1983 VTSPDGKET
+1983 VTRPDGKET
-1992 TKVQKAT
+1992 TEVQKAT

-2023 DKYNVPTVDGYTP
+2023 DKYDVPVVDGYTP

-2198 TGNVT
+2198 TENVT

-2211 FDSYDVPSVEGYT
+2211 F
-2224 ASQDKVE
+2224 
-2231 RTPVTAD
+2231 
-2238 STNSEVNISYTANDQ
+2238 N
-2253 SIKINYVDNN
+2253 
-2263 GGTTVKSDTLN
+2263 
-2274 GKTDQTVKTGI
+2274 
-2285 TIPDGYVVDGNV
+2285 
-2297 PTDYTF
+2297 
-2303 KAKDN
+2303 
-2308 ADITVHLTHNNV
+2308 
-2320 TVTADNPKTTNDKL
+2320 
-2334 PDNPNKTYP
+2334 
-2343 EGVAESDLNKD
+2343 
-2354 VTRTIKVTD
+2354 
-2363 PTGKVTTTTQ
+2363 
-2373 TVHLTRTATVD
+2373 
-2384 EVTGK
+2384 
-2389 VTYGDWTTG
+2389 
-2398 SFDSYDVPSVEGYTA
+2398 SYDVPSVEGYTA

-2423 TSDSTNSEVNTSY
+2423 TSDSTNSEVNISY
-2436 TANDQT
+2436 TANNQT

-2468 TVETGVK
+2468 TVKTGVK
-2475 VPDGYVVD
+2475 IPDGYVVD

-2524 DNPTKSYPEGVAES
+2524 DNPTKSYPSGVAE
-2538 DLNKNV
+2538 N
-2544 TRTIKVTDPTGK
+2544 
-2556 VTTTTQTVHL
+2556 
-2566 TRTATVDEVTGKVTY
+2566 
-2581 GDWTTGS
+2581 
-2588 FDSYDVPSVE
+2588 
-2598 GYTASQ
+2598 
-2604 DKVDT
+2604 
-2609 DKVTSDSTNSEV
+2609 
-2621 NTSYTANDQTAKV
+2621 
-2634 VYVDEDNGGSTVK
+2634 
-2647 TDILNGKTDETVE
+2647 
-2660 TGVKVPDGY
+2660 
-2669 VVDGQVPADYTFK
+2669 
-2682 AKDNADVTVKLKHG
+2682 
-2696 TTTVTPDKPKTA
+2696 
-2708 NDKLP
+2708 
-2713 DNPTKSYPEGVAES
+2713 

-2824 YIDGDNGGSTVKTD
+2824 YVDGDNGNSIVKSDT
-2838 ILKGKTDE
+2838 LTGKTDE
-2846 TVKTGIKV
+2846 TVKTGVKV
-2854 PDGYVVESNVPTDY
+2854 PDGYVIEGNIPTDY
-2868 TFKSKD
+2868 TFKAGG
-2874 NADITVKLKHGTTT
+2874 NTDITVKLKHGTTT
-2888 VTPDKPKTTNDK
+2888 VTPDKPKTANDK
-2900 LPDNPSKSYPSGVA
+2900 LPDNPTKSYPSGVA
-2914 ENDLNKTVTRT
+2914 ENDLNKDVTRT
-2925 IKATDPKGKV
+2925 I
-2935 TTTTQTVHL
+2935 
-2944 TRTATVDEVT
+2944 
-2954 GKVSYGDWTTGSFDS
+2954 
-2969 YVVPS
+2969 
-2974 VEGYTASQAK
+2974 
-2984 VDEAKVTA
+2984 
-2992 DSKNSEVNITYTANN
+2992 N
-3007 QSAKIVYVDRD
+3007 
-3018 NGDSIVKTDTLN
+3018 
-3030 GKTDQTVK
+3030 
-3038 TGIETP
+3038 
-3044 DGYVVEGQVPTDY
+3044 
-3057 TFKAKDNADIT
+3057 
-3068 VHLTHNKATVT
+3068 
-3079 PDKPKTTADKL
+3079 
-3090 PNNPTKSYPDGVG
+3090 
-3103 QNDLNKTVTRT
+3103 
-3114 IKVTTPDGKTS
+3114 VTTPDGKTS

-3142 TGKVTYS
+3142 TGKVSYD
-3149 DWTTGSFDSYDVPSV
+3149 DWSTGSFGSYDVPSV
-3164 DGYTASQSKVDE
+3164 DGYTASQVKVDE
-3176 TPVTADSSN
+3176 TKVTSDSTN
-3185 NEVNISYTANDQSAK
+3185 NEVNITYTANPQSIKINYVDDDKGGTTVKSDTLNGKTDETVKTGITIPDGYEVEGQVPADYIFKAKDNADITVHLKHEIKTDADYKNVLRTIKVTLPNGKSESLVQVATLSREVKTDKVTNNVSYGSWSSDKFTSYKLPSIEGYTPSLDVVNEAKVDGNTEDSTVEVNYTANKQSAK
-3200 IVYVDNGKVVSTQV
+3200 VVYVDNGKVVATQT

-3225 NIQSPDKN
+3225 NIQSPDKD

-3238 GDNPEN
+3238 GNNPEN

-3250 DNEDVRV
+3250 DNEDIKV

-3271 VIRNIEVTYPNG
+3271 VIRSIEVTYPNG
-3283 KTEKLAQVTTLERTV
+3283 KTEKLDQVATLERTV
-3298 YKDAV
+3298 HKDAV
-3303 TGEETYSDWSNGGWD
+3303 TGKETYSDWSTENWD
-3318 SFKAP
+3318 SFTAP
-3323 EIKGYTADKDV
+3323 AINGYTADKDV

-3460 RTIKVTTPDEKTSTT
+3460 RTIKVTTPDSKTSTT

-3494 TYDDWTTGSFDS
+3494 TYDDWNTDSFDS

-3622 TDDKLPNNPTKSY
+3622 TEDKLPNNPSKSY
-3635 PKGVAKDDLNKTVVR
+3635 PKGVAENDLNKTVVR

-3658 GKTTTTRQTVDLN
+3658 GKTTTTKQTVKLN
-3671 RVAIVD
+3671 RVAVVD

-3758 TDETVKTGIKIPDG
+3758 TDETVKTGIEIPDG
-3772 YEIEG
+3772 YEVEG
-3777 KVPTDYTFKAKD
+3777 QVPTDYTFKAKD

-3884 RVVKI
+3884 QVVKI

-3901 SKPTVEAKHE
+3901 AKPTVEAKHE

>member
-1 MVSKNNFKNK
+1 MVSKNNLKNK

-57 DAATTKPETASSS
+57 DAATTNPETASSS
-70 SSTQDNTTVDKTAK
+70 SSTQTNATVDNTAK
-84 TTVPATASFTDTSVS
+84 TTVPTTASSTDTSVS
-99 TTPNAQASTTNTIAG
+99 TTSNAQASTTNTTAG

-121 GANNNSLVANN
+121 SANNNSLVANN
-132 VESTTNTTA
+132 VESTANTTA
-141 QTQPKPNV
+141 QTQPKPDV
-149 VTSNK
+149 VTSDK
-154 ANVDNQVGSNVENKA
+154 ANVDNQVGSNVENKS

-176 SAPTTPKRVVRRV
+176 SAPTTPKRVVR
-189 RSLAAAPTTNSKELV
+189 SLAATPTTNSKELV

-232 HADIKAKNG
+232 HADINAKDG
-241 DVIANKEITFRF
+241 DAIANKEITVTFNKKEFNGFR
-253 DLSKFGEFWN
+253 N
-263 FKNQDLIYNS
+263 FKNQGLIYND
-273 QVIGK
+273 QVIGNIVKTQDRTFK
-278 ITGVSDQNR
+278 I
-287 VFKVA
+287 A
-292 FNDNTR
+292 FNDKTK
-298 GLKDID
+298 GFKDIN
-304 LSLKIYLSA
+304 LSLKVYLSDY
-313 NPYKLGNLYTSN
+313 PYALRDLYTN
-325 KAKNNEKYTVRH
+325 NQAKNNEKYVTRH

-348 DREATIH
+348 DRESTIH
-355 YWSESEPTTQTT
+355 YVPEQQPTTRTT
-367 EQFGKP
+367 EQYGKP
-373 ISFWYA
+373 ISYWYS
-379 PQEWIQLDLTYYT
+379 PQEWFPLDITYYT

-398 YAQIGGIPG
+398 YAKISSIPG

-432 EPSSKYYSKD
+432 EPSSKYYSRD
-442 ANKLEI
+442 ANKLKI
-448 SDNATFSEQT
+448 SDNATFDEKT
-458 VTYQTKYDKNDL
+458 VTHKTQYDSNDL
-470 VAGFTDVYTTMPK
+470 VPGTTDVYTTQPK
-483 NVDKVSDKHT
+483 SVDEVSDKHT

-501 LDGNTLIA
+501 LEGNTLTA
-509 TDATTSTGLNN
+509 TDVKTSTGINN
-520 LSSRGGAGNNGYVG
+520 LSARWGDGTNGYVG
-534 SNDAHYTVVS
+534 SNDVNYTVVS

-555 VSKIIETR
+555 AAKIIETR
-563 GEFLKSNSDYSN
+563 GEFLTSNSDYSN

-592 ELHNKVRVNNRDVT
+592 ELHNKVKVSDKNVT

-653 NPNGTVDTTVQKVTY
+653 NPNGTVDTTVQTVTY
-668 HQTVTVAGNEVIYN
+668 HQTVTVAGDEVVYN
-682 NDWTTADDTN
+682 NDWVTADNQSWDKV
-692 WSEFDVPQ
+692 DVPQ
-700 IANYRASKD
+700 IEGYKASQTT
-709 KVYGQWIGGVNTQN
+709 VNQSWVNVNTQN
-723 ETVDITYTATQ
+723 QTVDITYTA
-734 VKETV
+734 
-739 NGSWTL
+739 
-745 KYTDK
+745 
-750 MTGEEIMPA
+750 
-759 TTIHAQFTRTNTP
+759 
-772 ATNTYGDWTYVPNS
+772 
-786 FSQTGTHINFTGDP
+786 
-800 QKSDNFDNGN
+800 
-810 FDNFTFNLGLPA
+810 
-822 APNSNYNQAY
+822 
-832 SNFAI
+832 
-837 TFQLRNNSDQPDT
+837 
-850 MEKTSSVPYDKV
+850 
-862 SVKQESQT
+862 
-870 RTLTEH
+870 
-876 YVYAD
+876 
-881 GDKKGQKIA
+881 
-890 DDAVVEIFYSREVKS
+890 
-905 INDQVVSTSEWKLD
+905 
-919 TTKGDEAT
+919 
-927 PGYHVVS
+927 
-934 GTWTNLPTTWSVVS
+934 
-948 VSAPTIQGYTTDTNE
+948 
-963 TENNPGHVSSLRWVF
+963 NP
-978 PTQSGDLNDTF
+978 
-989 MPGNKHTYEY
+989 
-999 QPEHTTYYHANDQSI
+999 QSI

-1022 KGGATVKSDT
+1022 KGGVSVKSDT
-1032 LNGKTDQTVKTGIT
+1032 LNGKTDETVKTGIT
-1046 IPENYSV
+1046 IPENYNV

-1103 IPQTTKVTRTV
+1103 IPQTAKVTRTV

-1138 PTIEGYTASQS
+1138 PLIEGYTASQS
-1149 KVDEAIVD
+1149 KVDTDTVTSD
-1157 GNSKDSEINISYT
+1157 TQNSEVNISYT

-1213 TIGEQVPTDYTFK
+1213 TIEEQVPTDYTFK
-1226 ASDNTDITVKL
+1226 VSGNTDITVKL
-1237 KHGTTTVTPDKPKT
+1237 KHGTTTVIPDNPKT
-1251 TGDKLP
+1251 TADKLP
-1257 DNPAK
+1257 DNPSK
-1262 SYPEGVGQNDL
+1262 NYPSGVGQNDL
-1273 NKTVTRTIKVTDS
+1273 NKTVTRTIKITDS

-1303 TVDEVTGNVTYS
+1303 TVDEVTG
-1315 DWSTGSF
+1315 
-1322 DSYDVPEIEGYT
+1322 
-1334 ATQSKVD
+1334 
-1341 TAKVTSDTQNSEVN
+1341 
-1355 VTYTANPQSIKVNYV
+1355 
-1370 DSDNNDSVVKS
+1370 
-1381 DTLSGKTD
+1381 
-1389 QTVKTGITIPDG
+1389 
-1401 YVVEGSVPND
+1401 
-1411 YTFKAKDNTDITV
+1411 DI
-1424 KLKHG
+1424 
-1429 TTTVTAN
+1429 
-1436 NPKTINDKLPDNP
+1436 
-1449 TKSYPEGVGQND
+1449 
-1461 LNKTV
+1461 
-1466 TRTIKVTTPDG
+1466 
-1477 KTTTTIQT
+1477 
-1485 VHLTRTAT
+1485 
-1493 VDEVTGKVTYG
+1493 TYG

-1510 FDSYDVPSV
+1510 FDSYDVPV
-1519 EGYTASQDKVDTAT
+1519 IEGYTASQSKVDTAT

-1553 IKVNYVDSDNGG
+1553 IKINYVDSDNNDSV
-1565 AMVKSEALSGKTDE
+1565 VKSDTLNGKTDQ
-1579 TVKTNIT
+1579 TVKTNINV
-1586 IPDGYVVEGNVP
+1586 PDGYVIEGNVP
-1598 NDYTFKAKDNVDITI
+1598 TDYTFKASGNADITV

-1624 DNPKTVADKLPDNP
+1624 DNPKTTNDKLPDNP
-1638 NKNYPS
+1638 SKNYPS
-1644 GVAENDLNKDVT
+1644 GVAESDLNKNVT
-1656 RTIKVTDPTG
+1656 RTIKVTDPQD
-1666 KVTTTTQTVHLTR
+1666 KVTTEIQTVHLTR
-1679 TATVDEVTGKV
+1679 SATVDEVTGKV

-1706 SVEGYTATQSKVD
+1706 VIEGYTATQSKVDTATVTSDTQNSEVNITYTANPQSIKINYVDSDNNDSVVKSDTLNGKTDQTVKTNINIPDGYVVESNVPDDYTFKAKDNADITIKLKHGTITVTPDKPKTTGDKLPDNPNKNYPSGVTENDLNKTITRTIKIADPQGKVTTTTQTVHLTRNATVDEVTGEVTYSDWSTGSFDSYDVPVIEGYTATQSKVDTATVTSDTQNSEVNITYTANPQSIKINYVDSDNNDSVVKSDTLNGKTDQTVKTNINIPDGYVVESNVPDDYTFKAKDNADITIKLKHGTITVTPDKPKTTGDKLPDNPNKNYPSGVAENDLNKTVTRTIKVTDPQGKVTTTTQTVHLTRSATVDEVTGNITYGDWTTGSFDSYDVPSVEGYTASQDKVDTDKVTSDTQNSEVNISYTANDQAIKINYVDSDNNGSVVKSDTLSGKTDQIVKTGITIPDGYVIEGNVPNDYTFKASGNADITVKLKHGTTTVTSDNPRTTADKLPDNPSKNYPNGVDENDLNKTVTRTINMTDPQDKVTTEIQTVHLTRSATVDEVTGDITYGDWSTGSFDGYDVPTIEGYTATQSNVD

-1751 KGGATVKSDTL
+1751 KGGATVKSYTL

-1777 ENYTVVGTAPSDY
+1777 ENYTVVGTTLSEY
-1790 TFKAKDNAAITVHL
+1790 TFKAKDNADITVHL

-1859 ATLDGYDVPLIEGYT
+1859 ADLDGYDVPLIEGYT
-1874 ASQSSVA
+1874 ASQPSVA
-1881 TTTVDGSSED
+1881 KTNVDGSNED

-1916 STQVLTGKTD
+1916 ATQVLTGKTD
-1926 ETVKT
+1926 QTVKT

-1942 VVGDNPESYTFKAK
+1942 LVGNNPESYTFKAK
-1956 DNEDVRV
+1956 DNADIRV

-1978 TRTIV
+1978 TRTII
-1983 VTSPDGKET
+1983 VTRPDGKET
-1992 TKVQKAT
+1992 TEVQKAT

-2023 DKYNVPTVDGYTP
+2023 DKYDVPVVDGYTP

-2198 TGNVT
+2198 TENVT

-2211 FDSYDVPSVEGYT
+2211 F
-2224 ASQDKVE
+2224 
-2231 RTPVTAD
+2231 
-2238 STNSEVNISYTANDQ
+2238 N
-2253 SIKINYVDNN
+2253 
-2263 GGTTVKSDTLN
+2263 
-2274 GKTDQTVKTGI
+2274 
-2285 TIPDGYVVDGNV
+2285 
-2297 PTDYTF
+2297 
-2303 KAKDN
+2303 
-2308 ADITVHLTHNNV
+2308 
-2320 TVTADNPKTTNDKL
+2320 
-2334 PDNPNKTYP
+2334 
-2343 EGVAESDLNKD
+2343 
-2354 VTRTIKVTD
+2354 
-2363 PTGKVTTTTQ
+2363 
-2373 TVHLTRTATVD
+2373 
-2384 EVTGK
+2384 
-2389 VTYGDWTTG
+2389 
-2398 SFDSYDVPSVEGYTA
+2398 SYDVPSVEGYTA

-2423 TSDSTNSEVNTSY
+2423 TSDSTNSEVNISY
-2436 TANDQT
+2436 TANNQT

-2468 TVETGVK
+2468 TVKTGVK
-2475 VPDGYVVD
+2475 IPDGYVVD

-2524 DNPTKSYPEGVAES
+2524 DNPTKSYPSGVAE
-2538 DLNKNV
+2538 N
-2544 TRTIKVTDPTGK
+2544 
-2556 VTTTTQTVHL
+2556 
-2566 TRTATVDEVTGKVTY
+2566 
-2581 GDWTTGS
+2581 
-2588 FDSYDVPSVE
+2588 
-2598 GYTASQ
+2598 
-2604 DKVDT
+2604 
-2609 DKVTSDSTNSEV
+2609 
-2621 NTSYTANDQTAKV
+2621 
-2634 VYVDEDNGGSTVK
+2634 
-2647 TDILNGKTDETVE
+2647 
-2660 TGVKVPDGY
+2660 
-2669 VVDGQVPADYTFK
+2669 
-2682 AKDNADVTVKLKHG
+2682 
-2696 TTTVTPDKPKTA
+2696 
-2708 NDKLP
+2708 
-2713 DNPTKSYPEGVAES
+2713 

-2824 YIDGDNGGSTVKTD
+2824 YVDGDNGNSIVKSDT
-2838 ILKGKTDE
+2838 LTGKTDE
-2846 TVKTGIKV
+2846 TVKTGVKV
-2854 PDGYVVESNVPTDY
+2854 PDGYVIEGNIPTDY
-2868 TFKSKD
+2868 TFKAGG
-2874 NADITVKLKHGTTT
+2874 NTDITVKLKHGTTT
-2888 VTPDKPKTTNDK
+2888 VTPDKPKTANDK
-2900 LPDNPSKSYPSGVA
+2900 LPDNPTKSYPSGVA
-2914 ENDLNKTVTRT
+2914 ENDLNKDVTRT
-2925 IKATDPKGKV
+2925 I
-2935 TTTTQTVHL
+2935 
-2944 TRTATVDEVT
+2944 
-2954 GKVSYGDWTTGSFDS
+2954 
-2969 YVVPS
+2969 
-2974 VEGYTASQAK
+2974 
-2984 VDEAKVTA
+2984 
-2992 DSKNSEVNITYTANN
+2992 N
-3007 QSAKIVYVDRD
+3007 
-3018 NGDSIVKTDTLN
+3018 
-3030 GKTDQTVK
+3030 
-3038 TGIETP
+3038 
-3044 DGYVVEGQVPTDY
+3044 
-3057 TFKAKDNADIT
+3057 
-3068 VHLTHNKATVT
+3068 
-3079 PDKPKTTADKL
+3079 
-3090 PNNPTKSYPDGVG
+3090 
-3103 QNDLNKTVTRT
+3103 
-3114 IKVTTPDGKTS
+3114 VTTPDGKTS

-3142 TGKVTYS
+3142 TGKVSYD
-3149 DWTTGSFDSYDVPSV
+3149 DWSTGSFGSYDVPSV
-3164 DGYTASQSKVDE
+3164 DGYTASQVKVDE
-3176 TPVTADSSN
+3176 TKVTSDSTN
-3185 NEVNISYTANDQSAK
+3185 NEVNITYTANPQSIKINYVDDDKGGTTVKSDTLNGKTDETVKTGITIPDGYEVEGQVPADYIFKAKDNADITVHLKHEIKTDADYKNVLRTIKVTLPNGKSESLVQVATLSREVKTDKVTNNVSYGSWSSDKFTSYKLPSIEGYTPSLDVVNEAKVDGNTEDSTVEVNYTANKQSAK
-3200 IVYVDNGKVVSTQV
+3200 VVYVDNGKVVATQT

-3225 NIQSPDKN
+3225 NIQSPDKD

-3238 GDNPEN
+3238 GNNPEN

-3250 DNEDVRV
+3250 DNEDIKV

-3271 VIRNIEVTYPNG
+3271 VIRSIEVTYPNG
-3283 KTEKLAQVTTLERTV
+3283 KTEKLDQVATLERTV
-3298 YKDAV
+3298 HKDAV
-3303 TGEETYSDWSNGGWD
+3303 TGKETYSDWSTENWD
-3318 SFKAP
+3318 SFTAP
-3323 EIKGYTADKDV
+3323 AINGYTADKDV

-3460 RTIKVTTPDEKTSTT
+3460 RTIKVTTPDSKTSTT

-3494 TYDDWTTGSFDS
+3494 TYDDWNTDSFDS

-3622 TDDKLPNNPTKSY
+3622 TEDKLPNNPSKSY
-3635 PKGVAKDDLNKTVVR
+3635 PKGVAENDLNKTVVR

-3658 GKTTTTRQTVDLN
+3658 GKTTTTKQTVKLN
-3671 RVAIVD
+3671 RVAVVD

-3758 TDETVKTGIKIPDG
+3758 TDETVKTGIEIPDG
-3772 YEIEG
+3772 YEVEG
-3777 KVPTDYTFKAKD
+3777 QVPTDYTFKAKD

-3884 RVVKI
+3884 QVVKI

-3901 SKPTVEAKHE
+3901 AKPTVEAKHE

>member
-57 DAATTKPETASSS
+57 DTATTKPETASSS
-70 SSTQDNTTVDKTAK
+70 SSTQDNTTVDKTVE
-84 TTVPATASFTDTSVS
+84 TTIGVANNSTDTSVS
-99 TTPNAQASTTNTIAG
+99 TTPNAQASTTNTTAG

-121 GANNNSLVANN
+121 GANSNSLVANN
-132 VESTTNTTA
+132 VESTANTTA

-149 VTSNK
+149 VTSDK
-154 ANVDNQVGSNVENKA
+154 ANVGNQVGSNVENKA
-169 TTTTDTI
+169 TTTTGTI
-176 SAPTTPKRVVRRV
+176 SAPTTPKRVV

-223 NFDEDATFL
+223 DFDQDATFL
-232 HADIKAKNG
+232 HADINAKDG
-241 DVIANKEITFRF
+241 DAIANKEITVTFN
-253 DLSKFGEFWN
+253 KKEFGEFWN
-263 FKNQDLIYNS
+263 FKNQDLIYND
-273 QVIGK
+273 QVIGNLVGDAWGKKFK
-278 ITGVSDQNR
+278 I
-287 VFKVA
+287 A
-292 FNDNTR
+292 FNDKTK
-298 GLKDID
+298 GFKDIN
-304 LSLKIYLSA
+304 LSLKVYLSD
-313 NPYKLGNLYTSN
+313 NPYTMRDLYTN
-325 KAKNNEKYTVRH
+325 NQAKNNEKYTVRH

-355 YWSESEPTTQTT
+355 YVSEGQPTTQTN

-373 ISFWYA
+373 IFYWYA

-392 TRDGKT
+392 TKDGKT
-398 YAQIGGIPG
+398 YAQMSNFPG

-448 SDNATFSEQT
+448 YDNATFSEQT
-458 VTYQTKYDKNDL
+458 VIHQTKYDKNDL

-483 NVDKVSDKHT
+483 NVDEVSDKHT

-520 LSSRGGAGNNGYVG
+520 LSSRWGPGTNGYVG

-555 VSKIIETR
+555 TDKIIETR
-563 GEFLKSNSDYSN
+563 GEFLTSNSDYSN

-585 TGQDVYY
+585 TGQDVYFD
-592 ELHNKVRVNNRDVT
+592 LHNKVRVKNLNVT

-640 KLTKEVTRTINVH
+640 KLTKEITRTINVH
-653 NPNGTVDTTVQKVTY
+653 NPNGTVDTTVQTVTY
-668 HQTVTVAGNEVIYN
+668 HQTVTVAGDEVVYN
-682 NDWTTADDTN
+682 NDWNTSYNYWDAFN
-692 WSEFDVPQ
+692 VPQ
-700 IANYRASKD
+700 IENYKASKD
-709 KVYGQWIGGVNTQN
+709 TVGSAWINGVTTQN
-723 ETVDITYTATQ
+723 ETVDITYTMTRQ
-734 VKETV
+734 IV
-739 NGSWTL
+739 NGSWTF

-759 TTIHAQFTRTNTP
+759 TTIHAQFIRDIDS
-772 ATNTYGDWTYVPNS
+772 AAHKYGDWTYVPNS
-786 FSQTGTHINFTGDP
+786 FNQTGTHINFEGNP
-800 QKSDNFDNGN
+800 QKLDNTENGA
-810 FDNFTFNLGLPA
+810 FDNFTFNVGLPA

-832 SNFAI
+832 SNFTI

-870 RTLTEH
+870 RTLNEH

-905 INDQVVSTSEWKLD
+905 INDQVVSASEWKLD
-919 TTKGDEAT
+919 TTKGDKTT

-963 TENNPGHVSSLRWVF
+963 TENNPGHVSSLRWVY

-1273 NKTVTRTIKVTDS
+1273 NKTVTRTIKVTDPT
-1286 QGKVTTETQ
+1286 GKV
-1295 TVHLTRTA
+1295 
-1303 TVDEVTGNVTYS
+1303 S
-1315 DWSTGSF
+1315 
-1322 DSYDVPEIEGYT
+1322 
-1334 ATQSKVD
+1334 
-1341 TAKVTSDTQNSEVN
+1341 
-1355 VTYTANPQSIKVNYV
+1355 
-1370 DSDNNDSVVKS
+1370 
-1381 DTLSGKTD
+1381 
-1389 QTVKTGITIPDG
+1389 
-1401 YVVEGSVPND
+1401 
-1411 YTFKAKDNTDITV
+1411 
-1424 KLKHG
+1424 
-1429 TTTVTAN
+1429 TTT
-1436 NPKTINDKLPDNP
+1436 
-1449 TKSYPEGVGQND
+1449 
-1461 LNKTV
+1461 
-1466 TRTIKVTTPDG
+1466 
-1477 KTTTTIQT
+1477 QT

-1510 FDSYDVPSV
+1510 FDSYVVPSV
-1519 EGYTASQDKVDTAT
+1519 DGYTASQDKVDTAT

-1547 TANPQS
+1547 IANPQS

-1579 TVKTNIT
+1579 TIKTKIS
-1586 IPDGYVVEGNVP
+1586 IPDGYVVEGQVP
-1598 NDYTFKAKDNVDITI
+1598 TDYTFKGKDNADITV
-1613 KLKHGTTTVTP
+1613 KLKHGTTTVTA
-1624 DNPKTVADKLPDNP
+1624 DNPKTTNDKLPDNP
-1638 NKNYPS
+1638 SKSYPSGVAENDLNKTVTRKVTITTPDNKSTVTNQTVIFIRNATVDEVTGNVTYGSWSENGKHEFATVNVPTVPGYTATGDVPSLNVTPDSKDTTVTIGYTANEQSITIYYLDYDRDIGGYGIKDDILNGKTGETVKTNINIPIGYVVEGDTPSDYTFKASGNTDIIVRLRHTIVTVTPDSPKTPNDKLPDIPYKNYPSGVAKDDLNKIVTRKVTITAPDGKQTVTNQTVTFTRSATVDEVVDDITYGSWSENGKHEFVTVNVPTVPGYTATGDVPSLNVTPDSKDTTVTIGYTANEQSTQIVFVDKDGKTVDKVTVNGKTGDTVETNAKVPDGWKLVGNEVVPSQVTFTGEGVPDKKVTVDHATVTVTPDSPKTPSDKLPDNPGKSYPS

-1666 KVTTTTQTVHLTR
+1666 KATTETQTVHLTR
-1679 TATVDEVTGKV
+1679 TATVDEVTGNI

-1700 DSYDVP
+1700 DSYNVP
-1706 SVEGYTATQSKVD
+1706 VIEGYTATQSKVD
-1719 TAKVTSDTQNSEV
+1719 TATVTSDTQNSEV

-1751 KGGATVKSDTL
+1751 KGGTTVKSDAL
-1762 NGKTDETVKTGITIP
+1762 NGKTDETVKAGIAIP

-1790 TFKAKDNAAITVHL
+1790 TFKAKDNVDITVHL
-1804 KHVIDTKSEEKTI
+1804 KHVIDTTSEEKTI

-1859 ATLDGYDVPLIEGYT
+1859 ADLDGYDVPLIEGYT
-1874 ASQSSVA
+1874 ASQPSVA
-1881 TTTVDGSSED
+1881 KTTVDGNVPDSEV
-1891 NVVEINYTPNK
+1891 NITYTANK

-1942 VVGDNPESYTFKAK
+1942 LVGTNPESYTFKAK
-1956 DNEDVRV
+1956 DNADVRV

-2010 GAKTYDEWSKATL
+2010 GDKTYDEWSKATL

-2238 STNSEVNISYTANDQ
+2238 STNSEVNISYTANDR

-2320 TVTADNPKTTNDKL
+2320 TVTAD
-2334 PDNPNKTYP
+2334 
-2343 EGVAESDLNKD
+2343 
-2354 VTRTIKVTD
+2354 
-2363 PTGKVTTTTQ
+2363 
-2373 TVHLTRTATVD
+2373 
-2384 EVTGK
+2384 
-2389 VTYGDWTTG
+2389 
-2398 SFDSYDVPSVEGYTA
+2398 
-2413 SQDKVDTDKV
+2413 
-2423 TSDSTNSEVNTSY
+2423 
-2436 TANDQT
+2436 
-2442 AKVVY
+2442 
-2447 VDEDNGGST
+2447 
-2456 VKTDILNGKTDE
+2456 
-2468 TVETGVK
+2468 
-2475 VPDGYVVD
+2475 
-2483 GQVPADYTFKAKDN
+2483 
-2497 ADVTVKLKH
+2497 
-2506 GTTTVTPDKPK
+2506 
-2517 TANDKLP
+2517 
-2524 DNPTKSYPEGVAES
+2524 
-2538 DLNKNV
+2538 
-2544 TRTIKVTDPTGK
+2544 
-2556 VTTTTQTVHL
+2556 
-2566 TRTATVDEVTGKVTY
+2566 
-2581 GDWTTGS
+2581 
-2588 FDSYDVPSVE
+2588 
-2598 GYTASQ
+2598 
-2604 DKVDT
+2604 
-2609 DKVTSDSTNSEV
+2609 
-2621 NTSYTANDQTAKV
+2621 
-2634 VYVDEDNGGSTVK
+2634 
-2647 TDILNGKTDETVE
+2647 
-2660 TGVKVPDGY
+2660 
-2669 VVDGQVPADYTFK
+2669 
-2682 AKDNADVTVKLKHG
+2682 
-2696 TTTVTPDKPKTA
+2696 
-2708 NDKLP
+2708 
-2713 DNPTKSYPEGVAES
+2713 
-2727 DLNKNVTRTI
+2727 
-2737 KVTDPTGKVTTET
+2737 
-2750 QTVHLTRTA
+2750 
-2759 TVDEVTGKVSYDD
+2759 
-2772 WSTGSFG
+2772 
-2779 SYDVPSVDGYT
+2779 
-2790 ASQVKVDE
+2790 
-2798 TKVTSDT
+2798 
-2805 QNSEVNISYTANNQ
+2805 
-2819 TAKVV
+2819 
-2824 YIDGDNGGSTVKTD
+2824 
-2838 ILKGKTDE
+2838 
-2846 TVKTGIKV
+2846 
-2854 PDGYVVESNVPTDY
+2854 
-2868 TFKSKD
+2868 
-2874 NADITVKLKHGTTT
+2874 
-2888 VTPDKPKTTNDK
+2888 KPKTTNDK
-2900 LPDNPSKSYPSGVA
+2900 LPDNPSKSYPEGVS

-2925 IKATDPKGKV
+2925 IKVTDPKGKV

-2992 DSKNSEVNITYTANN
+2992 DSKNSEVNITYTAND

-3250 DNEDVRV
+3250 DNEDIRV

-3334 KETVVTGD
+3334 KKTVVTGD
-3342 TTETTVSIVYTANEQ
+3342 TTETTVSIAYTANEQ

-3393 DGYVLEGNVP
+3393 DGYVLEGNVS

-3460 RTIKVTTPDEKTSTT
+3460 RTIKVTTPDGKTSTT

-3614 VIPDLPKT
+3614 VIPEKPKT
-3622 TDDKLPNNPTKSY
+3622 TEDKLPNNPTKSY

-3658 GKTTTTRQTVDLN
+3658 GKTTTTKQTVKLN

-3772 YEIEG
+3772 YEVEG
-3777 KVPTDYTFKAKD
+3777 QVPTDYTFKAKD

-3895 SDVKVE
+3895 SDAKVE
-3901 SKPTVEAKHE
+3901 AKPTVEAKHE

-3917 PKVEAKASA
+3917 PKVEAKTSA
-3926 KPQAKAQPKFVTTE
+3926 KPQAKAQPKFATTE
-3940 LPQTGEKQSKGTTI
+3940 LPQTGEKQSKGTTV

>member
-57 DAATTKPETASSS
+57 DTATTKPETASSS
-70 SSTQDNTTVDKTAK
+70 SSTQDNTTVDKIVE
-84 TTVPATASFTDTSVS
+84 TTVPKTASSTDTSVS
-99 TTPNAQASTTNTIAG
+99 TSPNAQVSTTNTTAG

-121 GANNNSLVANN
+121 GANSNSLVTNN
-132 VESTTNTTA
+132 VESTANTTA
-141 QTQPKPNV
+141 QTQPKP
-149 VTSNK
+149 
-154 ANVDNQVGSNVENKA
+154 NVDNQVGSNVENKA

-176 SAPTTPKRVVRRV
+176 SAPTTPKRVVR
-189 RSLAAAPTTNSKELV
+189 SLAAAPTTNSKELV
-204 ENQDYTVSNVS
+204 ENQDYTISNVS

-253 DLSKFGEFWN
+253 NSKEFRSFN
-263 FKNQDLIYNS
+263 NLKKQDLIYND
-273 QVIGK
+273 QVIGN
-278 ITGVSDQNR
+278 ITGVSDWNR

-298 GLKDID
+298 GLKDIN
-304 LSLKIYLSA
+304 LSLKVYLSD
-313 NPYKLGNLYTSN
+313 NPYAMRDLYTN
-325 KAKNNEKYTVRH
+325 NQAKNNEKYTVRH

-355 YWSESEPTTQTT
+355 YVSEGQPRTETTF
-367 EQFGKP
+367 QFGKP
-373 ISFWYA
+373 IWYWYS
-379 PQEWIQLDLTYYT
+379 PQEWYQLDITYYT

-442 ANKLEI
+442 ANKLKI
-448 SDNATFSEQT
+448 SDNATFDEKT
-458 VTYQTKYDKNDL
+458 VTYRTQYDSNDL
-470 VAGFTDVYTTMPK
+470 VAGFTDVYTTGPK
-483 NVDKVSDKHT
+483 DVNEVSDKHT

-520 LSSRGGAGNNGYVG
+520 LSSRWGNGANGYVG
-534 SNDAHYTVVS
+534 SNDVNYTVVS

-555 VSKIIETR
+555 AAKIIETR
-563 GEFLKSNSDYSN
+563 GEFLTSNSDYFN

-585 TGQDVYY
+585 TGQDVYF
-592 ELHNKVRVNNRDVT
+592 ELHNRVRVNNRDVT
-606 TPPDGTILISAGK
+606 TPPDGAILVSAGK

-668 HQTVTVAGNEVIYN
+668 HQTVTVAGDEVIYN
-682 NDWTTADDTN
+682 NDWATTDNQSWDKV
-692 WSEFDVPQ
+692 DVPQ
-700 IANYRASKD
+700 IESYKASQTT
-709 KVYGQWIGGVNTQN
+709 VNQSWVNVNTQN
-723 ETVDITYTATQ
+723 QTVDITYAATRQ
-734 VKETV
+734 VV
-739 NGSWTL
+739 NGSWTF

-750 MTGEEIMPA
+750 MTGEEIMPS
-759 TTIHAQFTRTNTP
+759 TTIHAQFIRDIDSD
-772 ATNTYGDWTYVPNS
+772 AHKYGDWTYVPNS

-800 QKSDNFDNGN
+800 QKLDNFDNGN
-810 FDNFTFNLGLPA
+810 FDNFNFNIGLPA

-832 SNFAI
+832 GNFAI

-862 SVKQESQT
+862 SIKQESQT

-919 TTKGDEAT
+919 TTKGDKAT

-948 VSAPTIQGYTTDTNE
+948 VSALTIQGYTTDTNE

-1053 VGTTPSEYTFKANGN
+1053 VGTTPSEYTFKANAN

-1157 GNSKDSEINISYT
+1157 GNSKDSEVNISYT
-1170 ANDQAIKINYID
+1170 ANNQAIKINYVD

-1213 TIGEQVPTDYTFK
+1213 TIEEQVPTDYTFK
-1226 ASDNTDITVKL
+1226 ASGNTDITVKL
-1237 KHGTTTVTPDKPKT
+1237 KHGTTTVTPDNPKT
-1251 TGDKLP
+1251 TADKLP
-1257 DNPAK
+1257 DNPSK
-1262 SYPEGVGQNDL
+1262 NYPSGVGQNDL
-1273 NKTVTRTIKVTDS
+1273 NKTVTRTIKITDS

-1303 TVDEVTGNVTYS
+1303 TVDEVTGDITYG

-1322 DSYDVPEIEGYT
+1322 DSYDVPVIEGYT
-1334 ATQSKVD
+1334 ASQDKVD
-1341 TAKVTSDTQNSEVN
+1341 TATVTSDTQNSEVN
-1355 VTYTANPQSIKVNYV
+1355 ITYTANPQSIKINYV

-1401 YVVEGSVPND
+1401 YVIEGNVPND
-1411 YTFKAKDNTDITV
+1411 YTFKASDNTDITV

-1429 TTTVTAN
+1429 TTTVTPDK
-1436 NPKTINDKLPDNP
+1436 PKTTDDKLPDNP
-1449 TKSYPEGVGQND
+1449 SKNYPSGVAEND
-1461 LNKTV
+1461 LNKTA
-1466 TRTIKVTTPDG
+1466 TRTIKITDPKGKVTTE
-1477 KTTTTIQT
+1477 TQT

-1504 DWSTGS
+1504 DWTTGS

-1547 TANPQS
+1547 TANDQA
-1553 IKVNYVDSDNGG
+1553 IKINYVDSDNNGSV
-1565 AMVKSEALSGKTDE
+1565 VKSDTLSGKTDQ
-1579 TVKTNIT
+1579 TVKTDIT
-1586 IPDGYVVEGNVP
+1586 IPDGYVIEGNVST
-1598 NDYTFKAKDNVDITI
+1598 DYTFKASGNADITV
-1613 KLKHGTTTVTP
+1613 KLKHGTTTVTS
-1624 DNPKTVADKLPDNP
+1624 DNPKTTNDKLPDNP
-1638 NKNYPS
+1638 SKNYPS
-1644 GVAENDLNKDVT
+1644 GVAESDLNKTVT
-1656 RTIKVTDPTG
+1656 RTIKVTTPDG
-1666 KVTTTTQTVHLTR
+1666 KTSTTTQTVHLTR
-1679 TATVDEVTGKV
+1679 SATVDEVTGDV
-1690 TYGDWTTGSF
+1690 TYSDWSTGSF
-1700 DSYDVP
+1700 DGYDVP
-1706 SVEGYTATQSKVD
+1706 TIEGYTATQSNVD

-1738 NPQSIKINYVDDD
+1738 NLQSIKINYVDDD

-1777 ENYTVVGTAPSDY
+1777 ENYTVVGTTLSEY
-1790 TFKAKDNAAITVHL
+1790 TFKAKDNADITVHL

-1817 TRTIKVTNP
+1817 TRTIRVTNP

-1859 ATLDGYDVPLIEGYT
+1859 ADLDGYDVPLIEGYT
-1874 ASQSSVA
+1874 ASQPSVA
-1881 TTTVDGSSED
+1881 KTTVDGSSED

-1916 STQVLTGKTD
+1916 ATQVLTGKTD
-1926 ETVKT
+1926 QTVKT

-1942 VVGDNPESYTFKAK
+1942 LVGNNPESYTFKAK
-1956 DNEDVRV
+1956 DNADVRV

-2005 TDAVT
+2005 TDVVT
-2010 GAKTYDEWSKATL
+2010 GAKTYEEWSKATL
-2023 DKYNVPTVDGYTP
+2023 DSYDVPTVDGYTP

-2041 EGLEVDGNNEDS
+2041 EGLEVDGNSEDS

-2060 ANPQSIKVN
+2060 ANPQSIKIN
-2069 YVDEDNGSSTVKTET
+2069 YVDENNGGSTVKTET

-2136 DNPKTTDDKLPDNP
+2136 DNPKTTDDKLPDNL

-2189 TRNATVDEV
+2189 TRTATVDEV

-2231 RTPVTAD
+2231 GTPVTAD

-2320 TVTADNPKTTNDKL
+2320 TVTADNPKTTDDKL
-2334 PDNPNKTYP
+2334 PDNPSKNYP
-2343 EGVAESDLNKD
+2343 SGVAESDLNKD
-2354 VTRTIKVTD
+2354 IIRTIN
-2363 PTGKVTTTTQ
+2363 VTTPDGKTSTTIQ
-2373 TVHLTRTATVD
+2373 TVHLTRNATVD
-2384 EVTGK
+2384 EVTGD
-2389 VTYGDWTTG
+2389 VSYSDWTTG

-2423 TSDSTNSEVNTSY
+2423 TSDSTNSEVNISY

-2468 TVETGVK
+2468 TVKTGVK
-2475 VPDGYVVD
+2475 IPDGYVVD

-2524 DNPTKSYPEGVAES
+2524 DNPTKSYP
-2538 DLNKNV
+2538 
-2544 TRTIKVTDPTGK
+2544 
-2556 VTTTTQTVHL
+2556 
-2566 TRTATVDEVTGKVTY
+2566 
-2581 GDWTTGS
+2581 
-2588 FDSYDVPSVE
+2588 
-2598 GYTASQ
+2598 
-2604 DKVDT
+2604 
-2609 DKVTSDSTNSEV
+2609 
-2621 NTSYTANDQTAKV
+2621 
-2634 VYVDEDNGGSTVK
+2634 
-2647 TDILNGKTDETVE
+2647 
-2660 TGVKVPDGY
+2660 
-2669 VVDGQVPADYTFK
+2669 
-2682 AKDNADVTVKLKHG
+2682 
-2696 TTTVTPDKPKTA
+2696 
-2708 NDKLP
+2708 
-2713 DNPTKSYPEGVAES
+2713 
-2727 DLNKNVTRTI
+2727 
-2737 KVTDPTGKVTTET
+2737 
-2750 QTVHLTRTA
+2750 
-2759 TVDEVTGKVSYDD
+2759 
-2772 WSTGSFG
+2772 
-2779 SYDVPSVDGYT
+2779 
-2790 ASQVKVDE
+2790 
-2798 TKVTSDT
+2798 
-2805 QNSEVNISYTANNQ
+2805 
-2819 TAKVV
+2819 
-2824 YIDGDNGGSTVKTD
+2824 
-2838 ILKGKTDE
+2838 
-2846 TVKTGIKV
+2846 
-2854 PDGYVVESNVPTDY
+2854 
-2868 TFKSKD
+2868 
-2874 NADITVKLKHGTTT
+2874 
-2888 VTPDKPKTTNDK
+2888 
-2900 LPDNPSKSYPSGVA
+2900 SGVA

-2925 IKATDPKGKV
+2925 I
-2935 TTTTQTVHL
+2935 
-2944 TRTATVDEVT
+2944 
-2954 GKVSYGDWTTGSFDS
+2954 
-2969 YVVPS
+2969 
-2974 VEGYTASQAK
+2974 
-2984 VDEAKVTA
+2984 
-2992 DSKNSEVNITYTANN
+2992 N
-3007 QSAKIVYVDRD
+3007 
-3018 NGDSIVKTDTLN
+3018 
-3030 GKTDQTVK
+3030 
-3038 TGIETP
+3038 
-3044 DGYVVEGQVPTDY
+3044 
-3057 TFKAKDNADIT
+3057 
-3068 VHLTHNKATVT
+3068 
-3079 PDKPKTTADKL
+3079 
-3090 PNNPTKSYPDGVG
+3090 
-3103 QNDLNKTVTRT
+3103 
-3114 IKVTTPDGKTS
+3114 VTTPDGKTS

-3142 TGKVTYS
+3142 TGKVSYN
-3149 DWTTGSFDSYDVPSV
+3149 DWSTGSFDSYDVPSV
-3164 DGYTASQSKVDE
+3164 DGYTASQVKVDE
-3176 TPVTADSSN
+3176 TKVTSDNTN
-3185 NEVNISYTANDQSAK
+3185 NEVNITYTANPQSIKINYVDDDKGGTTVKSDTLNGKTDETVKTGITIPDGYEVEGQVPADYMFKAKDNADITVHLKHEIKTDADYKNVLRTIKVTLPNGKSESLVQVATLSREVKTDKVTNNVSYGSWSSDKFTSYKLPSIEGYTPSLDVVNEAKVDGNTEDSTVEVNYTANKQSAK
-3200 IVYVDNGKVVSTQV
+3200 VVYVDNGKVVATQT

-3225 NIQSPDKN
+3225 NIQSPDKD

-3238 GDNPEN
+3238 GNNPEN

-3250 DNEDVRV
+3250 DNEDIKV

-3271 VIRNIEVTYPNG
+3271 VIRSIEVTYPNG
-3283 KTEKLAQVTTLERTV
+3283 KTEKLDQVATLERTV
-3298 YKDAV
+3298 HKDAV
-3303 TGEETYSDWSNGGWD
+3303 TGEETYSDWSTENWD
-3318 SFKAP
+3318 SFTAP
-3323 EIKGYTADKDV
+3323 AINGYTADKDV

-3393 DGYVLEGNVP
+3393 DGYVLEENVP

-3460 RTIKVTTPDEKTSTT
+3460 RTIKVTTPDGKTSTT

-3494 TYDDWTTGSFDS
+3494 TYDDWTTDSFDS

-3622 TDDKLPNNPTKSY
+3622 TEDKLPNNPSKSY
-3635 PKGVAKDDLNKTVVR
+3635 PKGVTENDLNKTVVR

-3658 GKTTTTRQTVDLN
+3658 GKTTTTKQTVKLN
-3671 RVAIVD
+3671 RVAVVD

-3707 QDRVNMEVATSETKD
+3707 QDRVNMEVATSETKY

-3743 DKGETTVDSYILAGK
+3743 DKGKTTVDSYILAGK

-3772 YEIEG
+3772 YEVEG
-3777 KVPTDYTFKAKD
+3777 QVPTDYTFKAKD

-3869 QAKVEKETVDGNSSD
+3869 QAKVEKETVDGNSPD
-3884 RVVKI
+3884 QVVKI

-3901 SKPTVEAKHE
+3901 AKPTVEAKHE

-3940 LPQTGEKQSKGTTI
+3940 LPQTGEKQSKGTTV

>member
-57 DAATTKPETASSS
+57 DTATTKPETASSS
-70 SSTQDNTTVDKTAK
+70 SSTQDNTTVDKIVE
-84 TTVPATASFTDTSVS
+84 TTVPKTASSTDTSVS
-99 TTPNAQASTTNTIAG
+99 TSPNAQVSTTNTTAG

-121 GANNNSLVANN
+121 GANSNSLVTNN
-132 VESTTNTTA
+132 VESTANTTA
-141 QTQPKPNV
+141 QTQPKP
-149 VTSNK
+149 
-154 ANVDNQVGSNVENKA
+154 NVDNQVGSNVENKA

-176 SAPTTPKRVVRRV
+176 SAPTTPKRVVR
-189 RSLAAAPTTNSKELV
+189 SLAAAPTTNSKELV
-204 ENQDYTVSNVS
+204 ENQDYTISNVS

-253 DLSKFGEFWN
+253 NSKEFRSFN
-263 FKNQDLIYNS
+263 NLKKQDLIYND
-273 QVIGK
+273 QVIGN
-278 ITGVSDQNR
+278 ITGVSDWNR

-298 GLKDID
+298 GLKDIN
-304 LSLKIYLSA
+304 LSLKVYLSD
-313 NPYKLGNLYTSN
+313 NPYAMRDLYTN
-325 KAKNNEKYTVRH
+325 NQAKNNEKYTVRH

-355 YWSESEPTTQTT
+355 YVSEGQPRTETTF
-367 EQFGKP
+367 QFGKP
-373 ISFWYA
+373 IWYWYS
-379 PQEWIQLDLTYYT
+379 PQEWYQLDITYYT

-442 ANKLEI
+442 ANKLKI
-448 SDNATFSEQT
+448 SDNATFDEKT
-458 VTYQTKYDKNDL
+458 VTYRTQYDSNDL
-470 VAGFTDVYTTMPK
+470 VAGFTDVYTTGPK
-483 NVDKVSDKHT
+483 DVNEVSDKHT

-520 LSSRGGAGNNGYVG
+520 LSSRWGNGANGYVG
-534 SNDAHYTVVS
+534 SNDVNYTVVS

-555 VSKIIETR
+555 AAKIIETR
-563 GEFLKSNSDYSN
+563 GEFLTSNSDYFN

-585 TGQDVYY
+585 TGQDVYF
-592 ELHNKVRVNNRDVT
+592 ELHNRVRVNNRDVT
-606 TPPDGTILISAGK
+606 TPPDGAILVSAGK

-668 HQTVTVAGNEVIYN
+668 HQTVTVAGDEVIYN
-682 NDWTTADDTN
+682 NDWATTDNQSWDKV
-692 WSEFDVPQ
+692 DVPQ
-700 IANYRASKD
+700 IESYKASQTT
-709 KVYGQWIGGVNTQN
+709 VNQSWVNVNTQN
-723 ETVDITYTATQ
+723 QTVDITYAATRQ
-734 VKETV
+734 VV
-739 NGSWTL
+739 NGSWTF

-750 MTGEEIMPA
+750 MTGEEIMPS
-759 TTIHAQFTRTNTP
+759 TTIHAQFIRDIDSD
-772 ATNTYGDWTYVPNS
+772 AHKYGDWTYVPNS

-800 QKSDNFDNGN
+800 QKLDNFDNGN
-810 FDNFTFNLGLPA
+810 FDNFNFNIGLPA

-832 SNFAI
+832 GNFAI

-862 SVKQESQT
+862 SIKQESQT

-919 TTKGDEAT
+919 TTKGDKAT

-948 VSAPTIQGYTTDTNE
+948 VSALTIQGYTTDTNE

-1053 VGTTPSEYTFKANGN
+1053 VGTTPSEYTFKANAN

-1157 GNSKDSEINISYT
+1157 GNSKDSEVNISYT
-1170 ANDQAIKINYID
+1170 ANNQAIKINYVD

-1213 TIGEQVPTDYTFK
+1213 TIEEQVPTDYTFK
-1226 ASDNTDITVKL
+1226 ASGNTDITVKL
-1237 KHGTTTVTPDKPKT
+1237 KHGTTTVTPDNPKT
-1251 TGDKLP
+1251 TADKLP
-1257 DNPAK
+1257 DNPSK
-1262 SYPEGVGQNDL
+1262 NYPSGVGQNDL
-1273 NKTVTRTIKVTDS
+1273 NKTVTRTIKITDS

-1303 TVDEVTGNVTYS
+1303 TVDEVTGDITYG

-1322 DSYDVPEIEGYT
+1322 DSYDVPVIEGYT
-1334 ATQSKVD
+1334 ASQDKVD
-1341 TAKVTSDTQNSEVN
+1341 TATVTSDTQNSEVN
-1355 VTYTANPQSIKVNYV
+1355 ITYTANPQSIKINYV

-1401 YVVEGSVPND
+1401 YVIEGNVPND
-1411 YTFKAKDNTDITV
+1411 YTFKASDNTDITV

-1429 TTTVTAN
+1429 TTTVTPDK
-1436 NPKTINDKLPDNP
+1436 PKTTDDKLPDNP
-1449 TKSYPEGVGQND
+1449 SKNYPSGVAEND
-1461 LNKTV
+1461 LNKTA
-1466 TRTIKVTTPDG
+1466 TRTIKITDPKGKVTTE
-1477 KTTTTIQT
+1477 TQT

-1504 DWSTGS
+1504 DWTTGS

-1547 TANPQS
+1547 TANDQA
-1553 IKVNYVDSDNGG
+1553 IKINYVDSDNNGSV
-1565 AMVKSEALSGKTDE
+1565 VKSDTLSGKTDQ
-1579 TVKTNIT
+1579 TVKTDIT
-1586 IPDGYVVEGNVP
+1586 IPDGYVIEGNVST
-1598 NDYTFKAKDNVDITI
+1598 DYTFKASGNADITV
-1613 KLKHGTTTVTP
+1613 KLKHGTTTVTS
-1624 DNPKTVADKLPDNP
+1624 DNPKTTNDKLPDNP
-1638 NKNYPS
+1638 SKNYPS
-1644 GVAENDLNKDVT
+1644 GVAESDLNKTVT
-1656 RTIKVTDPTG
+1656 RTIKVTTPDG
-1666 KVTTTTQTVHLTR
+1666 KTSTTTQTVHLTR
-1679 TATVDEVTGKV
+1679 SATVDEVTGDV
-1690 TYGDWTTGSF
+1690 TYSDWSTGSF
-1700 DSYDVP
+1700 DGYDVP
-1706 SVEGYTATQSKVD
+1706 TIEGYTATQSNVD

-1777 ENYTVVGTAPSDY
+1777 ENYTVVGTTLSEY
-1790 TFKAKDNAAITVHL
+1790 TFKAKDNADITVHL

-1817 TRTIKVTNP
+1817 TRTIRVTNP

-1859 ATLDGYDVPLIEGYT
+1859 ADLDGYDVPLIEGYT
-1874 ASQSSVA
+1874 ASQPSVA
-1881 TTTVDGSSED
+1881 KTTVDGSSED

-1916 STQVLTGKTD
+1916 ATQVLTGKTD
-1926 ETVKT
+1926 QTVKT

-1942 VVGDNPESYTFKAK
+1942 LVGNNPESYTFKAK
-1956 DNEDVRV
+1956 DNADVRV

-2005 TDAVT
+2005 TDVVT
-2010 GAKTYDEWSKATL
+2010 GAKTYEEWSKATL
-2023 DKYNVPTVDGYTP
+2023 DSYDVPTVDGYTP

-2041 EGLEVDGNNEDS
+2041 EGLEVDGNSEDS

-2060 ANPQSIKVN
+2060 ANPQSIKIN
-2069 YVDEDNGSSTVKTET
+2069 YVDENNGGSTVKTET

-2136 DNPKTTDDKLPDNP
+2136 DNPKTTDDKLPDNL

-2189 TRNATVDEV
+2189 TRTATVDEV

-2231 RTPVTAD
+2231 GTPVTAD

-2320 TVTADNPKTTNDKL
+2320 TVTADNPKTTDDKL
-2334 PDNPNKTYP
+2334 PDNPSKNYP
-2343 EGVAESDLNKD
+2343 SGVAESDLNKD
-2354 VTRTIKVTD
+2354 IIRTIN
-2363 PTGKVTTTTQ
+2363 VTTPDGKTSTTIQ
-2373 TVHLTRTATVD
+2373 TVHLTRNATVD
-2384 EVTGK
+2384 EVTGD
-2389 VTYGDWTTG
+2389 VSYSDWTTG

-2423 TSDSTNSEVNTSY
+2423 TSDSTNSEVNISY

-2468 TVETGVK
+2468 TVKTGVK
-2475 VPDGYVVD
+2475 IPDGYVVD

-2524 DNPTKSYPEGVAES
+2524 DNPTKSYP
-2538 DLNKNV
+2538 
-2544 TRTIKVTDPTGK
+2544 
-2556 VTTTTQTVHL
+2556 
-2566 TRTATVDEVTGKVTY
+2566 
-2581 GDWTTGS
+2581 
-2588 FDSYDVPSVE
+2588 
-2598 GYTASQ
+2598 
-2604 DKVDT
+2604 
-2609 DKVTSDSTNSEV
+2609 
-2621 NTSYTANDQTAKV
+2621 
-2634 VYVDEDNGGSTVK
+2634 
-2647 TDILNGKTDETVE
+2647 
-2660 TGVKVPDGY
+2660 
-2669 VVDGQVPADYTFK
+2669 
-2682 AKDNADVTVKLKHG
+2682 
-2696 TTTVTPDKPKTA
+2696 
-2708 NDKLP
+2708 
-2713 DNPTKSYPEGVAES
+2713 
-2727 DLNKNVTRTI
+2727 
-2737 KVTDPTGKVTTET
+2737 
-2750 QTVHLTRTA
+2750 
-2759 TVDEVTGKVSYDD
+2759 
-2772 WSTGSFG
+2772 
-2779 SYDVPSVDGYT
+2779 
-2790 ASQVKVDE
+2790 
-2798 TKVTSDT
+2798 
-2805 QNSEVNISYTANNQ
+2805 
-2819 TAKVV
+2819 
-2824 YIDGDNGGSTVKTD
+2824 
-2838 ILKGKTDE
+2838 
-2846 TVKTGIKV
+2846 
-2854 PDGYVVESNVPTDY
+2854 
-2868 TFKSKD
+2868 
-2874 NADITVKLKHGTTT
+2874 
-2888 VTPDKPKTTNDK
+2888 
-2900 LPDNPSKSYPSGVA
+2900 SGVA

-2925 IKATDPKGKV
+2925 I
-2935 TTTTQTVHL
+2935 
-2944 TRTATVDEVT
+2944 
-2954 GKVSYGDWTTGSFDS
+2954 
-2969 YVVPS
+2969 
-2974 VEGYTASQAK
+2974 
-2984 VDEAKVTA
+2984 
-2992 DSKNSEVNITYTANN
+2992 N
-3007 QSAKIVYVDRD
+3007 
-3018 NGDSIVKTDTLN
+3018 
-3030 GKTDQTVK
+3030 
-3038 TGIETP
+3038 
-3044 DGYVVEGQVPTDY
+3044 
-3057 TFKAKDNADIT
+3057 
-3068 VHLTHNKATVT
+3068 
-3079 PDKPKTTADKL
+3079 
-3090 PNNPTKSYPDGVG
+3090 
-3103 QNDLNKTVTRT
+3103 
-3114 IKVTTPDGKTS
+3114 VTTPDGKTS

-3142 TGKVTYS
+3142 TGKVSYN
-3149 DWTTGSFDSYDVPSV
+3149 DWSTGSFDSYDVPSV
-3164 DGYTASQSKVDE
+3164 DGYTASQVKVDE
-3176 TPVTADSSN
+3176 TKVTSDNTN
-3185 NEVNISYTANDQSAK
+3185 NEVNITYTANPQSIKINYVDDDKGGTTVKSDTLNGKTDETVKTGITIPDGYEVEGQVPADYMFKAKDNADITVHLKHEIKTDADYKNVLRTIKVTLPNGKSESLVQVATLSREVKTDKVTNNVSYGSWSSDKFTSYKLPSIEGYTPSLDVVNEAKVDGNTEDSTVEVNYTANKQSAK
-3200 IVYVDNGKVVSTQV
+3200 VVYVDNGKVVATQT

-3225 NIQSPDKN
+3225 NIQSPDKD

-3238 GDNPEN
+3238 GNNPEN

-3250 DNEDVRV
+3250 DNEDIKV

-3271 VIRNIEVTYPNG
+3271 VIRSIEVTYPNG
-3283 KTEKLAQVTTLERTV
+3283 KTEKLDQVATLERTV
-3298 YKDAV
+3298 HKDAV
-3303 TGEETYSDWSNGGWD
+3303 TGEETYSDWSTENWD
-3318 SFKAP
+3318 SFTAP
-3323 EIKGYTADKDV
+3323 AINGYTADKDV

-3393 DGYVLEGNVP
+3393 DGYVLEENVP

-3460 RTIKVTTPDEKTSTT
+3460 RTIKVTTPDGKTSTT

-3494 TYDDWTTGSFDS
+3494 TYDDWTTDSFDS

-3622 TDDKLPNNPTKSY
+3622 TEDKLPNNPSKSY
-3635 PKGVAKDDLNKTVVR
+3635 PKGVTENDLNKTVVR

-3658 GKTTTTRQTVDLN
+3658 GKTTTTKQTVKLN
-3671 RVAIVD
+3671 RVAVVD

-3707 QDRVNMEVATSETKD
+3707 QDRVNMEVATSETKY

-3743 DKGETTVDSYILAGK
+3743 DKGKTTVDSYILAGK

-3772 YEIEG
+3772 YEVEG
-3777 KVPTDYTFKAKD
+3777 QVPTDYTFKAKD

-3869 QAKVEKETVDGNSSD
+3869 QAKVEKETVDGNSPD
-3884 RVVKI
+3884 QVVKI

-3901 SKPTVEAKHE
+3901 AKPTVEAKHE

-3940 LPQTGEKQSKGTTI
+3940 LPQTGEKQSKGTTV

>member
-40 YMGATTAKADTL
+40 YMGATSAKADTL

-57 DAATTKPETASSS
+57 DTATTKPEATSSS
-70 SSTQDNTTVDKTAK
+70 SSTQANVTADNTAK
-84 TTVPATASFTDTSVS
+84 TTVPTTASFTDTSVS
-99 TTPNAQASTTNTIAG
+99 TTSNAQASTTNTIAD

-121 GANNNSLVANN
+121 SANNNSLVANN
-132 VESTTNTTA
+132 VETTANTIA
-141 QTQPKPNV
+141 QTQPKPDV
-149 VTSNK
+149 VTSDK
-154 ANVDNQVGSNVENKA
+154 ANVDNQAGSSIENKA

-176 SAPTTPKRVVRRV
+176 SAPTTPKRVVR
-189 RSLAAAPTTNSKELV
+189 SLVATPTANSKELV

-232 HADIKAKNG
+232 HVDINAKDG
-241 DVIANKEITFRF
+241 DVIANKEITVTFN
-253 DLSKFGEFWN
+253 SKEFNSFWN
-263 FKNQDLIYNS
+263 LKNQDLIYND
-273 QVIGK
+273 QVIGNLVGDAWGKKFK
-278 ITGVSDQNR
+278 I
-287 VFKVA
+287 A

-298 GLKDID
+298 GLKDIN
-304 LSLKIYLSA
+304 LSLKVYLSD
-313 NPYKLGNLYTSN
+313 NPYAMRDLYTN
-325 KAKNNEKYTVRH
+325 NQAKNNEKYTVRH

-355 YWSESEPTTQTT
+355 YVAEAQPRTETTF
-367 EQFGKP
+367 QFGKP
-373 ISFWYA
+373 IFYWYG
-379 PQEWIQLDLTYYT
+379 PQEWYQLDITYYT

-442 ANKLEI
+442 ANKLKI
-448 SDNATFSEQT
+448 SDNATFDEKT
-458 VTYQTKYDKNDL
+458 VTHRTQYDSNDL
-470 VAGFTDVYTTMPK
+470 VAGFTDVYTTQPK
-483 NVDKVSDKHT
+483 DVNEVSNKHT

-520 LSSRGGAGNNGYVG
+520 LSSRWGNGANGYVG
-534 SNDAHYTVVS
+534 SNDVNYTVVS

-555 VSKIIETR
+555 AAKIIETR

-585 TGQDVYY
+585 TGQDVYF

-606 TPPDGTILISAGK
+606 TPPDGAILVSAGK

-634 SNVDKS
+634 SNADKS

-668 HQTVTVAGNEVIYN
+668 HQTVTVAGDEVIYN
-682 NDWTTADDTN
+682 NDWNTSYNYWDAFN
-692 WSEFDVPQ
+692 VPQ
-700 IANYRASKD
+700 IENYKASKD
-709 KVYGQWIGGVNTQN
+709 TVGSAWINGVTTQN
-723 ETVDITYTATQ
+723 ETVDITYTMTRQ
-734 VKETV
+734 IV
-739 NGSWTL
+739 NGSWTF

-759 TTIHAQFTRTNTP
+759 TTIHAQFIRDIDS
-772 ATNTYGDWTYVPNS
+772 AAHKYGDWTYVPNS
-786 FSQTGTHINFTGDP
+786 FNQTGTHINFEGNP
-800 QKSDNFDNGN
+800 QKLDNTENGA
-810 FDNFTFNLGLPA
+810 FDNFTFNVGLPA

-832 SNFAI
+832 SNFTI

-1126 DWTTSSFDSYDV
+1126 DWTSSSFDSYDV
-1138 PTIEGYTASQS
+1138 PTIEGYTATQS
-1149 KVDEAIVD
+1149 TVDEVKVTSD
-1157 GNSKDSEINISYT
+1157 TQNSEVNISYT
-1170 ANDQAIKINYID
+1170 ANDQAIKINYVD

-1213 TIGEQVPTDYTFK
+1213 TIEEQVPTDYTFK
-1226 ASDNTDITVKL
+1226 ASGNTDITVKL
-1237 KHGTTTVTPDKPKT
+1237 KHGKTTVTPDNPKT
-1251 TGDKLP
+1251 TADKLP

-1273 NKTVTRTIKVTDS
+1273 NKTVTRTIKVTDPT
-1286 QGKVTTETQ
+1286 GKVSTTTQ

-1303 TVDEVTGNVTYS
+1303 TVDEVTGKVTYG

-1322 DSYDVPEIEGYT
+1322 DSYNVPSVEGYT
-1334 ATQSKVD
+1334 ASQDKVD
-1341 TAKVTSDTQNSEVN
+1341 TATVTSDTQNSEVN
-1355 VTYTANPQSIKVNYV
+1355 ITYTANDQAIKINYI
-1370 DSDNNDSVVKS
+1370 DSDNNGSVVKS

-1401 YVVEGSVPND
+1401 YVVEGNVPTD
-1411 YTFKAKDNTDITV
+1411 YTFKASENPDITV

-1429 TTTVTAN
+1429 TTTVTPDK
-1436 NPKTINDKLPDNP
+1436 PKTTGDKLPDNP
-1449 TKSYPEGVGQND
+1449 NKNYPSGVAEND

-1533 VTSDTQNSEVNITY
+1533 VTSDTQNSEVNI
-1547 TANPQS
+1547 
-1553 IKVNYVDSDNGG
+1553 
-1565 AMVKSEALSGKTDE
+1565 
-1579 TVKTNIT
+1579 
-1586 IPDGYVVEGNVP
+1586 
-1598 NDYTFKAKDNVDITI
+1598 
-1613 KLKHGTTTVTP
+1613 
-1624 DNPKTVADKLPDNP
+1624 
-1638 NKNYPS
+1638 
-1644 GVAENDLNKDVT
+1644 
-1656 RTIKVTDPTG
+1656 
-1666 KVTTTTQTVHLTR
+1666 
-1679 TATVDEVTGKV
+1679 
-1690 TYGDWTTGSF
+1690 
-1700 DSYDVP
+1700 
-1706 SVEGYTATQSKVD
+1706 
-1719 TAKVTSDTQNSEV
+1719 
-1732 NISYTA
+1732 SYTA

-1762 NGKTDETVKTGITIP
+1762 NGKTDETVNTGITIP

-1790 TFKAKDNAAITVHL
+1790 TFKAKDNADITVHL

-1817 TRTIKVTNP
+1817 TRTIKVINP

-1874 ASQSSVA
+1874 ASQPSVA

-1902 QVISIDYVDNGKVI
+1902 QVISIDYVDNDKVI
-1916 STQVLTGKTD
+1916 ATQVLTGKTD

-1956 DNEDVRV
+1956 DNADIRV

-1983 VTSPDGKET
+1983 VTTPDGKET
-1992 TKVQKAT
+1992 TQVQKAT

-2189 TRNATVDEV
+2189 TRTATVDEV

-2203 YGDWTTGS
+2203 YGDW
-2211 FDSYDVPSVEGYT
+2211 
-2224 ASQDKVE
+2224 
-2231 RTPVTAD
+2231 
-2238 STNSEVNISYTANDQ
+2238 
-2253 SIKINYVDNN
+2253 
-2263 GGTTVKSDTLN
+2263 
-2274 GKTDQTVKTGI
+2274 
-2285 TIPDGYVVDGNV
+2285 
-2297 PTDYTF
+2297 
-2303 KAKDN
+2303 
-2308 ADITVHLTHNNV
+2308 
-2320 TVTADNPKTTNDKL
+2320 
-2334 PDNPNKTYP
+2334 
-2343 EGVAESDLNKD
+2343 
-2354 VTRTIKVTD
+2354 
-2363 PTGKVTTTTQ
+2363 
-2373 TVHLTRTATVD
+2373 
-2384 EVTGK
+2384 
-2389 VTYGDWTTG
+2389 
-2398 SFDSYDVPSVEGYTA
+2398 
-2413 SQDKVDTDKV
+2413 
-2423 TSDSTNSEVNTSY
+2423 
-2436 TANDQT
+2436 
-2442 AKVVY
+2442 
-2447 VDEDNGGST
+2447 
-2456 VKTDILNGKTDE
+2456 
-2468 TVETGVK
+2468 
-2475 VPDGYVVD
+2475 
-2483 GQVPADYTFKAKDN
+2483 
-2497 ADVTVKLKH
+2497 
-2506 GTTTVTPDKPK
+2506 
-2517 TANDKLP
+2517 
-2524 DNPTKSYPEGVAES
+2524 
-2538 DLNKNV
+2538 
-2544 TRTIKVTDPTGK
+2544 
-2556 VTTTTQTVHL
+2556 
-2566 TRTATVDEVTGKVTY
+2566 
-2581 GDWTTGS
+2581 
-2588 FDSYDVPSVE
+2588 
-2598 GYTASQ
+2598 
-2604 DKVDT
+2604 
-2609 DKVTSDSTNSEV
+2609 
-2621 NTSYTANDQTAKV
+2621 
-2634 VYVDEDNGGSTVK
+2634 
-2647 TDILNGKTDETVE
+2647 
-2660 TGVKVPDGY
+2660 
-2669 VVDGQVPADYTFK
+2669 
-2682 AKDNADVTVKLKHG
+2682 
-2696 TTTVTPDKPKTA
+2696 
-2708 NDKLP
+2708 
-2713 DNPTKSYPEGVAES
+2713 
-2727 DLNKNVTRTI
+2727 
-2737 KVTDPTGKVTTET
+2737 
-2750 QTVHLTRTA
+2750 
-2759 TVDEVTGKVSYDD
+2759 
-2772 WSTGSFG
+2772 STGSFG
-2779 SYDVPSVDGYT
+2779 SYDVPSVEGYT

-2925 IKATDPKGKV
+2925 IKVTDPKGKV

-2954 GKVSYGDWTTGSFDS
+2954 GKVSYNDWSTGSFDS
-2969 YVVPS
+2969 YDVPS
-2974 VEGYTASQAK
+2974 VDGYTASQAK

-3200 IVYVDNGKVVSTQV
+3200 VVYVDNGKVVATQT

-3225 NIQSPDKN
+3225 NIQSPDKD

-3238 GDNPEN
+3238 GNNPEN

-3334 KETVVTGD
+3334 KKTVVTGD

-3460 RTIKVTTPDEKTSTT
+3460 RTIKVTTPDGKISTT

-3614 VIPDLPKT
+3614 VISEKPKT
-3622 TDDKLPNNPTKSY
+3622 TEDKLPNNPTKSY

-3671 RVAIVD
+3671 RVAVVD

-3758 TDETVKTGIKIPDG
+3758 TDETVKTGIEIPDG
-3772 YEIEG
+3772 YEVEG
-3777 KVPTDYTFKAKD
+3777 QVPTDYTFKAKD

-3858 VAPEVDGYKPS
+3858 VAPEVDDYKPS

-3884 RVVKI
+3884 QVVKI

-3901 SKPTVEAKHE
+3901 AKPTVEAKHK

-3926 KPQAKAQPKFVTTE
+3926 KPQAKVQPKFATTE

>member
-1 MVSKNNFKNK
+1 MVSKNNLKNK
-11 MEQTAARTPH
+11 LEQTAARTPH

-57 DAATTKPETASSS
+57 DAATAKPETVSSS
-70 SSTQDNTTVDKTAK
+70 SSTQDNTTVDKTVE
-84 TTVPATASFTDTSVS
+84 TTVPKTASSTDTSVS
-99 TTPNAQASTTNTIAG
+99 TTPNAQASTTNTTSG

-121 GANNNSLVANN
+121 GANNNSLVTNN
-132 VESTTNTTA
+132 VESTANTTV
-141 QTQPKPNV
+141 QTQSKPDV
-149 VTSNK
+149 VTSDK
-154 ANVDNQVGSNVENKA
+154 ANVGNQVGSNVENK
-169 TTTTDTI
+169 TTTTTGTI
-176 SAPTTPKRVVRRV
+176 SAPTTPKHVVRRV

-223 NFDEDATFL
+223 NFDQDATFL

-241 DVIANKEITFRF
+241 DVIANKEITVTFNKKEF
-253 DLSKFGEFWN
+253 NGFWN
-263 FKNQDLIYNS
+263 FKNQDLIYND
-273 QVIGK
+273 QVIGNIVKTQDRAFK
-278 ITGVSDQNR
+278 I
-287 VFKVA
+287 A
-292 FNDNTR
+292 FNNKTE
-298 GLKDID
+298 GFKDIN
-304 LSLKIYLSA
+304 LSLKVYLSD
-313 NPYKLGNLYTSN
+313 NPYAMRDLYTN
-325 KAKNNEKYTVRH
+325 NQAKNNEKYTVRH

-355 YWSESEPTTQTT
+355 YVAEAQPTTQSTY
-367 EQFGKP
+367 QFGKP
-373 ISFWYA
+373 IFYWYG
-379 PQEWIQLDLTYYT
+379 PQEWYQLDITYYT

-442 ANKLEI
+442 ANKLKI
-448 SDNATFSEQT
+448 SDNATFDEKT
-458 VTYQTKYDKNDL
+458 VTHRTQYDQNDL
-470 VAGFTDVYTTMPK
+470 VVGTTDVYTTIPK
-483 NVDKVSDKHT
+483 GVDEVSNKHT

-520 LSSRGGAGNNGYVG
+520 LSARWGYGTNGYVG
-534 SNDAHYTVVS
+534 SNDVNYTVVS

-555 VSKIIETR
+555 AAKIIETR
-563 GEFLKSNSDYSN
+563 GEFLTSNSDYFN

-585 TGQDVYY
+585 TGQDVYF
-592 ELHNKVRVNNRDVT
+592 ELHNRVRVNNRDVT
-606 TPPDGTILISAGK
+606 TPPDGAILVSAGK

-668 HQTVTVAGNEVIYN
+668 HQTVTVAGDEVIYN
-682 NDWTTADDTN
+682 NDWATTDNQNLDG
-692 WSEFDVPQ
+692 FKVPQ
-700 IANYRASKD
+700 IEGYKASQTT
-709 KVYGQWIGGVNTQN
+709 VNQSWVNVNTQN
-723 ETVDITYTATQ
+723 QTVDITYTA
-734 VKETV
+734 
-739 NGSWTL
+739 
-745 KYTDK
+745 
-750 MTGEEIMPA
+750 
-759 TTIHAQFTRTNTP
+759 
-772 ATNTYGDWTYVPNS
+772 
-786 FSQTGTHINFTGDP
+786 
-800 QKSDNFDNGN
+800 
-810 FDNFTFNLGLPA
+810 
-822 APNSNYNQAY
+822 
-832 SNFAI
+832 
-837 TFQLRNNSDQPDT
+837 
-850 MEKTSSVPYDKV
+850 
-862 SVKQESQT
+862 
-870 RTLTEH
+870 
-876 YVYAD
+876 
-881 GDKKGQKIA
+881 
-890 DDAVVEIFYSREVKS
+890 
-905 INDQVVSTSEWKLD
+905 
-919 TTKGDEAT
+919 
-927 PGYHVVS
+927 
-934 GTWTNLPTTWSVVS
+934 
-948 VSAPTIQGYTTDTNE
+948 
-963 TENNPGHVSSLRWVF
+963 NP
-978 PTQSGDLNDTF
+978 
-989 MPGNKHTYEY
+989 
-999 QPEHTTYYHANDQSI
+999 QSI

-1022 KGGATVKSDT
+1022 KGGTSVKSDT
-1032 LNGKTDQTVKTGIT
+1032 LNGKTDETVKTGII
-1046 IPENYSV
+1046 IPENYNV

-1103 IPQTTKVTRTV
+1103 LPQTAKVTRTV

-1138 PTIEGYTASQS
+1138 PLIEGYTATQS
-1149 KVDEAIVD
+1149 KVDTDTVTSD
-1157 GNSKDSEINISYT
+1157 TQNSEVSISYT

-1213 TIGEQVPTDYTFK
+1213 TIAGQVPTDYTFKASGNTDITVKLKHGITTVIPDNPKTTADKLPDNPSKNYPSGVGQNDLNKTVTRTIKVTDSQDKVTTETQTVHLTRTATVDEVTGEITYGDWSTGSFDSYDVPVIEGYTASQSKVDTVTVTSDTQNSEVNITYTANPQSIKINYVDSDNNDSVVKSDTLNGKTDQTVKTNINVPDGYVIEGNVPTDYTFKASGNADITVKLKHGTTTVTPDNPKTTNDKLPDNPSKNYPSGVAESDLNKNVTRTIKVTDPQGKVTTTTQTVHLTRSATVDEVTGNITYGDWTTGSFDSYDIPVIEGYTASQSKVDTATVTNDTQNSEVNITYTANPQSIKINYVDSDNNDSVVKSDTLNGKTDQTVKTGITIPEGYTIEEQVPTDYTFK
-1226 ASDNTDITVKL
+1226 ASGNTDITVKL

-1257 DNPAK
+1257 DNPSK
-1262 SYPEGVGQNDL
+1262 NYPSGVAENDL
-1273 NKTVTRTIKVTDS
+1273 NKTVTRTIKITDPK
-1286 QGKVTTETQ
+1286 GKVTTETQ

-1303 TVDEVTGNVTYS
+1303 TVDEVTG
-1315 DWSTGSF
+1315 
-1322 DSYDVPEIEGYT
+1322 
-1334 ATQSKVD
+1334 
-1341 TAKVTSDTQNSEVN
+1341 
-1355 VTYTANPQSIKVNYV
+1355 
-1370 DSDNNDSVVKS
+1370 
-1381 DTLSGKTD
+1381 
-1389 QTVKTGITIPDG
+1389 
-1401 YVVEGSVPND
+1401 
-1411 YTFKAKDNTDITV
+1411 
-1424 KLKHG
+1424 
-1429 TTTVTAN
+1429 
-1436 NPKTINDKLPDNP
+1436 
-1449 TKSYPEGVGQND
+1449 
-1461 LNKTV
+1461 
-1466 TRTIKVTTPDG
+1466 
-1477 KTTTTIQT
+1477 
-1485 VHLTRTAT
+1485 
-1493 VDEVTGKVTYG
+1493 KVTYG
-1504 DWSTGS
+1504 DWTTGS

-1565 AMVKSEALSGKTDE
+1565 VMVKSEALSGKTDE
-1579 TVKTNIT
+1579 TVKTNIS
-1586 IPDGYVVEGNVP
+1586 IPDGYVVEGQVP
-1598 NDYTFKAKDNVDITI
+1598 TDYTFKAKDNADITVH
-1613 KLKHGTTTVTP
+1613 LKHGTTTVTP
-1624 DNPKTVADKLPDNP
+1624 DKPKTTNDKLPDNP
-1638 NKNYPS
+1638 SKNYPS
-1644 GVAENDLNKDVT
+1644 GVAESDLNKNVT
-1656 RTIKVTDPTG
+1656 RTIKVTDPQG

-1679 TATVDEVTGKV
+1679 SATVDEVTGDI
-1690 TYGDWTTGSF
+1690 TYGDWSTGSF
-1700 DSYDVP
+1700 DGYDVP
-1706 SVEGYTATQSKVD
+1706 TIEGYTATQSNVD

-1777 ENYTVVGTAPSDY
+1777 ENYTVVGTTLSEY
-1790 TFKAKDNAAITVHL
+1790 TFKAKNNADITLHL
-1804 KHVIDTKSEEKTI
+1804 KHVIDTTSEEKTI

-1859 ATLDGYDVPLIEGYT
+1859 ADLDGYDVPLIEGYT
-1874 ASQSSVA
+1874 ASQPSVA
-1881 TTTVDGSSED
+1881 KTTVDGSNED

-1916 STQVLTGKTD
+1916 ATQVLTGKTD
-1926 ETVKT
+1926 QTVKT

-1942 VVGDNPESYTFKAK
+1942 LVGNNPESYTFKAK

-2010 GAKTYDEWSKATL
+2010 GAKTYEEWSKATL
-2023 DKYNVPTVDGYTP
+2023 DSYDVPTVDGYTP

-2041 EGLEVDGNNEDS
+2041 GGLEVDGNSEDS

-2150 SKSYPSG
+2150 SKPYPSG

-2320 TVTADNPKTTNDKL
+2320 TVTADKPKTTNDKL
-2334 PDNPNKTYP
+2334 PDNPAKSYP
-2343 EGVAESDLNKD
+2343 EGVSENDLNKN

-2363 PTGKVTTTTQ
+2363 PKGKVTTTTQ
-2373 TVHLTRTATVD
+2373 TVHLTRNATVD

-2413 SQDKVDTDKV
+2413 SQDKVDTATV
-2423 TSDSTNSEVNTSY
+2423 TSDSTNSEVNISY
-2436 TANDQT
+2436 TANNQT

-2456 VKTDILNGKTDE
+2456 VKTDILTGKTDE
-2468 TVETGVK
+2468 TVKTGVKIPDGYVVEGQVPADYTFKAKDNANVTVKLKHGTTTVTPDKPKTANDKLPDNPTKSYPSGVAENDLNKDVTRTIKVTDPTGKATTETQTVHLTRTATVDEVTGKVTYGDWTTGSFDSYNVPSVDGYTASQVKVDETKVTSDTQNSEVNISYTANDQTAKVVYVDGDNGGSTVKTDILKGKTDETVKTGIK

-2506 GTTTVTPDKPK
+2506 GTTTVTADNPK

-2524 DNPTKSYPEGVAES
+2524 DNPTKSYP
-2538 DLNKNV
+2538 
-2544 TRTIKVTDPTGK
+2544 
-2556 VTTTTQTVHL
+2556 
-2566 TRTATVDEVTGKVTY
+2566 
-2581 GDWTTGS
+2581 
-2588 FDSYDVPSVE
+2588 
-2598 GYTASQ
+2598 
-2604 DKVDT
+2604 
-2609 DKVTSDSTNSEV
+2609 
-2621 NTSYTANDQTAKV
+2621 
-2634 VYVDEDNGGSTVK
+2634 
-2647 TDILNGKTDETVE
+2647 
-2660 TGVKVPDGY
+2660 
-2669 VVDGQVPADYTFK
+2669 
-2682 AKDNADVTVKLKHG
+2682 
-2696 TTTVTPDKPKTA
+2696 
-2708 NDKLP
+2708 
-2713 DNPTKSYPEGVAES
+2713 
-2727 DLNKNVTRTI
+2727 
-2737 KVTDPTGKVTTET
+2737 
-2750 QTVHLTRTA
+2750 
-2759 TVDEVTGKVSYDD
+2759 
-2772 WSTGSFG
+2772 
-2779 SYDVPSVDGYT
+2779 
-2790 ASQVKVDE
+2790 
-2798 TKVTSDT
+2798 
-2805 QNSEVNISYTANNQ
+2805 
-2819 TAKVV
+2819 
-2824 YIDGDNGGSTVKTD
+2824 
-2838 ILKGKTDE
+2838 
-2846 TVKTGIKV
+2846 
-2854 PDGYVVESNVPTDY
+2854 
-2868 TFKSKD
+2868 
-2874 NADITVKLKHGTTT
+2874 
-2888 VTPDKPKTTNDK
+2888 
-2900 LPDNPSKSYPSGVA
+2900 SGVA
-2914 ENDLNKTVTRT
+2914 E
-2925 IKATDPKGKV
+2925 
-2935 TTTTQTVHL
+2935 
-2944 TRTATVDEVT
+2944 
-2954 GKVSYGDWTTGSFDS
+2954 
-2969 YVVPS
+2969 
-2974 VEGYTASQAK
+2974 
-2984 VDEAKVTA
+2984 
-2992 DSKNSEVNITYTANN
+2992 
-3007 QSAKIVYVDRD
+3007 
-3018 NGDSIVKTDTLN
+3018 
-3030 GKTDQTVK
+3030 
-3038 TGIETP
+3038 
-3044 DGYVVEGQVPTDY
+3044 
-3057 TFKAKDNADIT
+3057 
-3068 VHLTHNKATVT
+3068 
-3079 PDKPKTTADKL
+3079 
-3090 PNNPTKSYPDGVG
+3090 
-3103 QNDLNKTVTRT
+3103 NDLNKTVTRT

-3142 TGKVTYS
+3142 TGEVVYS
-3149 DWTTGSFDSYDVPSV
+3149 KWSTGSFDSYDVPSV
-3164 DGYTASQSKVDE
+3164 DGYTASQVKVDE
-3176 TPVTADSSN
+3176 TKVTSDSTN
-3185 NEVNISYTANDQSAK
+3185 NEVNITYTANPQSIKINYVDDINGGTTVKSDTLNGKTDETVKTGITIPDGYEVEGQVPADYMFKAKDNADITVHLKHGIKTDTDYKNVLRTIKVTLPNGKSESLVQVATLSREVKTDKVTNNVSYGSWSSDKFTSYKLPSIEGYTPSLDVVNEAKVDGNTEDSTVEVNYTANKQSAK
-3200 IVYVDNGKVVSTQV
+3200 VVYVDNGKVVATQT

-3225 NIQSPDKN
+3225 NIQSPDKD

-3238 GDNPEN
+3238 GNNPEN

-3250 DNEDVRV
+3250 DNEDIKV

-3271 VIRNIEVTYPNG
+3271 VIRSIEVTYPNG
-3283 KTEKLAQVTTLERTV
+3283 KTEKLDQVATLERTV
-3298 YKDAV
+3298 HKDAV
-3303 TGEETYSDWSNGGWD
+3303 TGEETYSDWSTENWD
-3318 SFKAP
+3318 SFTAP
-3323 EIKGYTADKDV
+3323 AINGYTANKDV

-3342 TTETTVSIVYTANEQ
+3342 TTETTVSIAYTANEQ

-3416 IVHLRHGIVKVTP
+3416 IVHLRHGMVKVTP

-3460 RTIKVTTPDEKTSTT
+3460 RTIKVTTPDGKTSTT

-3494 TYDDWTTGSFDS
+3494 TYDDWTTDSFDS

-3600 NADITVHLKHSTVT
+3600 NADITVNLKHSTVT

-3658 GKTTTTRQTVDLN
+3658 GKTTTTRQTVKLN
-3671 RVAIVD
+3671 RVAVVD

-3685 SKWSIGEL
+3685 SKWSLGEL
-3693 DRYDVPSIEGYTPS
+3693 DRYDVPVVDGYTPS
-3707 QDRVNMEVATSETKD
+3707 QDRVNMEVANSETKD
-3722 SVVEISYT
+3722 SVVEITYA

-3743 DKGETTVDSYILAGK
+3743 DKGGATVKSYILAGK
-3758 TDETVKTGIKIPDG
+3758 TDETVKTGIEIPDG
-3772 YEIEG
+3772 YEVDG
-3777 KVPTDYTFKAKD
+3777 QVPNEYSFKAKD
-3789 NTDITVRLKHK
+3789 NADVTVHLKHK

-3807 KTVSRIVEIT
+3807 KTVSRIVKIT

-3838 DLVTGDVVYGEWSKA
+3838 DLVTGDVVYSEWSKA

-3884 RVVKI
+3884 QVVKI

-3901 SKPTVEAKHE
+3901 TKPTVEAKHE

-3917 PKVEAKASA
+3917 PKVEAKANA
-3926 KPQAKAQPKFVTTE
+3926 KPQAKAQPKFATTE